1 MDIGLGS
8 ITQQAR
14 ELQTILSSAFN
25 QDTGKL
31 DLLTFSNSLEKS
43 GKTLQDYGQTLS
55 SLGPTGQEAFG
66 QVVRAISMADAPLVR
81 TNKLFDQLWITM
93 KNTMR
98 WQITS
103 SALNSFIGSLETA
116 YGYAQDLNESLT
128 NIRIVTENSAEWM
141 ADFAKQANEAA
152 KALSTTTTDY
162 TDAALIYYQQGLSEQ
177 EVIDR
182 TETTIKMANAAGV
195 SAQTASDQLTAVWN
209 NFYDGSKSL
218 EYYADV
224 MVRLG
229 ADTASSTDEISE
241 GIQQFASV
249 ADTVGLSYEY
259 AASALATVTATTRE
273 SANIVGTAFRTLFA
287 RIQGLNL
294 GETLDDG
301 TTLNKYSQALEK
313 VGISIYD
320 VNGEIR
326 SMDSLLDEM
335 GAKWETLSNDQQIAL
350 AQTVAGV
357 RQYTRLIALM
367 DNWDFFQENLA
378 SAYGAEGSLQEQ
390 ADIYAESWEAAR
402 DRVRASAEDIYDSV
416 INDDF
421 FIGVDNALSPFLS
434 GVADV
439 IDGMGGLNGILLTT
453 ATLITSVYG
462 DKIAQGMRDMAT
474 NISIITGVEAKRAEI
489 LRTNAI
495 STLQNLESTYA
506 AGDAE
511 AYRLNI
517 IYREAEVQQLY
528 NQNYNSMTKQQRAS
542 IQLEQQA
549 LNILRD
555 ENLVI
560 ADSIQKLQKQ
570 TTEGYNSIF
579 INIPQGKDGWQ
590 QQLQD
595 QINNWNSKVG
605 KNYRINLQ
613 IGADTTVEKV
623 FSDISKQLDQLTKKH
638 ASLRLITNQFQNLDS
653 SSERYEQNLREL
665 IATYTNLDTSSKTV
679 QQMESYLRGLG
690 TRAENTES
698 QIRELGN
705 VLISLGANN
714 TNITKYIEALIQL
727 ELQLKRGEIT
737 QEQYNAAVANLKT
750 SIETASNAT
759 KDWAARIVSVGNGI
773 SSLLMAVN
781 GLKSIGRVFSD
792 EDMTSGERLIT
803 ILTGLSM
810 IIPSLTTVVGLLN
823 KEKAAGVVIDGLS
836 VTVTKSGM
844 VADLAKA
851 AVNKILAV
859 SEGQVATATQVSNA
873 AMAARLIMMAPYIIA
888 IAAVAAGIY
897 GLVKLYNADADA
909 AKAAAEESEKLTKV
923 HENLQNSYE
932 ELTSTIA
939 DYQEAVEGLQE
950 LTKGTQEYED
960 ALNSAN
966 EAAEELVK
974 NNSELQ
980 SQARRNSEGLI
991 VFNDLEGYQQQQ
1003 ERITANSAIAD
1014 YVGQQRANNAQI
1026 KADTTEVRRSITYTT
1041 DTGASATINS
1051 TQLNQVLQV
1060 IQKTGG
1066 LIASDLDQFTNMTD
1080 GLKSSIMSH
1089 SDDLIKLANS
1099 MDQLTAANNFL
1110 AQEIVRNYAG
1120 ANNSN
1125 YQELDA
1131 AEQSAVDAAIAGIDT
1146 EQIKQDALDYY
1157 NSLTDE
1163 EVHKEYAEQ
1172 QGLIYDHNGNWF
1184 GNAGRGFFI
1193 DSEGNDVDF
1202 DDKYIRDYLAQQ
1214 KVLEEIA
1221 GEESDVADM
1230 AIEAVTKLQE
1240 IGDEFGEGLGNELLG
1255 FIQQQDTAFDN
1266 IGELSP
1272 EQVQNI
1278 LSNLESS
1285 LSGISEEEWATLGYE
1300 NAEDYANAV
1309 ARALNDYDPIG
1320 YYLGQASK
1328 SQANADD
1335 IGELLSAY
1343 QNEQELDED
1352 QLAYVDELIAKYDY
1366 LGELRLTNTHD
1377 YLEALRDIQ
1386 EQEESAATSS
1396 LESAAEEQR
1405 KQIQE
1410 LEEEIANLQN
1420 FQDGGG
1426 FLNSVLTDNPIFE
1439 GILQRKI
1446 EELQEKL
1453 EELTSTEYKIQVSID
1468 EDLASDVD
1476 QAFGLANEIDQLRG
1490 YLEDGLE
1497 ITYDRAQEIIAA
1509 GYGAMLTNAQE
1520 TANSTILLN
1529 KQVVNDFIDGKQ
1541 TEIEVDRQARIKQLE
1556 TERAALEAKR
1566 NSIDQGIAAL
1576 QAGLKSQDAATKA
1589 SALATAAAYKA
1600 EADSKEVAAEK
1611 EADAADQSNLE
1622 ISEDAAKLVDALGLM
1637 HETNAENAQQAYD
1650 DAEEAANQSAASQI
1664 NALNQIQLA
1673 AVRMSEAIANAP
1685 DGSAVYNPVSFQGTN
1700 NVEVG
1705 ATGSQSG
1712 ENTYSIT
1719 EADIDT
1725 LTDDILEAAN
1735 NNTDILDEAI
1745 QQGLEQLELERNQI
1759 NAQIGAIDAGIAALK
1774 SADLSLDKTQ
1784 RELGTETSG
1793 GDNEGTVYD
1802 PEAEKTL
1809 EDIEDRYHEI
1819 NREIED
1825 QNSLL
1830 EDVGNN
1836 IERAYGNR
1844 RLQAYEKELQE
1855 LNKQQENYNKKLAEA
1870 ETYLDFD
1877 RTNLQSLFGNSLTFD
1892 ENGEIQ
1898 GYQQVLQSMIDDY
1911 NNNFLADY
1919 NAFLAEFS
1927 ALTKAEQ
1934 EARQAEYDSWQQQK
1948 TVADELFQKRQD
1960 ALAQYEDT
1968 LDTIQEIRDSQ
1979 EEIARNIVDNRLSQ
1993 IEYKLE
1999 VVLDVK
2005 EAKDAVLELT
2015 RDIAES
2021 FGDMLTH
2028 GIQSTNIGWEE
2039 ALGNMNVIDD
2049 YYDALNSYQNELA
2062 NATDATDIARI
2073 MDNLADLQS
2082 QAISTAD
2089 ALLEWVE
2096 SLETLLPDALDDA
2109 SERFA
2114 QFTDQLEH
2122 NESVLGLIEELYA
2135 LQGVTYK
2142 TQEGFDQLQKVG
2154 QETMEAQVAQAQ
2166 LHRSWYENSR
2176 QELLEAQAALDAL
2189 GGDETDPAYDGLKAN
2204 RDALLEEFNEAQEAM
2219 LSSAQAAMETAQE
2232 MYTQAIERAVYEF
2245 GQTVSGGVGLDLL
2258 QDKFDHYIDQEGRY
2272 LDTVNEAYEVASW
2285 YNKLQEDIDKTTN
2298 SKLRDQLKNLQE
2310 EIDLRRE
2317 NNTLSEYDLEIL
2329 EAKYNVLQAQIALED
2344 AQNAKN
2350 ELRLVRDRQGNWN
2363 YQYTADPS
2371 QIADAEQNLLDAEN
2385 EWYNIAK
2392 QQVEDV
2398 TGEIIST
2405 WQECQSAIEEIYN
2418 DMSLTDEE
2426 RAARAEEIYAYYTQ
2440 KIKDLENEKQVAIAD
2455 MTEAGNKSLFD
2466 MAVVAGDEVSDLTG
2480 ITSQE
2485 IQDIIANS
2493 GMSIIELLMA
2503 DNEQIKDIVGSNT
2516 QLIDLF
2522 DNVFAKD
2529 LANMTANAGNFED
2542 YLSQAM
2548 SEAEGAMTQYQD
2560 TVSSVADETGTNLDD
2575 LSGYIDDVS
2584 TSTDICRDAG
2594 LEATEMMWD
2603 QIDAIQ
2609 DLSQYYLDLADSVY
2623 EYIEALRD
2631 LARETAQTMENEAN
2645 RTDDLPSATVPD
2657 RTDTDDSSNTGGN
2670 GSEGGGNQGS
2680 GGGTISH
2687 SDMVQLVYDIG
2698 RGVYDNNPVRRKQVE
2713 AKYPGAY
2720 SQAQSILNRAIA
2732 QDEYNY
2738 RHNGT
2743 AWRKTIEKLVS
2754 AAGFDTGGYTGEFD
2768 NAKLAFLHEK
2778 ELVLNQEDTKNILSA
2793 VSAMRA
2799 LGPEFIA
2806 SIESALDNN
2815 ALSAKGLMASRLG
2828 NNTQVAPANDTI
2840 EQRVTIEHV
2849 EFPNVTS
2856 SDEIQDA
2863 LRSLVDDAAQ
2873 WANRRKG

>member
-1 MDIGLGS
+1 M
-8 ITQQAR
+8 
-14 ELQTILSSAFN
+14 SAE
-25 QDTGKL
+25 T
-31 DLLTFSNSLEKS
+31 
-43 GKTLQDYGQTLS
+43 
-55 SLGPTGQEAFG
+55 
-66 QVVRAISMADAPLVR
+66 PLIR
-81 TNKLFDQLWITM
+81 TNKLMSDLWITM
-93 KNTMR
+93 KNTVR

-103 SALNSFIGSLETA
+103 SALQGFIGSLETA

-128 NIRIVTENSAEWM
+128 NIRIVTENSAEDM
-141 ADFAKQANEAA
+141 ANFAKQANEAA
-152 KALSTTTTDY
+152 KALSTTTVDY

-177 EVIDR
+177 EVLDR

-273 SANIVGTAFRTLFA
+273 SANTVGTAFRTLFA

-313 VGISIYD
+313 VGINIFD
-320 VNGEIR
+320 INGEIK

-335 GAKWETLSNDQQIAL
+335 GEKWETLSNDQQIAL

-378 SAYGAEGSLQEQ
+378 SAYGSEGSLQEQ
-390 ADIYAESWEAAR
+390 ANIYAESWEAAR
-402 DRVRASAEDIYDSV
+402 DRVRASAEDIYDSL
-416 INDDF
+416 INSDF
-421 FIGVDNALSPFLS
+421 YISVDNILTPILTVTADIIDGLGGMS
-434 GVADV
+434 GVLA
-439 IDGMGGLNGILLTT
+439 TT
-453 ATLITSVYG
+453 ALLMNRAFG
-462 DKIAQGMRDMAT
+462 DKIAQGMRDIAANLGIIGKREKERAQDLRTQAAAMADIIAKSTLEDTIQGRMVGTQAEIVRLQGESAAAATQLSERQAGLLQQDLDRVKTLQTQVNLIGQQVTESDKLITSYTNSLSEHLGSNSNWRNKLLEGLVQEDANSFSLYGDIEEGVLYNDQLKSNQDALSALISKLKDASVNLSRFQEVQRLVGSGTDQISQSTIDLVRNLNLFEGAQNAT
-474 NISIITGVEAKRAEI
+474 NQEIIEYLSAQGQFSADTRMAAQDVAALTRVISSLGDGSIRFRNDLSGLVAAFKNNEISSQAFEQGLARLKQEMDQVTQGLRNNRYASLDWAETLVKVGTSLSQITMGMTSINSIFSTFSDSIKEGEFTLEDFNIILTNLGMLLPALSTLFKQNALQNSLTAISYLTVGASAKTAALGITGI
-489 LRTNAI
+489 GTAI
-495 STLQNLESTYA
+495 STALPLIGLITLGVTLLVNIISALVVTEEEAREKISDATQAYEDQKSALES
-506 AGDAE
+506 
-511 AYRLNI
+511 L
-517 IYREAEVQQLY
+517 
-528 NQNYNSMTKQQRAS
+528 
-542 IQLEQQA
+542 
-549 LNILRD
+549 
-555 ENLVI
+555 
-560 ADSIQKLQKQ
+560 
-570 TTEGYNSIF
+570 
-579 INIPQGKDGWQ
+579 
-590 QQLQD
+590 
-595 QINNWNSKVG
+595 
-605 KNYRINLQ
+605 
-613 IGADTTVEKV
+613 
-623 FSDISKQLDQLTKKH
+623 
-638 ASLRLITNQFQNLDS
+638 
-653 SSERYEQNLREL
+653 
-665 IATYTNLDTSSKTV
+665 
-679 QQMESYLRGLG
+679 
-690 TRAENTES
+690 
-698 QIRELGN
+698 
-705 VLISLGANN
+705 
-714 TNITKYIEALIQL
+714 
-727 ELQLKRGEIT
+727 
-737 QEQYNAAVANLKT
+737 
-750 SIETASNAT
+750 
-759 KDWAARIVSVGNGI
+759 
-773 SSLLMAVN
+773 
-781 GLKSIGRVFSD
+781 
-792 EDMTSGERLIT
+792 
-803 ILTGLSM
+803 
-810 IIPSLTTVVGLLN
+810 
-823 KEKAAGVVIDGLS
+823 
-836 VTVTKSGM
+836 
-844 VADLAKA
+844 
-851 AVNKILAV
+851 
-859 SEGQVATATQVSNA
+859 
-873 AMAARLIMMAPYIIA
+873 
-888 IAAVAAGIY
+888 
-897 GLVKLYNADADA
+897 
-909 AKAAAEESEKLTKV
+909 
-923 HENLQNSYE
+923 
-932 ELTSTIA
+932 
-939 DYQEAVEGLQE
+939 
-950 LTKGTQEYED
+950 
-960 ALNSAN
+960 
-966 EAAEELVK
+966 
-974 NNSELQ
+974 NSELQ
-980 SQARRNSEGLI
+980 TTK
-991 VFNDLEGYQQQQ
+991 D
-1003 ERITANSAIAD
+1003 RIEEL
-1014 YVGQQRANNAQI
+1014 NN
-1026 KADTTEVRRSITYTT
+1026 
-1041 DTGASATINS
+1041 
-1051 TQLNQVLQV
+1051 
-1060 IQKTGG
+1060 
-1066 LIASDLDQFTNMTD
+1066 
-1080 GLKSSIMSH
+1080 
-1089 SDDLIKLANS
+1089 
-1099 MDQLTAANNFL
+1099 
-1110 AQEIVRNYAG
+1110 
-1120 ANNSN
+1120 
-1125 YQELDA
+1125 
-1131 AEQSAVDAAIAGIDT
+1131 
-1146 EQIKQDALDYY
+1146 
-1157 NSLTDE
+1157 
-1163 EVHKEYAEQ
+1163 
-1172 QGLIYDHNGNWF
+1172 
-1184 GNAGRGFFI
+1184 
-1193 DSEGNDVDF
+1193 
-1202 DDKYIRDYLAQQ
+1202 
-1214 KVLEEIA
+1214 
-1221 GEESDVADM
+1221 
-1230 AIEAVTKLQE
+1230 
-1240 IGDEFGEGLGNELLG
+1240 
-1255 FIQQQDTAFDN
+1255 QDT
-1266 IGELSP
+1266 
-1272 EQVQNI
+1272 
-1278 LSNLESS
+1278 
-1285 LSGISEEEWATLGYE
+1285 
-1300 NAEDYANAV
+1300 
-1309 ARALNDYDPIG
+1309 
-1320 YYLGQASK
+1320 
-1328 SQANADD
+1328 
-1335 IGELLSAY
+1335 
-1343 QNEQELDED
+1343 
-1352 QLAYVDELIAKYDY
+1352 
-1366 LGELRLTNTHD
+1366 LT
-1377 YLEALRDIQ
+1377 IV
-1386 EQEESAATSS
+1386 EQEELTK
-1396 LESAAEEQR
+1396 LEQAE
-1405 KQIQE
+1405 
-1410 LEEEIANLQN
+1410 A
-1420 FQDGGG
+1420 
-1426 FLNSVLTDNPIFE
+1426 S
-1439 GILQRKI
+1439 LQRQV
-1446 EELQEKL
+1446 ELQEKL
-1453 EELTSTEYKIQVSID
+1453 
-1468 EDLASDVD
+1468 
-1476 QAFGLANEIDQLRG
+1476 
-1490 YLEDGLE
+1490 
-1497 ITYDRAQEIIAA
+1497 AQEAQKAQAQTIEENYEKFTGSLAE
-1509 GYGAMLTNAQE
+1509 GPDLNQEMVYRVDNGADE
-1520 TANSTILLN
+1520 W
-1529 KQVVNDFIDGKQ
+1529 
-1541 TEIEVDRQARIKQLE
+1541 
-1556 TERAALEAKR
+1556 
-1566 NSIDQGIAAL
+1566 
-1576 QAGLKSQDAATKA
+1576 
-1589 SALATAAAYKA
+1589 Y
-1600 EADSKEVAAEK
+1600 
-1611 EADAADQSNLE
+1611 
-1622 ISEDAAKLVDALGLM
+1622 
-1637 HETNAENAQQAYD
+1637 QQA
-1650 DAEEAANQSAASQI
+1650 
-1664 NALNQIQLA
+1664 L
-1673 AVRMSEAIANAP
+1673 ANAP
-1685 DGSAVYNPVSFQGTN
+1685 EGDEYYKTTLKNEYDRMLADQW
-1700 NVEVG
+1700 
-1705 ATGSQSG
+1705 QSG
-1712 ENTYSIT
+1712 YV
-1719 EADIDT
+1719 DIDT
-1725 LTDDILEAAN
+1725 WFNSVTQG
-1735 NNTDILDEAI
+1735 LDKTSDAYRDYLVQYQDWAKQNEEITAQWVTENSEAI
-1745 QQGLEQLELERNQI
+1745 QQAESDYTAYIQAIVDGAIDYNPETVANMQEQLAQIRKNLYGSQGEYEQVILEPILDNQSVKQISSELYSVLANSDIDAASGLISESIQNELMLAGVSVDEFLTFINDRVDSTKEEIENKFSNFDFDSLTSEDWEILMNVNIDNFDTVEELQEFLDNYKQNEISINVVGIEDLKSILEQLNESQTALESALQSYKDQGYLTMDQVQELIAADESYAQYIIKVGDAYKLTNQSLQAFLESERQEEQILDSTIESMKEKAGVNTDYVQNYTSMWDELVSRASEADALNNYTFTSEQDVELFKQRTQALSDNAKAYQEGSISAAEYFDTINERISGI
-1759 NAQIGAIDAGIAALK
+1759 NAGFHRLDEEISDNIEETDLYEATLVAATGSIADGLVDLNKQFKSGSINMDDYYEGTIAATQALITSQSKLNKNIKQNSDGTWELKDGVDQTTLSAEEYQRVITDIANLNTWEKQVSDAQSMMGLVNTLVDNYDYLLDYADSFGAIDFTIDNNFDTTATQFQTMVASMGAELTTLEQTNNEAYKRILQGVLDQGITLANGLNTSADTLMQAMSTDASIAGAVINSTMSESANTISSTSQAAGAVLTALGDLISNFEYDLGFTPYVKSWGKLQIADWLEGKATLPFELPTLGLKISGEGGEGLTNFTNALK
-1774 SADLSLDKTQ
+1774 DAGTYLSSQGTGSGQNGIYDYGQEPITFDPNGVLDPDKISTDNI
-1784 RELGTETSG
+1784 RDDTSG

-1819 NREIED
+1819 NRKIED

-1877 RTNLQSLFGNSLTFD
+1877 KANLQSLFGNSLVFD

-1979 EEIARNIVDNRLSQ
+1979 EEIARNIADNRLSQ

-2142 TQEGFDQLQKVG
+2142 TQEGFDQLQKVS

-2440 KIKDLENEKQVAIAD
+2440 KIQDLENEKQVAIAD

-2603 QIDAIQ
+2603 QIDAIH

-2631 LARETAQTMENEAN
+2631 LARETAQTMEDEAN
-2645 RTDDLPSATVPD
+2645 RTDDLPSATIPD
-2657 RTDTDDSSNTGGN
+2657 RTDTGDSSNTGGN

-2815 ALSAKGLMASRLG
+2815 VLSAKGLMASRLG

>member
-1 MDIGLGS
+1 MR
-8 ITQQAR
+8 T
-14 ELQTILSSAFN
+14 AFN

-31 DLLTFSNSLEKS
+31 DLMAFDNSLKAS
-43 GKTLQDYGQTLS
+43 GKTLDNYAKSLMSIGADGQA
-55 SLGPTGQEAFG
+55 AFLNVATAI
-66 QVVRAISMADAPLVR
+66 QRAELPILR
-81 TNKLFDQLWITM
+81 TSKLFDQLWITM

-98 WQITS
+98 WQLTS
-103 SALNSFIGSLETA
+103 TALNSFVGTLETA

-128 NIRIVTENSAEWM
+128 NIRIVTENSAEEM
-141 ADFAKQANEAA
+141 ANFAKQANEAA

-177 EVIDR
+177 EVLDR

-195 SAQTASDQLTAVWN
+195 SAQTVSDQLTAVWN

-273 SANIVGTAFRTLFA
+273 SANTVGTAFRTLFA

-313 VGISIYD
+313 VGINIFD
-320 VNGEIR
+320 INGEIK

-378 SAYGAEGSLQEQ
+378 SAYGSEGSLQEQ
-390 ADIYAESWEAAR
+390 ANIYAESWEAAR
-402 DRVRASAEDIYDSV
+402 DRVSAAAEDIYDSV
-416 INDDF
+416 INPDL
-421 FIGVDNALSPFLS
+421 FINADNVLTPFLS

-439 IDGMGGLNGILLTT
+439 ADAMGGLNGILAT
-453 ATLITSVYG
+453 ASLLINNIYG
-462 DKIAQGMRDMAT
+462 NRIAESMRSM
-474 NISIITGVEAKRAEI
+474 V
-489 LRTNAI
+489 
-495 STLQNLESTYA
+495 QNVRVL
-506 AGDAE
+506 AG
-511 AYRLNI
+511 
-517 IYREAEVQQLY
+517 
-528 NQNYNSMTKQQRAS
+528 
-542 IQLEQQA
+542 LEQNRARQLQESAARLTSQLGLTDAMTQA
-549 LNILRD
+549 ERNLFNIKVNEATIQGQINSAYDRMDANGRRLVETEQLKLNILQD
-555 ENLVI
+555 QLKTY
-560 ADSIQKLQKQ
+560 SQQQIQSQQ
-570 TTEGYNSIF
+570 NVTDYRNTIYMDIGIRE
-579 INIPQGKDGWQ
+579 GWQ
-590 QQLQD
+590 TKVKEEINKFNTRNRDNQIQLNIRANSNLDRVYNDVTQQLTRLIQQSTKLD
-595 QINNWNSKVG
+595 AVYQEFK
-605 KNYRINLQ
+605 KLE
-613 IGADTTVEKV
+613 GAGNATRD
-623 FSDISKQLDQLTKKH
+623 
-638 ASLRLITNQFQNLDS
+638 SLRQLLS
-653 SSERYEQNLREL
+653 SVTGQEHNYAQIEWLTQQLEGLRNKSQD
-665 IATYTNLDTSSKTV
+665 AKN
-679 QQMESYLRGLG
+679 
-690 TRAENTES
+690 
-698 QIRELGN
+698 QIRELGR
-705 VLISLGANN
+705 VLQAMGADPKVVTSYINELTRLESITARTTEQEARYQELLAKFPGVIAKALIPTRDWATTLVQVGSSLSSLTMIINSLQNLGSIFTDEDMTTTERMVTLFTSLGMLLPAILSIYRTLN
-714 TNITKYIEALIQL
+714 TLTTAHAVAAAADAAATTVEALATEQL
-727 ELQLKRGEIT
+727 AAAKQKAAMASGILTAAIMVAIIAVTAIVNAVNTYHEATLAAAQASIDAANAQKEEADANRELLQQTQSALATYKESGDNKEELDDLTRQLAEAYDLEGSALARLSGEYADYESVLKSAQQAQRRELEET
-737 QEQYNAAVANLKT
+737 LQAQEQALNAYNTKILETAREGVGHVYFGGNYEGSFSGWNIGNNEEQEAYNILDSVVNDDFIRSSSGAAPGRSIFDFTVDPNDASQMVKFYDQIDEAINSMQSSMTASELGASGIYNAAVEWRDKMSEVVSEYKETEDSVNAIKAALGEFNNQTIDEQDISSLSQYKTWVDEVTIALTDMGYEGEEISDIINNIVSSSTNPDLSGFKEIYDAILEVEELVSDDELKNNLDTIFTSDNYDSAVLGILNWGALTQETFQDAYDSAKRYTDAISSVQSATESLTAAQSALDTLGDGDLDQEGLETLSTAIDWGNQEQEIIEFNQFLSMTLVEQQNYLQRIINDSYQAVNDGLIDQISEAEQRIAEQQDILEQYSASELEQAQDIVYAWEQVQEAYNDYQGSLNGGEEFNLENYDIDWDLLGENFDWESFKNKT
-750 SIETASNAT
+750 GEEVASAFEYGTKEAQEKIDTVDLAEQLIGSLQEDIDSSKAQLQINAELNFENQLNQIENSV
-759 KDWAARIVSVGNGI
+759 DGIVSVFDAI
-773 SSLLMAVN
+773 SDGVTQTTNSAGEQVW
-781 GLKSIGRVFSD
+781 SFSR
-792 EDMTSGERLIT
+792 E
-803 ILTGLSM
+803 
-810 IIPSLTTVVGLLN
+810 
-823 KEKAAGVVIDGLS
+823 
-836 VTVTKSGM
+836 
-844 VADLAKA
+844 
-851 AVNKILAV
+851 
-859 SEGQVATATQVSNA
+859 
-873 AMAARLIMMAPYIIA
+873 
-888 IAAVAAGIY
+888 
-897 GLVKLYNADADA
+897 A
-909 AKAAAEESEKLTKV
+909 AKAIESIYPGFIANAELLRDGTFALTDDMYQAFLDSSQGQLAVDADTKSQM
-923 HENLQNSYE
+923 LQNIITMLEQKRDEAQASLE
-932 ELTSTIA
+932 IANQLAKGEITIDELSDEQKRTLLAGYVNAQNLANGEMLDDQVDSLTAQDQNQQTLWTNVSEYSDQGARNMSTN
-939 DYQEAVEGLQE
+939 V
-950 LTKGTQEYED
+950 
-960 ALNSAN
+960 ALNTQNVLANLEKIRDAAYATGIQVSQIGTDNVTKQDFDTSAVSFTGSGATTIDTSNPDDFLDSVTANLDTEPVTAEDLFVYGDAN
-966 EAAEELVK
+966 EALKAK
-974 NNSELQ
+974 Q
-980 SQARRNSEGLI
+980 SQAVGEAL
-991 VFNDLEGYQQQQ
+991 
-1003 ERITANSAIAD
+1003 SAI
-1014 YVGQQRANNAQI
+1014 
-1026 KADTTEVRRSITYTT
+1026 
-1041 DTGASATINS
+1041 
-1051 TQLNQVLQV
+1051 
-1060 IQKTGG
+1060 
-1066 LIASDLDQFTNMTD
+1066 
-1080 GLKSSIMSH
+1080 
-1089 SDDLIKLANS
+1089 
-1099 MDQLTAANNFL
+1099 
-1110 AQEIVRNYAG
+1110 
-1120 ANNSN
+1120 
-1125 YQELDA
+1125 YQ
-1131 AEQSAVDAAIAGIDT
+1131 G
-1146 EQIKQDALDYY
+1146 
-1157 NSLTDE
+1157 
-1163 EVHKEYAEQ
+1163 
-1172 QGLIYDHNGNWF
+1172 
-1184 GNAGRGFFI
+1184 
-1193 DSEGNDVDF
+1193 
-1202 DDKYIRDYLAQQ
+1202 
-1214 KVLEEIA
+1214 
-1221 GEESDVADM
+1221 
-1230 AIEAVTKLQE
+1230 
-1240 IGDEFGEGLGNELLG
+1240 
-1255 FIQQQDTAFDN
+1255 
-1266 IGELSP
+1266 
-1272 EQVQNI
+1272 
-1278 LSNLESS
+1278 
-1285 LSGISEEEWATLGYE
+1285 
-1300 NAEDYANAV
+1300 
-1309 ARALNDYDPIG
+1309 
-1320 YYLGQASK
+1320 
-1328 SQANADD
+1328 
-1335 IGELLSAY
+1335 
-1343 QNEQELDED
+1343 
-1352 QLAYVDELIAKYDY
+1352 
-1366 LGELRLTNTHD
+1366 
-1377 YLEALRDIQ
+1377 
-1386 EQEESAATSS
+1386 
-1396 LESAAEEQR
+1396 
-1405 KQIQE
+1405 
-1410 LEEEIANLQN
+1410 
-1420 FQDGGG
+1420 
-1426 FLNSVLTDNPIFE
+1426 
-1439 GILQRKI
+1439 
-1446 EELQEKL
+1446 
-1453 EELTSTEYKIQVSID
+1453 SID
-1468 EDLASDVD
+1468 
-1476 QAFGLANEIDQLRG
+1476 
-1490 YLEDGLE
+1490 
-1497 ITYDRAQEIIAA
+1497 
-1509 GYGAMLTNAQE
+1509 
-1520 TANSTILLN
+1520 
-1529 KQVVNDFIDGKQ
+1529 
-1541 TEIEVDRQARIKQLE
+1541 
-1556 TERAALEAKR
+1556 
-1566 NSIDQGIAAL
+1566 
-1576 QAGLKSQDAATKA
+1576 
-1589 SALATAAAYKA
+1589 AY
-1600 EADSKEVAAEK
+1600 
-1611 EADAADQSNLE
+1611 N
-1622 ISEDAAKLVDALGLM
+1622 
-1637 HETNAENAQQAYD
+1637 
-1650 DAEEAANQSAASQI
+1650 
-1664 NALNQIQLA
+1664 
-1673 AVRMSEAIANAP
+1673 EAIA
-1685 DGSAVYNPVSFQGTN
+1685 SAKI
-1700 NVEVG
+1700 
-1705 ATGSQSG
+1705 AQSKLLD
-1712 ENTYSIT
+1712 SI
-1719 EADIDT
+1719 
-1725 LTDDILEAAN
+1725 DD
-1735 NNTDILDEAI
+1735 AI
-1745 QQGLEQLELERNQI
+1745 EGVRDS
-1759 NAQIGAIDAGIAALK
+1759 GD
-1774 SADLSLDKTQ
+1774 
-1784 RELGTETSG
+1784 TSG

-1809 EDIEDRYHEI
+1809 KDIEDRYHEI

-1979 EEIARNIVDNRLSQ
+1979 EEIARNIADNRLSQ

>member
-1 MDIGLGS
+1 MS
-8 ITQQAR
+8 AVNTN
-14 ELQTILSSAFN
+14 LSSDLFEAAKAAQQLN
-25 QDTGKL
+25 QFLLNATTSTGSL
-31 DLLTFSNSLEKS
+31 DLSKFNASLQQS
-43 GKTLQDYGQTLS
+43 GMELKDYANRLIAIGPQGEEAFLRVAAAIGRAETPLIRTS
-55 SLGPTGQEAFG
+55 SL
-66 QVVRAISMADAPLVR
+66 M
-81 TNKLFDQLWITM
+81 DQLWITM

-103 SALNSFIGSLETA
+103 SALQGFIGSLQTA

-128 NIRIVTENSAEWM
+128 NIRIVTERSAEDM
-141 ADFAKQANEAA
+141 ANFAKQANESA

-273 SANIVGTAFRTLFA
+273 SANTVGTAFRTLFA

-313 VGISIYD
+313 VGIDIFD
-320 VNGEIR
+320 VNGEIKT
-326 SMDSLLDEM
+326 MDTLLDEM
-335 GAKWETLSNDQQIAL
+335 GAKWNTLSNDQQIAL

-357 RQYTRLIALM
+357 RQYTRIIALM

-378 SAYGAEGSLQEQ
+378 SAYGSEGSLQEQ

-402 DRVRASAEDIYDSV
+402 DRVTAAAEDIYDSV
-416 INDDF
+416 FNPDLFIAIDDTITPLLGGIADVTDALGGLPGILNIVGSFMTSAFSDKISKSIRDMAYNINLLRGNITKIQNDMRTDAGNIALSLARDSARAASSNSNIATEQGYTIAKTQIQSEDIMLQNTLSSQARLMTEEQQKQLSAYKDIITQIKLIGLEQARNAATEKEHSDVLSQQIIQQEQLTKSTISYQNTLRGISGLLGKNGITIPGLDVSKNVNSVNTMVQSFKQLSIASGQIEQIQVEMKALADDG
-421 FIGVDNALSPFLS
+421 IETSAVVDNLKKRFQQLTGINISNSSMKDSLQVIGDTAIA
-434 GVADV
+434 VADAIGRLQTSLRNNTNFANDEELQNFINQLQRLGDTSRQV
-439 IDGMGGLNGILLTT
+439 GASLESSKYSTDTAAQETEKYLLSVYNATLKQRDWASTIVTTANQLMNLGLVFSSIQNLIQTWNNEDFTFGEKMLSTLTSIGMIAPQVVSAIQLLNSAKTSYATITIAGTT
-453 ATLITSVYG
+453 AT
-462 DKIAQGMRDMAT
+462 
-474 NISIITGVEAKRAEI
+474 NEEI
-489 LRTNAI
+489 L
-495 STLQNLESTYA
+495 SQYA
-506 AGDAE
+506 ATTASKAHTTSKVVETKTVEGNTVAVIANTTAWYDNPIFWIIATITAVVAAFSAYTSAVEENTKKQIENAKATAE
-511 AYRLNI
+511 A
-517 IYREAEVQQLY
+517 
-528 NQNYNSMTKQQRAS
+528 
-542 IQLEQQA
+542 
-549 LNILRD
+549 
-555 ENLVI
+555 
-560 ADSIQKLQKQ
+560 
-570 TTEGYNSIF
+570 
-579 INIPQGKDGWQ
+579 
-590 QQLQD
+590 
-595 QINNWNSKVG
+595 
-605 KNYRINLQ
+605 
-613 IGADTTVEKV
+613 
-623 FSDISKQLDQLTKKH
+623 
-638 ASLRLITNQFQNLDS
+638 
-653 SSERYEQNLREL
+653 
-665 IATYTNLDTSSKTV
+665 
-679 QQMESYLRGLG
+679 
-690 TRAENTES
+690 
-698 QIRELGN
+698 
-705 VLISLGANN
+705 
-714 TNITKYIEALIQL
+714 
-727 ELQLKRGEIT
+727 
-737 QEQYNAAVANLKT
+737 
-750 SIETASNAT
+750 
-759 KDWAARIVSVGNGI
+759 
-773 SSLLMAVN
+773 
-781 GLKSIGRVFSD
+781 
-792 EDMTSGERLIT
+792 
-803 ILTGLSM
+803 
-810 IIPSLTTVVGLLN
+810 
-823 KEKAAGVVIDGLS
+823 
-836 VTVTKSGM
+836 
-844 VADLAKA
+844 
-851 AVNKILAV
+851 
-859 SEGQVATATQVSNA
+859 
-873 AMAARLIMMAPYIIA
+873 
-888 IAAVAAGIY
+888 
-897 GLVKLYNADADA
+897 
-909 AKAAAEESEKLTKV
+909 
-923 HENLQNSYE
+923 
-932 ELTSTIA
+932 
-939 DYQEAVEGLQE
+939 
-950 LTKGTQEYED
+950 
-960 ALNSAN
+960 
-966 EAAEELVK
+966 
-974 NNSELQ
+974 
-980 SQARRNSEGLI
+980 
-991 VFNDLEGYQQQQ
+991 
-1003 ERITANSAIAD
+1003 
-1014 YVGQQRANNAQI
+1014 
-1026 KADTTEVRRSITYTT
+1026 
-1041 DTGASATINS
+1041 
-1051 TQLNQVLQV
+1051 
-1060 IQKTGG
+1060 
-1066 LIASDLDQFTNMTD
+1066 
-1080 GLKSSIMSH
+1080 
-1089 SDDLIKLANS
+1089 
-1099 MDQLTAANNFL
+1099 
-1110 AQEIVRNYAG
+1110 
-1120 ANNSN
+1120 
-1125 YQELDA
+1125 
-1131 AEQSAVDAAIAGIDT
+1131 
-1146 EQIKQDALDYY
+1146 
-1157 NSLTDE
+1157 
-1163 EVHKEYAEQ
+1163 
-1172 QGLIYDHNGNWF
+1172 
-1184 GNAGRGFFI
+1184 
-1193 DSEGNDVDF
+1193 
-1202 DDKYIRDYLAQQ
+1202 
-1214 KVLEEIA
+1214 
-1221 GEESDVADM
+1221 
-1230 AIEAVTKLQE
+1230 
-1240 IGDEFGEGLGNELLG
+1240 
-1255 FIQQQDTAFDN
+1255 
-1266 IGELSP
+1266 
-1272 EQVQNI
+1272 
-1278 LSNLESS
+1278 
-1285 LSGISEEEWATLGYE
+1285 
-1300 NAEDYANAV
+1300 
-1309 ARALNDYDPIG
+1309 
-1320 YYLGQASK
+1320 
-1328 SQANADD
+1328 SQANADAVKEERDNIASLYQEYIDLRSRIDESSQVKEDLKEKTEELCAALGIEWDALDKLQGKYDEVNKQIAEANRNAILESIDETNKAIEDTQYSIARQAAEYDSSMATSEGYEGLAYTVDFGAELSGADEQEIKQLIEDTLVESGYDGIITTGANAGIQIHAENAEQVIQMYELISQAVSTAMEDLDENTRNESEVFQNAYEWVRNYSTEYDKIVQYQKDLANYAEQLAEAEAAVTGYDLADVTTYEEYSQYEDQYIQRLRESYEKAGILTNEMTEEYFRD
-1335 IGELLSAY
+1335 IARKYLSEYSNLADQTAEADVADAILQEVGEENRDKVQEIIDSGNYDLSILGNLQWDFIFNQEDVDTALEEQYNKVKARIDAANFEELLPQVNSIMSDLSEG
-1343 QNEQELDED
+1343 NDLTED
-1352 QLAYVDELIAKYDY
+1352 QITQLEALESEYTKLASIRDRGSAQYIQ
-1366 LGELRLTNTHD
+1366 
-1377 YLEALRDIQ
+1377 ALRDIREGMENVISTNAMNELQDAWDQLAMISKEGSTRRNWIIGVDLDDADFQ
-1386 EQEESAATSS
+1386 ENMKAILDADYAVQVAIEADLKSDVDDVLDYASAIQQATS
-1396 LESAAEEQR
+1396 L
-1405 KQIQE
+1405 IQE
-1410 LEEEIANLQN
+1410 GFKVSYDDIDALTAVFPGILAGYTTTADGMIQLNSEIAQ
-1420 FQDGGG
+1420 
-1426 FLNSVLTDNPIFE
+1426 S
-1439 GILQRKI
+1439 
-1446 EELQEKL
+1446 
-1453 EELTSTEYKIQVSID
+1453 SI
-1468 EDLASDVD
+1468 DLASTQIAADRDAARQNIESYQQVLLAKAAAMRLIAEGLWELTQTSED
-1476 QAFGLANEIDQLRG
+1476 NADAQAKIDEGITNFKSACADEQSLISEGLAESEIDDSNQIMAAN
-1490 YLEDGLE
+1490 EN
-1497 ITYDRAQEIIAA
+1497 AA
-1509 GYGAMLTNAQE
+1509 GTSANNWANAYDSM
-1520 TANSTILLN
+1520 AKNSA
-1529 KQVVNDFIDGKQ
+1529 
-1541 TEIEVDRQARIKQLE
+1541 EWARI
-1556 TERAALEAKR
+1556 
-1566 NSIDQGIAAL
+1566 
-1576 QAGLKSQDAATKA
+1576 
-1589 SALATAAAYKA
+1589 
-1600 EADSKEVAAEK
+1600 
-1611 EADAADQSNLE
+1611 
-1622 ISEDAAKLVDALGLM
+1622 
-1637 HETNAENAQQAYD
+1637 
-1650 DAEEAANQSAASQI
+1650 
-1664 NALNQIQLA
+1664 
-1673 AVRMSEAIANAP
+1673 AIANAN
-1685 DGSAVYNPVSFQGTN
+1685 AVAQTMKGAEEGRVVKPEVTSGGIASSYAGTTEDYVYSGTYESRGQD
-1700 NVEVG
+1700 NVDWFDYYE
-1705 ATGSQSG
+1705 SG
-1712 ENTYSIT
+1712 DYQAAY
-1719 EADIDT
+1719 EA
-1725 LTDDILEAAN
+1725 
-1735 NNTDILDEAI
+1735 AI
-1745 QQGLEQLELERNQI
+1745 QQAEGYEQ
-1759 NAQIGAIDAGIAALK
+1759 AAAALSGMLAK
-1774 SADLSLDKTQ
+1774 LDGAASTVDNLVNTVG
-1784 RELGTETSG
+1784 RDTSG
-1793 GDNEGTVYD
+1793 SEDDNEGTVYD

-1809 EDIEDRYHEI
+1809 KDIEDRYHEI

-1844 RLQAYEKELQE
+1844 KLQAYEKELQE

-1877 RTNLQSLFGNSLTFD
+1877 KTNLQSLFGNSLTFD

-1927 ALTKAEQ
+1927 ALTKVEQ

-1960 ALAQYEDT
+1960 TLAQYEDT

-1979 EEIARNIVDNRLSQ
+1979 EEIARNIADNRLSQ

-2021 FGDMLTH
+2021 FGDILTH

-2142 TQEGFDQLQKVG
+2142 TQEGFDQLQRVG

-2245 GQTVSGGVGLDLL
+2245 GQVVSGGVGLDLL

-2298 SKLRDQLKNLQE
+2298 SATKERLKALQE
-2310 EIDLRRE
+2310 EIDIRRE

-2418 DMSLTDEE
+2418 DMTLTDEE

-2440 KIKDLENEKQVAIAD
+2440 KIQDLENEKQVAIAD

-2560 TVSSVADETGTNLDD
+2560 TVSSVADETGTSLDD

-2584 TSTDICRDAG
+2584 TSTDICRDTG

-2657 RTDTDDSSNTGGN
+2657 RTDTDNSSNTGGN
-2670 GSEGGGNQGS
+2670 GPEGGGNQGS
-2680 GGGTISH
+2680 SGGTISH

-2738 RHNGT
+2738 RHNRT

>member
-1 MDIGLGS
+1 MS
-8 ITQQAR
+8 AVNTN
-14 ELQTILSSAFN
+14 LSSDLFEAAKAAQQLN
-25 QDTGKL
+25 QFLLNATTSTGSL
-31 DLLTFSNSLEKS
+31 DLSKFNASLQQS
-43 GKTLQDYGQTLS
+43 GMELKDYANRLIAIGPQGEEAFLRVAAAIGRAETPLIRTS
-55 SLGPTGQEAFG
+55 SL
-66 QVVRAISMADAPLVR
+66 M
-81 TNKLFDQLWITM
+81 DQLWITM

-103 SALNSFIGSLETA
+103 SALQGFIGSLQTA

-128 NIRIVTENSAEWM
+128 NIRIVTENSQEDM
-141 ADFAKQANEAA
+141 AKFAKQANEAA
-152 KALSTTTTDY
+152 KALSTTTVDY

-177 EVIDR
+177 EVLDR

-273 SANIVGTAFRTLFA
+273 SANTVGTAFRTLFA

-313 VGISIYD
+313 VGIDIFD
-320 VNGEIR
+320 VNGEIK
-326 SMDSLLDEM
+326 SMDTLLDEM
-335 GAKWETLSNDQQIAL
+335 GAKWNSLSNDQQIAL

-378 SAYGAEGSLQEQ
+378 SAYGSEGSLQEQ

-402 DRVRASAEDIYDSV
+402 DRVTAAAEDIYDSV
-416 INDDF
+416 FNPDLFIAIDDTITPLLGGIADVTDALGGLPGILNIVGSFMTSAFSDKISKSIRDMAYNINLLRGNITKIQNDMRTDAGNIALSLARDSARAASSNSNIATEQGYTIAKTQIQSEDIMLQNTLSSQARLMTEEQQKQLSAYKDIITQIKLIGLEQARNAAAEKDHSDVLSQQIIQQEQLTKSTISYQNTLRGISGLLGKNGITIPGLNVSKNVNSVNTMVQSFKQLSIASGQIEQIQVEMKALADDG
-421 FIGVDNALSPFLS
+421 IETSAVVDNLKKRFQQLTGINISNSSMKDSLQVIGDTAIA
-434 GVADV
+434 VADAIGRLQNSLRNNTSFANDEELQNFINQLQRLGDTSRQV
-439 IDGMGGLNGILLTT
+439 GASLESSRYATDTAAQETEKYLLSVYNATLKQRDWASTIVTTANQLMNLGLVFSSIQNLIQTWNNEDFTFGEKMISTLTSIGMIAPQIVSAIQLINQAKTSYATITVAGTT
-453 ATLITSVYG
+453 ATNEEIISQY
-462 DKIAQGMRDMAT
+462 AAT
-474 NISIITGVEAKRAEI
+474 NASKAHTTSKVVETKTVEGNTVAVIANTTAWYANPIFWIVATITAVVAAYSAYTSAVEENTKKQIENAKA
-489 LRTNAI
+489 T
-495 STLQNLESTYA
+495 
-506 AGDAE
+506 AE
-511 AYRLNI
+511 A
-517 IYREAEVQQLY
+517 
-528 NQNYNSMTKQQRAS
+528 
-542 IQLEQQA
+542 
-549 LNILRD
+549 
-555 ENLVI
+555 
-560 ADSIQKLQKQ
+560 
-570 TTEGYNSIF
+570 
-579 INIPQGKDGWQ
+579 
-590 QQLQD
+590 
-595 QINNWNSKVG
+595 
-605 KNYRINLQ
+605 
-613 IGADTTVEKV
+613 
-623 FSDISKQLDQLTKKH
+623 
-638 ASLRLITNQFQNLDS
+638 
-653 SSERYEQNLREL
+653 
-665 IATYTNLDTSSKTV
+665 
-679 QQMESYLRGLG
+679 
-690 TRAENTES
+690 
-698 QIRELGN
+698 
-705 VLISLGANN
+705 
-714 TNITKYIEALIQL
+714 
-727 ELQLKRGEIT
+727 
-737 QEQYNAAVANLKT
+737 
-750 SIETASNAT
+750 
-759 KDWAARIVSVGNGI
+759 
-773 SSLLMAVN
+773 
-781 GLKSIGRVFSD
+781 
-792 EDMTSGERLIT
+792 
-803 ILTGLSM
+803 
-810 IIPSLTTVVGLLN
+810 
-823 KEKAAGVVIDGLS
+823 
-836 VTVTKSGM
+836 
-844 VADLAKA
+844 
-851 AVNKILAV
+851 
-859 SEGQVATATQVSNA
+859 
-873 AMAARLIMMAPYIIA
+873 
-888 IAAVAAGIY
+888 
-897 GLVKLYNADADA
+897 
-909 AKAAAEESEKLTKV
+909 
-923 HENLQNSYE
+923 
-932 ELTSTIA
+932 
-939 DYQEAVEGLQE
+939 
-950 LTKGTQEYED
+950 
-960 ALNSAN
+960 
-966 EAAEELVK
+966 
-974 NNSELQ
+974 
-980 SQARRNSEGLI
+980 
-991 VFNDLEGYQQQQ
+991 
-1003 ERITANSAIAD
+1003 
-1014 YVGQQRANNAQI
+1014 
-1026 KADTTEVRRSITYTT
+1026 
-1041 DTGASATINS
+1041 
-1051 TQLNQVLQV
+1051 
-1060 IQKTGG
+1060 
-1066 LIASDLDQFTNMTD
+1066 
-1080 GLKSSIMSH
+1080 
-1089 SDDLIKLANS
+1089 
-1099 MDQLTAANNFL
+1099 
-1110 AQEIVRNYAG
+1110 
-1120 ANNSN
+1120 
-1125 YQELDA
+1125 
-1131 AEQSAVDAAIAGIDT
+1131 
-1146 EQIKQDALDYY
+1146 
-1157 NSLTDE
+1157 
-1163 EVHKEYAEQ
+1163 
-1172 QGLIYDHNGNWF
+1172 
-1184 GNAGRGFFI
+1184 
-1193 DSEGNDVDF
+1193 
-1202 DDKYIRDYLAQQ
+1202 
-1214 KVLEEIA
+1214 
-1221 GEESDVADM
+1221 
-1230 AIEAVTKLQE
+1230 
-1240 IGDEFGEGLGNELLG
+1240 
-1255 FIQQQDTAFDN
+1255 
-1266 IGELSP
+1266 
-1272 EQVQNI
+1272 
-1278 LSNLESS
+1278 
-1285 LSGISEEEWATLGYE
+1285 
-1300 NAEDYANAV
+1300 
-1309 ARALNDYDPIG
+1309 
-1320 YYLGQASK
+1320 
-1328 SQANADD
+1328 SQANADAVKEERDNIASLYQEYIDLRSRIDESSQVKEDLKEKTEELCAALGIEWDALDKLQGKYDEVNKEIAEANRNAILESIDETNKAIEDTQYSIARQAAEYDSSMATTEGYESLAYTVDFGAGLSGADEQEIKQLIEDTLVESGYDGIITTGANAGIQIHAENAEQVIQMYELISQAVNTAMEDLDENTRNESEVFQNAYEWVRNYSTEYDKIVQYQKDLANYAEQLAEAEAAVTGYDLADVTTYEEYSQYEDQYIQRLRESYEKAGILTNEMTEEYFRD
-1335 IGELLSAY
+1335 IARKYLSEYSNLTDQTAEADVADAILQEVGEENRDKVQEIIDSGNYDLSILGNLQWDFIFNQEDVDIALEEQYNKVKAQIDAANFEELLPQVNSIMSDLSEG
-1343 QNEQELDED
+1343 NDLTED
-1352 QLAYVDELIAKYDY
+1352 QITQLEALESEYTKLASIRDRGSAQYIQ
-1366 LGELRLTNTHD
+1366 
-1377 YLEALRDIQ
+1377 ALRDIREGMENVISTNAMNELQDAWDQLAMISKEGSTRRNWIIGVDLDDADFQ
-1386 EQEESAATSS
+1386 ENMKAILDADYAVQVAIEADLKSDVDDVLDYASAVRQATS
-1396 LESAAEEQR
+1396 L
-1405 KQIQE
+1405 IQE
-1410 LEEEIANLQN
+1410 GFKVSYDDIDALTAVFPGILAGYTTTADGMIQLNSEIAQ
-1420 FQDGGG
+1420 
-1426 FLNSVLTDNPIFE
+1426 S
-1439 GILQRKI
+1439 
-1446 EELQEKL
+1446 
-1453 EELTSTEYKIQVSID
+1453 SI
-1468 EDLASDVD
+1468 DLASTQIAADRDAARQNIESYQQVLLAKAAAMRLIAEGLWELTQTSED
-1476 QAFGLANEIDQLRG
+1476 NADAQAKIDEGITNFKSACADEQNLISEGLAESEIDDSNQIMAAN
-1490 YLEDGLE
+1490 EN
-1497 ITYDRAQEIIAA
+1497 AA
-1509 GYGAMLTNAQE
+1509 GTSANNWANAYDSM
-1520 TANSTILLN
+1520 AKNSA
-1529 KQVVNDFIDGKQ
+1529 
-1541 TEIEVDRQARIKQLE
+1541 EWARI
-1556 TERAALEAKR
+1556 
-1566 NSIDQGIAAL
+1566 
-1576 QAGLKSQDAATKA
+1576 
-1589 SALATAAAYKA
+1589 
-1600 EADSKEVAAEK
+1600 
-1611 EADAADQSNLE
+1611 
-1622 ISEDAAKLVDALGLM
+1622 
-1637 HETNAENAQQAYD
+1637 
-1650 DAEEAANQSAASQI
+1650 
-1664 NALNQIQLA
+1664 
-1673 AVRMSEAIANAP
+1673 AIANAN
-1685 DGSAVYNPVSFQGTN
+1685 AVAKAMKGAEEGQVVKPEVTSGGIASSYAGTTEDYVYSGTYESRGQD
-1700 NVEVG
+1700 NVDWFDYYE
-1705 ATGSQSG
+1705 SG
-1712 ENTYSIT
+1712 DYQAAY
-1719 EADIDT
+1719 EA
-1725 LTDDILEAAN
+1725 
-1735 NNTDILDEAI
+1735 AI
-1745 QQGLEQLELERNQI
+1745 QQAEGYEQ
-1759 NAQIGAIDAGIAALK
+1759 AAAALSGMLAK
-1774 SADLSLDKTQ
+1774 LDGAASTVDNLVNTVG
-1784 RELGTETSG
+1784 RDTSG
-1793 GDNEGTVYD
+1793 SEDDNEGTVYD

-1844 RLQAYEKELQE
+1844 KLQAYEKELQE

-1877 RTNLQSLFGNSLTFD
+1877 RTNLQSLFGNSLIFD

-1979 EEIARNIVDNRLSQ
+1979 EEIARNIADNRLSQ

-2440 KIKDLENEKQVAIAD
+2440 KIQDLENEKQVAIAD

-2485 IQDIIANS
+2485 IQDIISNS

-2584 TSTDICRDAG
+2584 TSTNICRDTG

-2609 DLSQYYLDLADSVY
+2609 NLSQYYLDLADSVY

-2670 GSEGGGNQGS
+2670 GPEGGGNQGS

-2856 SDEIQDA
+2856 SDEIQEA
-2863 LRSLVDDAAQ
+2863 FRSLIDDAAQ

>member
-1 MDIGLGS
+1 MS
-8 ITQQAR
+8 AVNTN
-14 ELQTILSSAFN
+14 LSSDLFEAAKAAQQLN
-25 QDTGKL
+25 QFLLNATTSTGSL
-31 DLLTFSNSLEKS
+31 DLSKFNASLQQS
-43 GKTLQDYGQTLS
+43 GMELKDYANRLIAIGPQGEEAFLRVAAAIGRAETPLIRTS
-55 SLGPTGQEAFG
+55 SL
-66 QVVRAISMADAPLVR
+66 M
-81 TNKLFDQLWITM
+81 DQLWITM

-103 SALNSFIGSLETA
+103 SALQGFIGSLQTA

-128 NIRIVTENSAEWM
+128 NIRIVTERSAEDM
-141 ADFAKQANEAA
+141 ANFAKQANESA

-273 SANIVGTAFRTLFA
+273 SANTVGTAFRTLFA

-313 VGISIYD
+313 VGIDIFD
-320 VNGEIR
+320 VNGEIKT
-326 SMDSLLDEM
+326 MDTLLDEM
-335 GAKWETLSNDQQIAL
+335 GAKWNTLSNDQQIAL

-357 RQYTRLIALM
+357 RQYTRIIALM

-378 SAYGAEGSLQEQ
+378 SAYGSEGSLQEQ

-402 DRVRASAEDIYDSV
+402 DRVTAAAEDIYDSV
-416 INDDF
+416 FNPDLFIAIDDTITPLLGGIADVTDALGGLPGILNIVGSFMTSAFSDKISKSIRDMAYNINLLRGNITKIQNDMRTDAGNIALSLARDSARAASSNSNIATEQGYTIAKTQIQSEDIMLQNTLSSQARLMTEEQQKQLSAYKDIITQIKLIGLEQARNAATEKEHSDVLSQQIIQQEQLTKSTISYQNTLRGISGLLGKNGITIPGLDVSKNVNSVNTMVQSFKQLSIASGQIEQIQVEMKALADDG
-421 FIGVDNALSPFLS
+421 IETSAVVDNLKKRFQQLTGINISNSSMKDSLQVIGDTAIA
-434 GVADV
+434 VADAIGRLQTSLRNNTNFANDEELQNFINQLQRLGDTSRQV
-439 IDGMGGLNGILLTT
+439 GASLESSKYSTDTAAQETEKYLLSVYNATLKQRDWASTIVTTANQLMNLGLVFSSIQNLIQTWNNEDFTFGEKMLSTLTSIGMIAPQVVSAIQLLNSAKTSYATITIAGTT
-453 ATLITSVYG
+453 AT
-462 DKIAQGMRDMAT
+462 
-474 NISIITGVEAKRAEI
+474 NEEI
-489 LRTNAI
+489 L
-495 STLQNLESTYA
+495 SQYA
-506 AGDAE
+506 ATTASKAHTTSKVVETKTVEGNTVAVIANTTAWYDNPIFWIIATITAVVAAFSAYTSAVEENTKKQIENAKATAE
-511 AYRLNI
+511 A
-517 IYREAEVQQLY
+517 
-528 NQNYNSMTKQQRAS
+528 
-542 IQLEQQA
+542 
-549 LNILRD
+549 
-555 ENLVI
+555 
-560 ADSIQKLQKQ
+560 
-570 TTEGYNSIF
+570 
-579 INIPQGKDGWQ
+579 
-590 QQLQD
+590 
-595 QINNWNSKVG
+595 
-605 KNYRINLQ
+605 
-613 IGADTTVEKV
+613 
-623 FSDISKQLDQLTKKH
+623 
-638 ASLRLITNQFQNLDS
+638 
-653 SSERYEQNLREL
+653 
-665 IATYTNLDTSSKTV
+665 
-679 QQMESYLRGLG
+679 
-690 TRAENTES
+690 
-698 QIRELGN
+698 
-705 VLISLGANN
+705 
-714 TNITKYIEALIQL
+714 
-727 ELQLKRGEIT
+727 
-737 QEQYNAAVANLKT
+737 
-750 SIETASNAT
+750 
-759 KDWAARIVSVGNGI
+759 
-773 SSLLMAVN
+773 
-781 GLKSIGRVFSD
+781 
-792 EDMTSGERLIT
+792 
-803 ILTGLSM
+803 
-810 IIPSLTTVVGLLN
+810 
-823 KEKAAGVVIDGLS
+823 
-836 VTVTKSGM
+836 
-844 VADLAKA
+844 
-851 AVNKILAV
+851 
-859 SEGQVATATQVSNA
+859 
-873 AMAARLIMMAPYIIA
+873 
-888 IAAVAAGIY
+888 
-897 GLVKLYNADADA
+897 
-909 AKAAAEESEKLTKV
+909 
-923 HENLQNSYE
+923 
-932 ELTSTIA
+932 
-939 DYQEAVEGLQE
+939 
-950 LTKGTQEYED
+950 
-960 ALNSAN
+960 
-966 EAAEELVK
+966 
-974 NNSELQ
+974 
-980 SQARRNSEGLI
+980 
-991 VFNDLEGYQQQQ
+991 
-1003 ERITANSAIAD
+1003 
-1014 YVGQQRANNAQI
+1014 
-1026 KADTTEVRRSITYTT
+1026 
-1041 DTGASATINS
+1041 
-1051 TQLNQVLQV
+1051 
-1060 IQKTGG
+1060 
-1066 LIASDLDQFTNMTD
+1066 
-1080 GLKSSIMSH
+1080 
-1089 SDDLIKLANS
+1089 
-1099 MDQLTAANNFL
+1099 
-1110 AQEIVRNYAG
+1110 
-1120 ANNSN
+1120 
-1125 YQELDA
+1125 
-1131 AEQSAVDAAIAGIDT
+1131 
-1146 EQIKQDALDYY
+1146 
-1157 NSLTDE
+1157 
-1163 EVHKEYAEQ
+1163 
-1172 QGLIYDHNGNWF
+1172 
-1184 GNAGRGFFI
+1184 
-1193 DSEGNDVDF
+1193 
-1202 DDKYIRDYLAQQ
+1202 
-1214 KVLEEIA
+1214 
-1221 GEESDVADM
+1221 
-1230 AIEAVTKLQE
+1230 
-1240 IGDEFGEGLGNELLG
+1240 
-1255 FIQQQDTAFDN
+1255 
-1266 IGELSP
+1266 
-1272 EQVQNI
+1272 
-1278 LSNLESS
+1278 
-1285 LSGISEEEWATLGYE
+1285 
-1300 NAEDYANAV
+1300 
-1309 ARALNDYDPIG
+1309 
-1320 YYLGQASK
+1320 
-1328 SQANADD
+1328 SQANADAVKEERDNIASLYQEYIDLRSRIDESSQVKEDLKEKTEELCAALGIEWDALDKLQGKYDEVNKQIAEANRNAILESIDETNKAIEDTQYSIARQAAEYDSSMATSEGYEGLAYTVDFGAELSGADEQEIKQLIEDTLVESGYDGIITTGANAGIQIHAENAEQVIQMYELISQAVSTAMEDLDENTRNESEVFQNAYEWVRNYSTEYDKIVQYQKDLANYAEQLAEAEAAVTGYDLADVTTYEEYSQYEDQYIQRLRESYEKAGILTNEMTEEYFRD
-1335 IGELLSAY
+1335 IARKYLSEYSNLADQTAEADVADAILQEVGEENRDKVQEIIDSGNYDLSILGNLQWDFIFNQEDVDTALEEQYNKVKARIDAANFEELLPQVNSIMSDLSEG
-1343 QNEQELDED
+1343 NDLTED
-1352 QLAYVDELIAKYDY
+1352 QITQLEALESEYTKLASIRDRGSAQYIQ
-1366 LGELRLTNTHD
+1366 
-1377 YLEALRDIQ
+1377 ALRDIREGMENVISTNAMNELQDAWDQLAMISKEGSTRRNWIIGVDLDDADFQ
-1386 EQEESAATSS
+1386 ENMKAILDADYAVQVAIEADLKSDVDDVLDYASAIQQATS
-1396 LESAAEEQR
+1396 L
-1405 KQIQE
+1405 IQE
-1410 LEEEIANLQN
+1410 GFKVSYDDIDALTAVFPGILAGYTTTADGMIQLNSEIAQ
-1420 FQDGGG
+1420 
-1426 FLNSVLTDNPIFE
+1426 S
-1439 GILQRKI
+1439 
-1446 EELQEKL
+1446 
-1453 EELTSTEYKIQVSID
+1453 SI
-1468 EDLASDVD
+1468 DLASTQIAADRDAARQNIESYQQVLLAKAAAMRLIAEGLWELTQTSED
-1476 QAFGLANEIDQLRG
+1476 NADAQAKIDEGITNFKSACADEQSLISEGLAESEIDDSNQIMAAN
-1490 YLEDGLE
+1490 EN
-1497 ITYDRAQEIIAA
+1497 AA
-1509 GYGAMLTNAQE
+1509 GTSANNWANAYDSM
-1520 TANSTILLN
+1520 AKNSA
-1529 KQVVNDFIDGKQ
+1529 
-1541 TEIEVDRQARIKQLE
+1541 EWARI
-1556 TERAALEAKR
+1556 
-1566 NSIDQGIAAL
+1566 
-1576 QAGLKSQDAATKA
+1576 
-1589 SALATAAAYKA
+1589 
-1600 EADSKEVAAEK
+1600 
-1611 EADAADQSNLE
+1611 
-1622 ISEDAAKLVDALGLM
+1622 
-1637 HETNAENAQQAYD
+1637 
-1650 DAEEAANQSAASQI
+1650 
-1664 NALNQIQLA
+1664 
-1673 AVRMSEAIANAP
+1673 AIANAN
-1685 DGSAVYNPVSFQGTN
+1685 AVAQAMKGAEEGRVVKPEVTSGGIASSYAGTTEDYVYSGTYESRGQD
-1700 NVEVG
+1700 NVDWFDYYE
-1705 ATGSQSG
+1705 SG
-1712 ENTYSIT
+1712 DYQAAY
-1719 EADIDT
+1719 EA
-1725 LTDDILEAAN
+1725 
-1735 NNTDILDEAI
+1735 AI
-1745 QQGLEQLELERNQI
+1745 QQAEGYEQ
-1759 NAQIGAIDAGIAALK
+1759 AAAALSGMLAK
-1774 SADLSLDKTQ
+1774 LDGAASTVDNLVNTVG
-1784 RELGTETSG
+1784 RDTSG
-1793 GDNEGTVYD
+1793 SEDDNEGTVYD

-1809 EDIEDRYHEI
+1809 KDIEDRYHEI

-1844 RLQAYEKELQE
+1844 KLQAYEKELQE

-1877 RTNLQSLFGNSLTFD
+1877 KTNLQSLFGNSLTFD

-1927 ALTKAEQ
+1927 ALTKVEQ

-1960 ALAQYEDT
+1960 TLAQYEDT

-1979 EEIARNIVDNRLSQ
+1979 EEIARNIADNRLSQ

-2021 FGDMLTH
+2021 FGDILTH

-2142 TQEGFDQLQKVG
+2142 TQEGFDQLQRVG

-2245 GQTVSGGVGLDLL
+2245 GQVVSGGVGLDLL

-2298 SKLRDQLKNLQE
+2298 SATKERLKALQE
-2310 EIDLRRE
+2310 EIDIRRE

-2418 DMSLTDEE
+2418 DMTLTDEE

-2440 KIKDLENEKQVAIAD
+2440 KIQDLENEKQVAIAD

-2560 TVSSVADETGTNLDD
+2560 TVSSVADETGTSLDD

-2584 TSTDICRDAG
+2584 TSTDICRDTG

-2657 RTDTDDSSNTGGN
+2657 RTDTDNSSNTGGN
-2670 GSEGGGNQGS
+2670 GPEGGGNQGS
-2680 GGGTISH
+2680 SGGTISH

-2738 RHNGT
+2738 RHNRT

>member
-1 MDIGLGS
+1 MS
-8 ITQQAR
+8 AVNTN
-14 ELQTILSSAFN
+14 LSSDLFEAAKAAQQLN
-25 QDTGKL
+25 QFLLNATTSTGSL
-31 DLLTFSNSLEKS
+31 DLSKFNASLQQS
-43 GKTLQDYGQTLS
+43 GMELKDYANRLIAIGPQGEEAFLRVAAAIGRAETPLIRTS
-55 SLGPTGQEAFG
+55 SL
-66 QVVRAISMADAPLVR
+66 M
-81 TNKLFDQLWITM
+81 DQLWITM

-103 SALNSFIGSLETA
+103 SALQGFIGSLQTA

-128 NIRIVTENSAEWM
+128 NIRIVTERSAEDM
-141 ADFAKQANEAA
+141 ANFAKQANESA

-177 EVIDR
+177 EVLDR

-195 SAQTASDQLTAVWN
+195 SAQTVSDQLTAVWN

-273 SANIVGTAFRTLFA
+273 SANTVGTAFRTLFA

-313 VGISIYD
+313 VGIDIFD
-320 VNGEIR
+320 VNGEIKT
-326 SMDSLLDEM
+326 MDTLLDEM
-335 GAKWETLSNDQQIAL
+335 GAKWNTLSNDQQIAL

-367 DNWDFFQENLA
+367 DNWGFFQENLA

-402 DRVRASAEDIYDSV
+402 DRVTAAAEDIYDSV
-416 INDDF
+416 FNPDLFIAIDDT
-421 FIGVDNALSPFLS
+421 ITPLLS
-434 GVADV
+434 GIADV
-439 IDGMGGLNGILLTT
+439 TDALGGLPGILNVVGSFM
-453 ATLITSVYG
+453 TSAFS
-462 DKIAQGMRDMAT
+462 DKISKSIRDMAY
-474 NISIITGVEAKRAEI
+474 NINLLRGNITKIQNDMRTDAGNIALSLARDSARAASSNSNIATEQGYTIAKTQIQSEDIMLQNTLSSQARLMTEEQQKQLSAYKDIITQIKLIG
-489 LRTNAI
+489 
-495 STLQNLESTYA
+495 
-506 AGDAE
+506 
-511 AYRLNI
+511 
-517 IYREAEVQQLY
+517 
-528 NQNYNSMTKQQRAS
+528 
-542 IQLEQQA
+542 LEQA
-549 LNILRD
+549 RN
-555 ENLVI
+555 
-560 ADSIQKLQKQ
+560 AA
-570 TTEGYNSIF
+570 TE
-579 INIPQGKDGWQ
+579 K
-590 QQLQD
+590 
-595 QINNWNSKVG
+595 
-605 KNYRINLQ
+605 
-613 IGADTTVEKV
+613 EH
-623 FSDISKQLDQLTKKH
+623 SDILSQEIIQQEQLTKSTISYQNTLRGISGLLGKNGITIPGLDVSKNVNSVNTMVQSFKQLSI
-638 ASLRLITNQFQNLDS
+638 ASGQIEQIQIEMKALADDGIETSAVVDNLKKRFQQLTGINISNSSMKDSLQVIGDTAIAVADAIGRLQTSLR
-653 SSERYEQNLREL
+653 
-665 IATYTNLDTSSKTV
+665 
-679 QQMESYLRGLG
+679 
-690 TRAENTES
+690 
-698 QIRELGN
+698 
-705 VLISLGANN
+705 NN
-714 TNITKYIEALIQL
+714 TNFANDEELQNFINQLQRLGDTSRQVGASLESSKYSTDIAAQETEKYLLSVYNATLKQRDWASTIVTTANQLMNLGLVFSSIQNLIQTWNN
-727 ELQLKRGEIT
+727 EDFTFGEKMVST
-737 QEQYNAAVANLKT
+737 LT
-750 SIETASNAT
+750 SIGMIAPQ
-759 KDWAARIVSVGNGI
+759 VI
-773 SSLLMAVN
+773 S
-781 GLKSIGRVFSD
+781 
-792 EDMTSGERLIT
+792 
-803 ILTGLSM
+803 
-810 IIPSLTTVVGLLN
+810 
-823 KEKAAGVVIDGLS
+823 
-836 VTVTKSGM
+836 
-844 VADLAKA
+844 
-851 AVNKILAV
+851 
-859 SEGQVATATQVSNA
+859 
-873 AMAARLIMMAPYIIA
+873 A
-888 IAAVAAGIY
+888 IQ
-897 GLVKLYNADADA
+897 L
-909 AKAAAEESEKLTKV
+909 
-923 HENLQNSYE
+923 
-932 ELTSTIA
+932 
-939 DYQEAVEGLQE
+939 
-950 LTKGTQEYED
+950 
-960 ALNSAN
+960 LNSAKTSYATITIAGTMATN
-966 EAAEELVK
+966 EEILSQYAATTASKAHTTSKVVETKTV
-974 NNSELQ
+974 
-980 SQARRNSEGLI
+980 EGNTVAVI
-991 VFNDLEGYQQQQ
+991 ANTTAWYANPIFWIIAT
-1003 ERITANSAIAD
+1003 ITAVVAAFSA
-1014 YVGQQRANNAQI
+1014 
-1026 KADTTEVRRSITYTT
+1026 YT
-1041 DTGASATINS
+1041 
-1051 TQLNQVLQV
+1051 
-1060 IQKTGG
+1060 
-1066 LIASDLDQFTNMTD
+1066 
-1080 GLKSSIMSH
+1080 
-1089 SDDLIKLANS
+1089 
-1099 MDQLTAANNFL
+1099 
-1110 AQEIVRNYAG
+1110 
-1120 ANNSN
+1120 
-1125 YQELDA
+1125 
-1131 AEQSAVDAAIAGIDT
+1131 SAVEENT
-1146 EQIKQDALDYY
+1146 KKQI
-1157 NSLTDE
+1157 
-1163 EVHKEYAEQ
+1163 
-1172 QGLIYDHNGNWF
+1172 
-1184 GNAGRGFFI
+1184 
-1193 DSEGNDVDF
+1193 
-1202 DDKYIRDYLAQQ
+1202 
-1214 KVLEEIA
+1214 
-1221 GEESDVADM
+1221 
-1230 AIEAVTKLQE
+1230 
-1240 IGDEFGEGLGNELLG
+1240 
-1255 FIQQQDTAFDN
+1255 
-1266 IGELSP
+1266 
-1272 EQVQNI
+1272 
-1278 LSNLESS
+1278 
-1285 LSGISEEEWATLGYE
+1285 E
-1300 NAEDYANAV
+1300 NAKATAEA
-1309 ARALNDYDPIG
+1309 
-1320 YYLGQASK
+1320 
-1328 SQANADD
+1328 SQANADAVKEERDNIASLYQEYIDLRSRIDESSQVKEDLKEKTEELCAALGIEWDALDKLQGKYDEVNKQIAEANRNAILESIDETNKAIEDTQYSIARQAAEYDSSMATSEGYESLAYTVDFGAGFSGADEQEIKQLIEDTLVESGYDGIITTGANAGIQIHAENAEQVIQMYELISQAVSAAMEDLDENTRNESEVFQNAYEWVRNYSTEYDKIVQYQKDLANYAEQLAEAEAAVTGYDLADVTTYEEYSKYEDQYIQRLRESYEKAGILTNEMTEEYFRD
-1335 IGELLSAY
+1335 IARKYLSEYSNLADQTAEADVADAILEQVGEENRNKVQEIIDSGDYDLSILGNLQWDFIFSQEDVDAALEEQYNKVKAQIDAASFEELLPQVNSIMSDLSEG
-1343 QNEQELDED
+1343 NDLTED
-1352 QLAYVDELIAKYDY
+1352 QITQLEALESEYTKLASIRDRGSAQYIQ
-1366 LGELRLTNTHD
+1366 
-1377 YLEALRDIQ
+1377 ALRDIREGMENVISTNAMNELQDAWNQLAMISKEGSTRRNWIIGVDFDDADFQ
-1386 EQEESAATSS
+1386 ENMKAILDADYAVQVAIEADLKSDVDDVLDYASAVQQATS
-1396 LESAAEEQR
+1396 L
-1405 KQIQE
+1405 IQE
-1410 LEEEIANLQN
+1410 GFKVSYDDIDALTAVFPGILAGYTTTADGMIQLNSEIAQ
-1420 FQDGGG
+1420 
-1426 FLNSVLTDNPIFE
+1426 S
-1439 GILQRKI
+1439 
-1446 EELQEKL
+1446 
-1453 EELTSTEYKIQVSID
+1453 SI
-1468 EDLASDVD
+1468 DLASTQIAADRDAARKNIESYQQVLLAKAAAMRLIAEGLWELTQTSED
-1476 QAFGLANEIDQLRG
+1476 NADAQAKIDEGITNFKSACADEQNLISEGLAESEIDDSNQIMAAN
-1490 YLEDGLE
+1490 EN
-1497 ITYDRAQEIIAA
+1497 AA
-1509 GYGAMLTNAQE
+1509 GTSANNWANAYDSM
-1520 TANSTILLN
+1520 AKNSA
-1529 KQVVNDFIDGKQ
+1529 
-1541 TEIEVDRQARIKQLE
+1541 EWARI
-1556 TERAALEAKR
+1556 
-1566 NSIDQGIAAL
+1566 
-1576 QAGLKSQDAATKA
+1576 
-1589 SALATAAAYKA
+1589 
-1600 EADSKEVAAEK
+1600 
-1611 EADAADQSNLE
+1611 
-1622 ISEDAAKLVDALGLM
+1622 
-1637 HETNAENAQQAYD
+1637 
-1650 DAEEAANQSAASQI
+1650 
-1664 NALNQIQLA
+1664 
-1673 AVRMSEAIANAP
+1673 AIANAN
-1685 DGSAVYNPVSFQGTN
+1685 AVAQAMKGAEEGRVVKPEVTSGGIASSYAGTTEDYVYSGTYESRGQD
-1700 NVEVG
+1700 NVDWFDYYE
-1705 ATGSQSG
+1705 SG
-1712 ENTYSIT
+1712 DYQAAY
-1719 EADIDT
+1719 EA
-1725 LTDDILEAAN
+1725 
-1735 NNTDILDEAI
+1735 AI
-1745 QQGLEQLELERNQI
+1745 QQAEGYEQ
-1759 NAQIGAIDAGIAALK
+1759 AAAALTGMLAK
-1774 SADLSLDKTQ
+1774 LDGAASTVDNLVNTVG
-1784 RELGTETSG
+1784 RDTSG
-1793 GDNEGTVYD
+1793 SDSNNEGTVYD

-1844 RLQAYEKELQE
+1844 KLQAYEKELQE

-1870 ETYLDFD
+1870 ETYLNFD
-1877 RTNLQSLFGNSLTFD
+1877 KTNLQSLFGNSLTFD

-1898 GYQQVLQSMIDDY
+1898 GYQQVLQSMINDY

-1927 ALTKAEQ
+1927 ALTKEEQ

-1979 EEIARNIVDNRLSQ
+1979 EEIARNIADNRLSQ

-2232 MYTQAIERAVYEF
+2232 MYTQAIERAVHEF

-2440 KIKDLENEKQVAIAD
+2440 KIQDLENEKQVAIAD

-2575 LSGYIDDVS
+2575 LSGYIDNVS

-2603 QIDAIQ
+2603 QISAIQ
-2609 DLSQYYLDLADSVY
+2609 DLSQYYLELADSVY

-2657 RTDTDDSSNTGGN
+2657 RTDTDDGSNTGGN

-2815 ALSAKGLMASRLG
+2815 VLSAKGLMASRLG

>member
-1 MDIGLGS
+1 MS
-8 ITQQAR
+8 AVNTN
-14 ELQTILSSAFN
+14 LSSDLFEAAKAAQQLN
-25 QDTGKL
+25 QFLLNATTSTGSL
-31 DLLTFSNSLEKS
+31 DLSKFNASLQQS
-43 GKTLQDYGQTLS
+43 GMELKDYANRLIAIGPQGEEAFLRVAAAIGRAETPLIRTS
-55 SLGPTGQEAFG
+55 SL
-66 QVVRAISMADAPLVR
+66 M
-81 TNKLFDQLWITM
+81 DQLWITM

-103 SALNSFIGSLETA
+103 SALQGFIGSLQTA

-128 NIRIVTENSAEWM
+128 NIRIVTERSAEDM
-141 ADFAKQANEAA
+141 ANFAKQANESA

-177 EVIDR
+177 EVLDR

-195 SAQTASDQLTAVWN
+195 SAQTVSDQLTAVWN

-273 SANIVGTAFRTLFA
+273 SANTVGTAFRTLFA

-313 VGISIYD
+313 VGIDIFD
-320 VNGEIR
+320 VNGEIKT
-326 SMDSLLDEM
+326 MDTLLNEM
-335 GAKWETLSNDQQIAL
+335 GAKWNTLSNDQQIAL

-402 DRVRASAEDIYDSV
+402 DRVTAAAEDIYDSV
-416 INDDF
+416 FNPDLFIAIDDTITPLLSGIADVTDALGGLPGILNVVGSFMTSAFSDKISKSIRDMAYNINLLRGNITKIQNDMRTDAGNIALSLARDSARAASSNSNIATEQGYTIAKTQIQSEDIMLQNTLSSQARLMTEEQQKQLSAYKDIITQIKLIGLEQARNAATEKDHSDVLSQQIIQQEQLTKSTISYQNTLRGISGLLGKNGITISGLDVSKNVNSVNTMVQSFKQLSIASGQIEQIQVEMKALADDG
-421 FIGVDNALSPFLS
+421 IETSAVVDNLKKRFQQLTGINISNSSMKDSLQVIGDTAIA
-434 GVADV
+434 VADAIGRLQTSLRNNTNFANDEELQNFINQLQRLGDTSRQVGASLESSKYSTDTAAQETEKYLLSVYNATLKQRDWASTIVTTANQLMNLGLVFSSIQNLIQTWNNEDFTFGEKMVSTLTSIGMIAPQV
-439 IDGMGGLNGILLTT
+439 ISAIQLLNSAKTSYATITIAGTT
-453 ATLITSVYG
+453 AT
-462 DKIAQGMRDMAT
+462 
-474 NISIITGVEAKRAEI
+474 NEEI
-489 LRTNAI
+489 L
-495 STLQNLESTYA
+495 SQYA
-506 AGDAE
+506 ATTASKAHTTSKVVETKTVEGNTVAVIANTTAWYANPIFWIIATITAVVAAFSAYTSAVEENTKKQIENAKATAE
-511 AYRLNI
+511 A
-517 IYREAEVQQLY
+517 
-528 NQNYNSMTKQQRAS
+528 
-542 IQLEQQA
+542 
-549 LNILRD
+549 
-555 ENLVI
+555 
-560 ADSIQKLQKQ
+560 
-570 TTEGYNSIF
+570 
-579 INIPQGKDGWQ
+579 
-590 QQLQD
+590 
-595 QINNWNSKVG
+595 
-605 KNYRINLQ
+605 
-613 IGADTTVEKV
+613 
-623 FSDISKQLDQLTKKH
+623 
-638 ASLRLITNQFQNLDS
+638 
-653 SSERYEQNLREL
+653 
-665 IATYTNLDTSSKTV
+665 
-679 QQMESYLRGLG
+679 
-690 TRAENTES
+690 
-698 QIRELGN
+698 
-705 VLISLGANN
+705 
-714 TNITKYIEALIQL
+714 
-727 ELQLKRGEIT
+727 
-737 QEQYNAAVANLKT
+737 
-750 SIETASNAT
+750 
-759 KDWAARIVSVGNGI
+759 
-773 SSLLMAVN
+773 
-781 GLKSIGRVFSD
+781 
-792 EDMTSGERLIT
+792 
-803 ILTGLSM
+803 
-810 IIPSLTTVVGLLN
+810 
-823 KEKAAGVVIDGLS
+823 
-836 VTVTKSGM
+836 
-844 VADLAKA
+844 
-851 AVNKILAV
+851 
-859 SEGQVATATQVSNA
+859 
-873 AMAARLIMMAPYIIA
+873 
-888 IAAVAAGIY
+888 
-897 GLVKLYNADADA
+897 
-909 AKAAAEESEKLTKV
+909 
-923 HENLQNSYE
+923 
-932 ELTSTIA
+932 
-939 DYQEAVEGLQE
+939 
-950 LTKGTQEYED
+950 
-960 ALNSAN
+960 
-966 EAAEELVK
+966 
-974 NNSELQ
+974 
-980 SQARRNSEGLI
+980 
-991 VFNDLEGYQQQQ
+991 
-1003 ERITANSAIAD
+1003 
-1014 YVGQQRANNAQI
+1014 
-1026 KADTTEVRRSITYTT
+1026 
-1041 DTGASATINS
+1041 
-1051 TQLNQVLQV
+1051 
-1060 IQKTGG
+1060 
-1066 LIASDLDQFTNMTD
+1066 
-1080 GLKSSIMSH
+1080 
-1089 SDDLIKLANS
+1089 
-1099 MDQLTAANNFL
+1099 
-1110 AQEIVRNYAG
+1110 
-1120 ANNSN
+1120 
-1125 YQELDA
+1125 
-1131 AEQSAVDAAIAGIDT
+1131 
-1146 EQIKQDALDYY
+1146 
-1157 NSLTDE
+1157 
-1163 EVHKEYAEQ
+1163 
-1172 QGLIYDHNGNWF
+1172 
-1184 GNAGRGFFI
+1184 
-1193 DSEGNDVDF
+1193 
-1202 DDKYIRDYLAQQ
+1202 
-1214 KVLEEIA
+1214 
-1221 GEESDVADM
+1221 
-1230 AIEAVTKLQE
+1230 
-1240 IGDEFGEGLGNELLG
+1240 
-1255 FIQQQDTAFDN
+1255 
-1266 IGELSP
+1266 
-1272 EQVQNI
+1272 
-1278 LSNLESS
+1278 
-1285 LSGISEEEWATLGYE
+1285 
-1300 NAEDYANAV
+1300 
-1309 ARALNDYDPIG
+1309 
-1320 YYLGQASK
+1320 
-1328 SQANADD
+1328 SQANADAVKEERDNIASLYQEYIDLRSRIDESSQVKEDLKEKTEELCAALGIEWDALDKLQGKYDEVNKQIAEANRNAILESIDETNKAIEDTQYSIARQAAEYDSSMATSEGYEGLAYTVDFGAGFSGADEQEIKQLIEDTLVESGYDGIITTGANAGIQIHAENAEQVIQMYELISQAVSTAMEDLDENTRNESEVFQNAYEWVRNYSTEYDKIVQYQKDLANYAEQLAEAEAAVTGYDLADVTTYEEYSQYEDQYIQRLRESYEKAGILTNEMTEEYFRD
-1335 IGELLSAY
+1335 IARKYLSEYSNLADQTAEADVADAILEQVGEENRDKVQEIIDSGNYDLSILGNLQWDFIFNQEDVDAALEEQYNKVKARIDAANFEELLPQVNSIMSDLSEG
-1343 QNEQELDED
+1343 NDLTED
-1352 QLAYVDELIAKYDY
+1352 QITQLEALESEYTKLASIRDRGSAQYIQ
-1366 LGELRLTNTHD
+1366 
-1377 YLEALRDIQ
+1377 ALRDIREGMENVVSTNAMNELQDAWDQLAMISKEGSTRRNWIIGVDLDDADFQ
-1386 EQEESAATSS
+1386 ENMKAILDADYAVQVAIEADLKSDVDDVLDYASAVQQATS
-1396 LESAAEEQR
+1396 L
-1405 KQIQE
+1405 IQE
-1410 LEEEIANLQN
+1410 GFKVSYDDIDALTAVFPGILAGYTTTADGMIQLNSEIAQ
-1420 FQDGGG
+1420 
-1426 FLNSVLTDNPIFE
+1426 S
-1439 GILQRKI
+1439 
-1446 EELQEKL
+1446 
-1453 EELTSTEYKIQVSID
+1453 SI
-1468 EDLASDVD
+1468 DLASTQIAADRDAARQNIESYQQVLLAKAAAMRLIAEGLWELTQTSED
-1476 QAFGLANEIDQLRG
+1476 NADAQAKIDEGITNFKSACADEQNLISEGLAKSEIDDSNQIMAAN
-1490 YLEDGLE
+1490 EN
-1497 ITYDRAQEIIAA
+1497 AA
-1509 GYGAMLTNAQE
+1509 GTSANNWANAYDSM
-1520 TANSTILLN
+1520 AKNSA
-1529 KQVVNDFIDGKQ
+1529 
-1541 TEIEVDRQARIKQLE
+1541 EWARI
-1556 TERAALEAKR
+1556 
-1566 NSIDQGIAAL
+1566 
-1576 QAGLKSQDAATKA
+1576 
-1589 SALATAAAYKA
+1589 
-1600 EADSKEVAAEK
+1600 
-1611 EADAADQSNLE
+1611 
-1622 ISEDAAKLVDALGLM
+1622 
-1637 HETNAENAQQAYD
+1637 
-1650 DAEEAANQSAASQI
+1650 
-1664 NALNQIQLA
+1664 
-1673 AVRMSEAIANAP
+1673 AIANAN
-1685 DGSAVYNPVSFQGTN
+1685 AVAQAMKGAEEGRVVKPEVTSGGIASSYAGTTEDYVYSGTYESRGQD
-1700 NVEVG
+1700 NVDWFDYYE
-1705 ATGSQSG
+1705 SG
-1712 ENTYSIT
+1712 DYQAAY
-1719 EADIDT
+1719 EA
-1725 LTDDILEAAN
+1725 
-1735 NNTDILDEAI
+1735 AI
-1745 QQGLEQLELERNQI
+1745 QQAEGYEQ
-1759 NAQIGAIDAGIAALK
+1759 AAAALSGMLAK
-1774 SADLSLDKTQ
+1774 LDGAASTVDNLVNTVG
-1784 RELGTETSG
+1784 RDTSG
-1793 GDNEGTVYD
+1793 SDSNDEGTVYD

-1968 LDTIQEIRDSQ
+1968 LDTIQEIRDFQ
-1979 EEIARNIVDNRLSQ
+1979 EEIARNIADNRLSQ

-2005 EAKDAVLELT
+2005 EAKDAILELT
-2015 RDIAES
+2015 KDIAES

-2142 TQEGFDQLQKVG
+2142 TQEGFDQLQRVG

-2245 GQTVSGGVGLDLL
+2245 GQVVSGGVGLDLL

-2418 DMSLTDEE
+2418 DMTLTDEE

-2440 KIKDLENEKQVAIAD
+2440 KIQDLENEKQVAIAD

-2560 TVSSVADETGTNLDD
+2560 TVSSVADETGTSLDD

-2603 QIDAIQ
+2603 QISAIQ
-2609 DLSQYYLDLADSVY
+2609 DLSQYYLELADSVY

-2645 RTDDLPSATVPD
+2645 RTDDLPSATTPD

-2670 GSEGGGNQGS
+2670 DSEGGGNQGS

-2698 RGVYDNNPVRRKQVE
+2698 RGVYDNNPVRRQQVE

-2799 LGPEFIA
+2799 LEPEFIA

>member
-1 MDIGLGS
+1 MELKDYANRLIAIGPQG
-8 ITQQAR
+8 
-14 ELQTILSSAFN
+14 EEAFLRVAAAI
-25 QDTGKL
+25 GRA
-31 DLLTFSNSLEKS
+31 
-43 GKTLQDYGQTLS
+43 KTPLIRTS
-55 SLGPTGQEAFG
+55 SL
-66 QVVRAISMADAPLVR
+66 M
-81 TNKLFDQLWITM
+81 DQLWITM

-103 SALNSFIGSLETA
+103 SALQGFIGSLQTA

-128 NIRIVTENSAEWM
+128 NIRIVTERSAEDM
-141 ADFAKQANEAA
+141 ANFAKQANESA

-273 SANIVGTAFRTLFA
+273 SANTVGTAFRTLFA

-313 VGISIYD
+313 VGIDIFD
-320 VNGEIR
+320 VNGEIK
-326 SMDSLLDEM
+326 SMDTLLDEM
-335 GAKWETLSNDQQIAL
+335 GAKWNTLSNDQQIAL

-378 SAYGAEGSLQEQ
+378 SAYGSEGSLQEQ

-402 DRVRASAEDIYDSV
+402 DRVTAAAEDIYDSV
-416 INDDF
+416 FNPDLFIAIDDT
-421 FIGVDNALSPFLS
+421 ITPLLG
-434 GVADV
+434 GIADV
-439 IDGMGGLNGILLTT
+439 TDALGGLPGILN
-453 ATLITSVYG
+453 IVGSFMTSAFS
-462 DKIAQGMRDMAT
+462 DKISKSIRDMAY
-474 NISIITGVEAKRAEI
+474 NINLLRGNITKIQNDMRTDAGNIALSLARDSARAASSNINIATKQGYTIAKTQIQSEDIMLQNTLSSQARLMTEEQQKQLSAYKDIITQIKLIG
-489 LRTNAI
+489 
-495 STLQNLESTYA
+495 
-506 AGDAE
+506 
-511 AYRLNI
+511 
-517 IYREAEVQQLY
+517 
-528 NQNYNSMTKQQRAS
+528 
-542 IQLEQQA
+542 LEQARNAATEKDHSDVLSQQ
-549 LNILRD
+549 I
-555 ENLVI
+555 
-560 ADSIQKLQKQ
+560 IQQ
-570 TTEGYNSIF
+570 E
-579 INIPQGKDGWQ
+579 
-590 QQLQD
+590 
-595 QINNWNSKVG
+595 
-605 KNYRINLQ
+605 
-613 IGADTTVEKV
+613 
-623 FSDISKQLDQLTKKH
+623 QLTK
-638 ASLRLITNQFQNLDS
+638 STISYQNTLR
-653 SSERYEQNLREL
+653 
-665 IATYTNLDTSSKTV
+665 
-679 QQMESYLRGLG
+679 
-690 TRAENTES
+690 
-698 QIRELGN
+698 
-705 VLISLGANN
+705 
-714 TNITKYIEALIQL
+714 
-727 ELQLKRGEIT
+727 
-737 QEQYNAAVANLKT
+737 
-750 SIETASNAT
+750 
-759 KDWAARIVSVGNGI
+759 GI
-773 SSLLMAVN
+773 SSLLGKN
-781 GLKSIGRVFSD
+781 G
-792 EDMTSGERLIT
+792 IT
-803 ILTGLSM
+803 IPGLDVSKNVNSVNTMVQSFKQLSVASGQIEQIQVEMKALADDGIETSAVVDNLKKRFQQLTGINISNSSM
-810 IIPSLTTVVGLLN
+810 KDS
-823 KEKAAGVVIDGLS
+823 
-836 VTVTKSGM
+836 
-844 VADLAKA
+844 
-851 AVNKILAV
+851 
-859 SEGQVATATQVSNA
+859 
-873 AMAARLIMMAPYIIA
+873 
-888 IAAVAAGIY
+888 
-897 GLVKLYNADADA
+897 
-909 AKAAAEESEKLTKV
+909 
-923 HENLQNSYE
+923 
-932 ELTSTIA
+932 
-939 DYQEAVEGLQE
+939 
-950 LTKGTQEYED
+950 
-960 ALNSAN
+960 
-966 EAAEELVK
+966 
-974 NNSELQ
+974 
-980 SQARRNSEGLI
+980 
-991 VFNDLEGYQQQQ
+991 
-1003 ERITANSAIAD
+1003 
-1014 YVGQQRANNAQI
+1014 
-1026 KADTTEVRRSITYTT
+1026 
-1041 DTGASATINS
+1041 
-1051 TQLNQVLQV
+1051 LQV
-1060 IQKTGG
+1060 IGDT
-1066 LIASDLDQFTNMTD
+1066 
-1080 GLKSSIMSH
+1080 
-1089 SDDLIKLANS
+1089 
-1099 MDQLTAANNFL
+1099 
-1110 AQEIVRNYAG
+1110 
-1120 ANNSN
+1120 
-1125 YQELDA
+1125 
-1131 AEQSAVDAAIAGIDT
+1131 AIAVA
-1146 EQIKQDALDYY
+1146 DAIGRLQT
-1157 NSLTDE
+1157 SLRNNTNFANDE
-1163 EVHKEYAEQ
+1163 ELQ
-1172 QGLIYDHNGNWF
+1172 N
-1184 GNAGRGFFI
+1184 FI
-1193 DSEGNDVDF
+1193 N
-1202 DDKYIRDYLAQQ
+1202 Q
-1214 KVLEEIA
+1214 
-1221 GEESDVADM
+1221 
-1230 AIEAVTKLQE
+1230 LQRL
-1240 IGDEFGEGLGNELLG
+1240 GD
-1255 FIQQQDTAFDN
+1255 T
-1266 IGELSP
+1266 SR
-1272 EQVQNI
+1272 QVGA
-1278 LSNLESS
+1278 SLESS
-1285 LSGISEEEWATLGYE
+1285 KYSTDTAAQETEKYLLSVYNATLKQRDWASTIVTTANQLMNLGLVFSSIQNLVQTWNNEDFTFGEKMVSTLTSIGMIAPQVVSAIQLINSAKTSYATITIAGTTATNEEIISQYAATAASKAHTTSKVVETRTVEGNTVAVIANTTAWYANPVFWIIATITAVVAAFSAYTSAVEENTKKQIE
-1300 NAEDYANAV
+1300 NAKATAEA
-1309 ARALNDYDPIG
+1309 
-1320 YYLGQASK
+1320 
-1328 SQANADD
+1328 SQANADAVKEERDNIAALYQEYIDLRSRIDESSQVKEDLKEKTEELCKALGIEWDALDRLQGKYDEVNKQIAEANRNAILESIDETNKAIEDTQYSIARQAAEYDSSMATSEGYESLAYTVDFGAGFSRADEQEIKQLIEDTLVESGYDGIITTGANAGIQIHAENAEQVIQMYELISQAVSTAMEDLDENTRNESGVFQNAYEWVRNYSTEYDKIVQYQKDLANYAEQLAEAEAAVTGYDLADVTTYEEYSKYEDQYIQRLRESYEKAGILTNEMTEEYFRD
-1335 IGELLSAY
+1335 IARKYLSEYSNLADQTAEADVADAILQEVGEENRDKVQEIIDSGNYDLSILGNLQWDFIFNQEDVDAALEEQYNKVKAQIDAASFEELLPQVNSIMSDLSEG
-1343 QNEQELDED
+1343 NDLTED
-1352 QLAYVDELIAKYDY
+1352 QITQLEALESEYTKLASIRDRGSAQYIQ
-1366 LGELRLTNTHD
+1366 
-1377 YLEALRDIQ
+1377 ALRDIREGMENVISTNAMNELQDAWDQLAMISKEGSTRRNWIIGIDLDDADFQ
-1386 EQEESAATSS
+1386 ENMKAILDADYAVQVAIEADLKSDVDDVLDYASAVQQATS
-1396 LESAAEEQR
+1396 L
-1405 KQIQE
+1405 IQE
-1410 LEEEIANLQN
+1410 GFKVSYDDIDALTAVFPGILAGYTTTADGMIQLNSEIAQ
-1420 FQDGGG
+1420 
-1426 FLNSVLTDNPIFE
+1426 S
-1439 GILQRKI
+1439 
-1446 EELQEKL
+1446 
-1453 EELTSTEYKIQVSID
+1453 SI
-1468 EDLASDVD
+1468 DLASTQIAADRDAARQNIESYQQVLLAKAAAMRLIAEGLWELTQTSED
-1476 QAFGLANEIDQLRG
+1476 NADAQAKIDEGITNFKSACADEQNLISEGLAESEIDDSNQIMAAN
-1490 YLEDGLE
+1490 EN
-1497 ITYDRAQEIIAA
+1497 AA
-1509 GYGAMLTNAQE
+1509 GTSANNWANAYDSM
-1520 TANSTILLN
+1520 AKNSA
-1529 KQVVNDFIDGKQ
+1529 
-1541 TEIEVDRQARIKQLE
+1541 EWARI
-1556 TERAALEAKR
+1556 
-1566 NSIDQGIAAL
+1566 
-1576 QAGLKSQDAATKA
+1576 
-1589 SALATAAAYKA
+1589 
-1600 EADSKEVAAEK
+1600 
-1611 EADAADQSNLE
+1611 
-1622 ISEDAAKLVDALGLM
+1622 
-1637 HETNAENAQQAYD
+1637 
-1650 DAEEAANQSAASQI
+1650 
-1664 NALNQIQLA
+1664 
-1673 AVRMSEAIANAP
+1673 AIANAN
-1685 DGSAVYNPVSFQGTN
+1685 AVAKAMKGAEEGQVVRPEVTSGGIASSYAGTTEDYVYSGTYESRGQD
-1700 NVEVG
+1700 NVDWFDYYE
-1705 ATGSQSG
+1705 SG
-1712 ENTYSIT
+1712 DYQAAY
-1719 EADIDT
+1719 EA
-1725 LTDDILEAAN
+1725 
-1735 NNTDILDEAI
+1735 AI
-1745 QQGLEQLELERNQI
+1745 QQAEGYEQ
-1759 NAQIGAIDAGIAALK
+1759 AAAALSGMLAK
-1774 SADLSLDKTQ
+1774 LDGAASTVDNLVNTVG
-1784 RELGTETSG
+1784 RDTSG
-1793 GDNEGTVYD
+1793 SDSNNEGTVYD

-1919 NAFLAEFS
+1919 NTFLAEFS

-1979 EEIARNIVDNRLSQ
+1979 EEIARNIADNRLSQ

>member
-1 MDIGLGS
+1 MS
-8 ITQQAR
+8 AVNTN
-14 ELQTILSSAFN
+14 LSSDLFEAAKAAQQLN
-25 QDTGKL
+25 QFLLNATTSTGSL
-31 DLLTFSNSLEKS
+31 DLSKFNASLQQS
-43 GKTLQDYGQTLS
+43 GMELKDYANRLIAIGPQGEEAFLRVAAAIGRAETPLIRTS
-55 SLGPTGQEAFG
+55 SL
-66 QVVRAISMADAPLVR
+66 M
-81 TNKLFDQLWITM
+81 DQLWITM

-103 SALNSFIGSLETA
+103 SALQGFIGSLQTA

-128 NIRIVTENSAEWM
+128 NIRIVTENSQEDM
-141 ADFAKQANEAA
+141 AKFAKQANEAA
-152 KALSTTTTDY
+152 KALSTTTVDY

-177 EVIDR
+177 EVLDR

-273 SANIVGTAFRTLFA
+273 SANTVGTAFRTLFA

-313 VGISIYD
+313 VGIDIFD
-320 VNGEIR
+320 VNGEIKT
-326 SMDSLLDEM
+326 MDTLLNEM
-335 GAKWETLSNDQQIAL
+335 GAKWNTLSNDQQIAL

-402 DRVRASAEDIYDSV
+402 DRVTAAAEDIYDSV
-416 INDDF
+416 FNPDLFIAIDDTITPLLSGIADVTDALGGLPGILNVVGSFMTSAFSDKISKSIRDMAYNINLLRGNITKIQNDMRTDAGNIALSLARDSARAASSNSNIATEQGYTIAKTQIQSEDIMLQNTLSSQARLMTEEQQKQLSAYKDIITQIKLIGLEQARNAATEKEHSDILSQEIIQQEQLTKSTISYQNTLRGISGLLGKNGITIPGLDVSKNVNSVNTMVQSFKQLSIASGQIEQIQVEMKALADDG
-421 FIGVDNALSPFLS
+421 IETSAVVDNLKKRFQQLTGINISNSSMKDSLQVIGDTAIA
-434 GVADV
+434 VADAIGRLQTSLRNNTNFANDEELQNFINQLQRLGDTSRQV
-439 IDGMGGLNGILLTT
+439 GASLESSKYSTDTAAQETEKYLLSVYNATLKQRDWASTIVTTANQLMNLGLVFSSIQNLIQTWNNEDFTFGEKMISTLTSIGMIAPQVVSAIQLINQAKTSYATITVAGTT
-453 ATLITSVYG
+453 ATNEEI
-462 DKIAQGMRDMAT
+462 
-474 NISIITGVEAKRAEI
+474 IS
-489 LRTNAI
+489 
-495 STLQNLESTYA
+495 QYA
-506 AGDAE
+506 ATTASKAHTISKVVETKTVEGNTVAVIANTTAWYANPIFWIVATITAVVAAFSAYTSAVEENTKKQIENAKATAE
-511 AYRLNI
+511 A
-517 IYREAEVQQLY
+517 
-528 NQNYNSMTKQQRAS
+528 
-542 IQLEQQA
+542 
-549 LNILRD
+549 
-555 ENLVI
+555 
-560 ADSIQKLQKQ
+560 
-570 TTEGYNSIF
+570 
-579 INIPQGKDGWQ
+579 
-590 QQLQD
+590 
-595 QINNWNSKVG
+595 
-605 KNYRINLQ
+605 
-613 IGADTTVEKV
+613 
-623 FSDISKQLDQLTKKH
+623 
-638 ASLRLITNQFQNLDS
+638 
-653 SSERYEQNLREL
+653 
-665 IATYTNLDTSSKTV
+665 
-679 QQMESYLRGLG
+679 
-690 TRAENTES
+690 
-698 QIRELGN
+698 
-705 VLISLGANN
+705 
-714 TNITKYIEALIQL
+714 
-727 ELQLKRGEIT
+727 
-737 QEQYNAAVANLKT
+737 
-750 SIETASNAT
+750 
-759 KDWAARIVSVGNGI
+759 
-773 SSLLMAVN
+773 
-781 GLKSIGRVFSD
+781 
-792 EDMTSGERLIT
+792 
-803 ILTGLSM
+803 
-810 IIPSLTTVVGLLN
+810 
-823 KEKAAGVVIDGLS
+823 
-836 VTVTKSGM
+836 
-844 VADLAKA
+844 
-851 AVNKILAV
+851 
-859 SEGQVATATQVSNA
+859 
-873 AMAARLIMMAPYIIA
+873 
-888 IAAVAAGIY
+888 
-897 GLVKLYNADADA
+897 
-909 AKAAAEESEKLTKV
+909 
-923 HENLQNSYE
+923 
-932 ELTSTIA
+932 
-939 DYQEAVEGLQE
+939 
-950 LTKGTQEYED
+950 
-960 ALNSAN
+960 
-966 EAAEELVK
+966 
-974 NNSELQ
+974 
-980 SQARRNSEGLI
+980 
-991 VFNDLEGYQQQQ
+991 
-1003 ERITANSAIAD
+1003 
-1014 YVGQQRANNAQI
+1014 
-1026 KADTTEVRRSITYTT
+1026 
-1041 DTGASATINS
+1041 
-1051 TQLNQVLQV
+1051 
-1060 IQKTGG
+1060 
-1066 LIASDLDQFTNMTD
+1066 
-1080 GLKSSIMSH
+1080 
-1089 SDDLIKLANS
+1089 
-1099 MDQLTAANNFL
+1099 
-1110 AQEIVRNYAG
+1110 
-1120 ANNSN
+1120 
-1125 YQELDA
+1125 
-1131 AEQSAVDAAIAGIDT
+1131 
-1146 EQIKQDALDYY
+1146 
-1157 NSLTDE
+1157 
-1163 EVHKEYAEQ
+1163 
-1172 QGLIYDHNGNWF
+1172 
-1184 GNAGRGFFI
+1184 
-1193 DSEGNDVDF
+1193 
-1202 DDKYIRDYLAQQ
+1202 
-1214 KVLEEIA
+1214 
-1221 GEESDVADM
+1221 
-1230 AIEAVTKLQE
+1230 
-1240 IGDEFGEGLGNELLG
+1240 
-1255 FIQQQDTAFDN
+1255 
-1266 IGELSP
+1266 
-1272 EQVQNI
+1272 
-1278 LSNLESS
+1278 
-1285 LSGISEEEWATLGYE
+1285 
-1300 NAEDYANAV
+1300 
-1309 ARALNDYDPIG
+1309 
-1320 YYLGQASK
+1320 
-1328 SQANADD
+1328 SQANADAVKEERDNIASLYQEYIDLRSRIDESSQVKEDLKEKTEELCAALGIEWDALDKLQGKYDEVNKQIAEANRNAILESIEETNKAIEDTQYSIARQAAEYDSSMATTEGYEGLAYTVDFGAGFSGADEQEIKQLIEDTLVESGYDGIITTGANAGIQIHAENAEQVIQMYELISQAVSTAMEDLDENTRNESEVFQNAYEWVRNYSTEYDKIVQYQKDLANYAEQLAEAEAAVTGYDLADVTTYEEYSKYEDQYIQRLRESYEKAGILTNEMTEEYFRD
-1335 IGELLSAY
+1335 IARKYLSEYSNLADQTAEADVADAILQEVGEENRDKVQEIIDSGNYDLSILGNLQWDFIFNQEDVDAALEEQYNKVKAQIDAASFEELLPQINSIM
-1343 QNEQELDED
+1343 NDLSEGNDLTED
-1352 QLAYVDELIAKYDY
+1352 QITQLEALESEYTKLASIRDRGSAQYIQ
-1366 LGELRLTNTHD
+1366 
-1377 YLEALRDIQ
+1377 ALRDIREGMENVISTNAMNELQDAWDQLAMISKEGSTRRNWIIGVDLDDADFQ
-1386 EQEESAATSS
+1386 ENMKAILDADYAVQVAIEADLKSDVDDVLDYASAVQQATS
-1396 LESAAEEQR
+1396 L
-1405 KQIQE
+1405 IQE
-1410 LEEEIANLQN
+1410 GFKVSYDDIDALTAVFPGILAGYTTTADGMIQLNSEIAQ
-1420 FQDGGG
+1420 
-1426 FLNSVLTDNPIFE
+1426 S
-1439 GILQRKI
+1439 
-1446 EELQEKL
+1446 
-1453 EELTSTEYKIQVSID
+1453 SI
-1468 EDLASDVD
+1468 DLAST
-1476 QAFGLANEIDQLRG
+1476 Q
-1490 YLEDGLE
+1490 
-1497 ITYDRAQEIIAA
+1497 IAA
-1509 GYGAMLTNAQE
+1509 
-1520 TANSTILLN
+1520 
-1529 KQVVNDFIDGKQ
+1529 
-1541 TEIEVDRQARIKQLE
+1541 DR
-1556 TERAALEAKR
+1556 
-1566 NSIDQGIAAL
+1566 
-1576 QAGLKSQDAATKA
+1576 
-1589 SALATAAAYKA
+1589 
-1600 EADSKEVAAEK
+1600 
-1611 EADAADQSNLE
+1611 
-1622 ISEDAAKLVDALGLM
+1622 DAAKKNIESYQQVLLAKAAAMRLIAEGLWELTQTSEDNADAQAKIDEGITNFKSACADEQNLISEGLAESEIDDSNQIM
-1637 HETNAENAQQAYD
+1637 AANENAAGTSANNWANAYD
-1650 DAEEAANQSAASQI
+1650 SMAKNSAEWARI
-1664 NALNQIQLA
+1664 
-1673 AVRMSEAIANAP
+1673 AIANAN
-1685 DGSAVYNPVSFQGTN
+1685 AVATAMKGAEEGRVVKPEVTSGGIASSYTGTTEDYVYSGTYESRGQD
-1700 NVEVG
+1700 NVDWFDYYE
-1705 ATGSQSG
+1705 SG
-1712 ENTYSIT
+1712 DYQAAY
-1719 EADIDT
+1719 EA
-1725 LTDDILEAAN
+1725 
-1735 NNTDILDEAI
+1735 AI
-1745 QQGLEQLELERNQI
+1745 QQAEGYEQ
-1759 NAQIGAIDAGIAALK
+1759 AAAALSGMLAK
-1774 SADLSLDKTQ
+1774 LDGAASTVDNLVNTVG
-1784 RELGTETSG
+1784 RDTSG
-1793 GDNEGTVYD
+1793 SDSNDEGTVYD

-1844 RLQAYEKELQE
+1844 KLQAYEKELQE

-1877 RTNLQSLFGNSLTFD
+1877 KTNLQSLFGNSLTFD

-1979 EEIARNIVDNRLSQ
+1979 EEIARNIADNRLSQ

-2142 TQEGFDQLQKVG
+2142 TQEGFDQLQRVG

-2245 GQTVSGGVGLDLL
+2245 GQAVSGGVGLDLL

-2298 SKLRDQLKNLQE
+2298 SKLRDQLKSLQE

-2440 KIKDLENEKQVAIAD
+2440 KIQDLENEKQVAIAD

-2485 IQDIIANS
+2485 IQDMIANS

-2529 LANMTANAGNFED
+2529 LANMTANAGDFED

-2603 QIDAIQ
+2603 QIDAIH
-2609 DLSQYYLDLADSVY
+2609 DLSQYYLNLADSVY

-2631 LARETAQTMENEAN
+2631 LARETAQTMEDEAN

-2657 RTDTDDSSNTGGN
+2657 RTDTNDSSNTGGN
-2670 GSEGGGNQGS
+2670 GSEDGGNQGS

-2815 ALSAKGLMASRLG
+2815 VLSAKGLMASRLG

-2840 EQRVTIEHV
+2840 EQRVIIEHV

>member
-1 MDIGLGS
+1 MS
-8 ITQQAR
+8 AVNTN
-14 ELQTILSSAFN
+14 LSSDLFEAAKAAQQLN
-25 QDTGKL
+25 QFLLNATTSTGSL
-31 DLLTFSNSLEKS
+31 DLSKFNASLQQS
-43 GKTLQDYGQTLS
+43 GMELKDYANRLIAIGPQGEEAFLRVAAAIGRAETPLIRTS
-55 SLGPTGQEAFG
+55 SL
-66 QVVRAISMADAPLVR
+66 M
-81 TNKLFDQLWITM
+81 DQLWITM

-103 SALNSFIGSLETA
+103 SALQGFIGSLQTA

-128 NIRIVTENSAEWM
+128 NIRIVTERSAEDM
-141 ADFAKQANEAA
+141 ANFAKQANESA

-177 EVIDR
+177 EVLDR

-195 SAQTASDQLTAVWN
+195 SAQTVSDQLTAVWN

-273 SANIVGTAFRTLFA
+273 SANTVGTAFRTLFA

-313 VGISIYD
+313 VGIDIFD
-320 VNGEIR
+320 VNGEIKT
-326 SMDSLLDEM
+326 MDTLLNEM
-335 GAKWETLSNDQQIAL
+335 GAKWNTLSNDQQIAL

-402 DRVRASAEDIYDSV
+402 DRVTAAAEDIYDSV
-416 INDDF
+416 FNPDLFIAIDDTITPLLSGIADVTDALGGLPGILNVVGSFMTSAFSDKISKSIRDMAYNINLLRGNITKIQNDMRTDAGNIALSLARDSARAASSNSNIATEQGYTIAKTQIQSEDIMLQNTLSSQARLMTEEQQKQLSAYKDIITQIKLIGLEQARNAATEKDHSDVLSQQIIQQEQLTKSTISYQNTLRGISGLLGKNGITISGLDVSKNVSSVNTMVQSFKQLSIASGQIEQIQVEMKALADDG
-421 FIGVDNALSPFLS
+421 IETSAVVDNLKKRFQQLTGINISNSSMKDSLQVIGDTAIA
-434 GVADV
+434 VADAIGRLQTSLRNNTNFANDEELQNFINQLQRLGDTSRQVGASLESSKYSTDTAAQETEKYLLSVYNATLKQRDWASTIVTTANQLMNLGLVFSSIQNLIQTWNNEDFTFGEKMVSTLTSIGMIAPQV
-439 IDGMGGLNGILLTT
+439 ISAIQLLNSAKTSYATITIAGTT
-453 ATLITSVYG
+453 AT
-462 DKIAQGMRDMAT
+462 
-474 NISIITGVEAKRAEI
+474 NEEI
-489 LRTNAI
+489 L
-495 STLQNLESTYA
+495 SQYA
-506 AGDAE
+506 ATTASKAHTTSKVVETKTVEGNTVAVIANTTAWYANPIFWIIATITAVVAAFSAYTSAVEENTKKQIENAKATAE
-511 AYRLNI
+511 A
-517 IYREAEVQQLY
+517 
-528 NQNYNSMTKQQRAS
+528 
-542 IQLEQQA
+542 
-549 LNILRD
+549 
-555 ENLVI
+555 
-560 ADSIQKLQKQ
+560 
-570 TTEGYNSIF
+570 
-579 INIPQGKDGWQ
+579 
-590 QQLQD
+590 
-595 QINNWNSKVG
+595 
-605 KNYRINLQ
+605 
-613 IGADTTVEKV
+613 
-623 FSDISKQLDQLTKKH
+623 
-638 ASLRLITNQFQNLDS
+638 
-653 SSERYEQNLREL
+653 
-665 IATYTNLDTSSKTV
+665 
-679 QQMESYLRGLG
+679 
-690 TRAENTES
+690 
-698 QIRELGN
+698 
-705 VLISLGANN
+705 
-714 TNITKYIEALIQL
+714 
-727 ELQLKRGEIT
+727 
-737 QEQYNAAVANLKT
+737 
-750 SIETASNAT
+750 
-759 KDWAARIVSVGNGI
+759 
-773 SSLLMAVN
+773 
-781 GLKSIGRVFSD
+781 
-792 EDMTSGERLIT
+792 
-803 ILTGLSM
+803 
-810 IIPSLTTVVGLLN
+810 
-823 KEKAAGVVIDGLS
+823 
-836 VTVTKSGM
+836 
-844 VADLAKA
+844 
-851 AVNKILAV
+851 
-859 SEGQVATATQVSNA
+859 
-873 AMAARLIMMAPYIIA
+873 
-888 IAAVAAGIY
+888 
-897 GLVKLYNADADA
+897 
-909 AKAAAEESEKLTKV
+909 
-923 HENLQNSYE
+923 
-932 ELTSTIA
+932 
-939 DYQEAVEGLQE
+939 
-950 LTKGTQEYED
+950 
-960 ALNSAN
+960 
-966 EAAEELVK
+966 
-974 NNSELQ
+974 
-980 SQARRNSEGLI
+980 
-991 VFNDLEGYQQQQ
+991 
-1003 ERITANSAIAD
+1003 
-1014 YVGQQRANNAQI
+1014 
-1026 KADTTEVRRSITYTT
+1026 
-1041 DTGASATINS
+1041 
-1051 TQLNQVLQV
+1051 
-1060 IQKTGG
+1060 
-1066 LIASDLDQFTNMTD
+1066 
-1080 GLKSSIMSH
+1080 
-1089 SDDLIKLANS
+1089 
-1099 MDQLTAANNFL
+1099 
-1110 AQEIVRNYAG
+1110 
-1120 ANNSN
+1120 
-1125 YQELDA
+1125 
-1131 AEQSAVDAAIAGIDT
+1131 
-1146 EQIKQDALDYY
+1146 
-1157 NSLTDE
+1157 
-1163 EVHKEYAEQ
+1163 
-1172 QGLIYDHNGNWF
+1172 
-1184 GNAGRGFFI
+1184 
-1193 DSEGNDVDF
+1193 
-1202 DDKYIRDYLAQQ
+1202 
-1214 KVLEEIA
+1214 
-1221 GEESDVADM
+1221 
-1230 AIEAVTKLQE
+1230 
-1240 IGDEFGEGLGNELLG
+1240 
-1255 FIQQQDTAFDN
+1255 
-1266 IGELSP
+1266 
-1272 EQVQNI
+1272 
-1278 LSNLESS
+1278 
-1285 LSGISEEEWATLGYE
+1285 
-1300 NAEDYANAV
+1300 
-1309 ARALNDYDPIG
+1309 
-1320 YYLGQASK
+1320 
-1328 SQANADD
+1328 SQANADAVKEERDNIASLYQEYIDLRSRIDESSQVKEDLKEKTEELCAALGIEWDALDKLQGKYDEVNKQIAEANRNAILESIDETNKAIEDTQYSIARQAAEYDSSMATSEGYESLAYTVDFGAGFSGADEQEIKQLIEDTLVESGYDGIITTGANAGIQIHAENAEQVIQMYELISQAVSTAMEDLDENTRNESEVFQNAYEWVRNYSTEYDKIVQYQKDLANYAEQLAEAEAAVTGYDLADVTTYEEYSKYEDQYIQRLRESYEKAGILTNEMTEEYFRD
-1335 IGELLSAY
+1335 IARKYLSEYSNLADQTAEADVADAILEQVGEENRDKVQEIIDSGDYDLSILGNLQWDFIFSQEDVDAALEEQYNKVKAQIDAASFEELLPQVNSIMSDLSEG
-1343 QNEQELDED
+1343 NDLTED
-1352 QLAYVDELIAKYDY
+1352 QITQLEALESEYTKLASIRDRGSAQYIQ
-1366 LGELRLTNTHD
+1366 
-1377 YLEALRDIQ
+1377 ALRDIREGMENVISTNAMNELQDAWDQLAMISKEGSTRRNWIIGVDFDDADFQ
-1386 EQEESAATSS
+1386 ENMKAILDADYAVQVAIEADLKSDVDDVLDYASAVQQATS
-1396 LESAAEEQR
+1396 L
-1405 KQIQE
+1405 IQE
-1410 LEEEIANLQN
+1410 GFKVSYDDIDALTAVFPGILAGYTTTADGMIQLNSEIAQ
-1420 FQDGGG
+1420 
-1426 FLNSVLTDNPIFE
+1426 S
-1439 GILQRKI
+1439 
-1446 EELQEKL
+1446 
-1453 EELTSTEYKIQVSID
+1453 SI
-1468 EDLASDVD
+1468 DLASTQIAADRDAARQNIESYQQVLLAKAAAMRLIAEGLWELTQTSED
-1476 QAFGLANEIDQLRG
+1476 NADAQAKIDEGITNFKSACADEQNLISEGLAESEIDDSNQIMAAN
-1490 YLEDGLE
+1490 EN
-1497 ITYDRAQEIIAA
+1497 AA
-1509 GYGAMLTNAQE
+1509 GTSANNWANAYDSM
-1520 TANSTILLN
+1520 AKNSA
-1529 KQVVNDFIDGKQ
+1529 
-1541 TEIEVDRQARIKQLE
+1541 EWARI
-1556 TERAALEAKR
+1556 
-1566 NSIDQGIAAL
+1566 
-1576 QAGLKSQDAATKA
+1576 
-1589 SALATAAAYKA
+1589 
-1600 EADSKEVAAEK
+1600 
-1611 EADAADQSNLE
+1611 
-1622 ISEDAAKLVDALGLM
+1622 
-1637 HETNAENAQQAYD
+1637 
-1650 DAEEAANQSAASQI
+1650 
-1664 NALNQIQLA
+1664 
-1673 AVRMSEAIANAP
+1673 AIANAN
-1685 DGSAVYNPVSFQGTN
+1685 AVAKAMKGAEEGQVVKPEVTSGGIASSYAGTTEDYVYSGTYESRGQD
-1700 NVEVG
+1700 NVDWFDYYE
-1705 ATGSQSG
+1705 SG
-1712 ENTYSIT
+1712 DYQAAY
-1719 EADIDT
+1719 EA
-1725 LTDDILEAAN
+1725 
-1735 NNTDILDEAI
+1735 AI
-1745 QQGLEQLELERNQI
+1745 QQAEGYEQ
-1759 NAQIGAIDAGIAALK
+1759 AAAALSGMLAK
-1774 SADLSLDKTQ
+1774 LDGAASTVDNLVNTVG
-1784 RELGTETSG
+1784 RDTSG
-1793 GDNEGTVYD
+1793 SGSNDEGTVYD

-1877 RTNLQSLFGNSLTFD
+1877 KANLQSLFGNSLVFD

-1911 NNNFLADY
+1911 NNNFLVDY

-1979 EEIARNIVDNRLSQ
+1979 EEIARNIADNRLSQ

-2142 TQEGFDQLQKVG
+2142 TQEGFDQLQRVG

-2245 GQTVSGGVGLDLL
+2245 GQVVSGGVGLDLL

-2418 DMSLTDEE
+2418 DMTLTDEE

-2440 KIKDLENEKQVAIAD
+2440 KIQDLENEKQVAIAD

-2603 QIDAIQ
+2603 QISAIQ
-2609 DLSQYYLDLADSVY
+2609 DLSQYYLELADSVY

-2657 RTDTDDSSNTGGN
+2657 RTDTDDGSNTGGN

-2743 AWRKTIEKLVS
+2743 AWRQTIEKLVS

-2828 NNTQVAPANDTI
+2828 NNTQVAPTNDTI

>member
-1 MDIGLGS
+1 MR
-8 ITQQAR
+8 T
-14 ELQTILSSAFN
+14 AFN

-31 DLLTFSNSLEKS
+31 DLMAFDNSLKAS
-43 GKTLQDYGQTLS
+43 GKTLDNYAKSLMSIGADGQA
-55 SLGPTGQEAFG
+55 AFLNVATAI
-66 QVVRAISMADAPLVR
+66 QRAELPILR
-81 TNKLFDQLWITM
+81 TSKLFDQLWITM

-98 WQITS
+98 WQLTS
-103 SALNSFIGSLETA
+103 TALNSFVGTLETA

-128 NIRIVTENSAEWM
+128 NIRIVTENSAEEM
-141 ADFAKQANEAA
+141 ANFAKQANEAA

-177 EVIDR
+177 EVLDR

-195 SAQTASDQLTAVWN
+195 SAQTVSDQLTAVWN

-273 SANIVGTAFRTLFA
+273 SANTVGTAFRTLFA

-301 TTLNKYSQALEK
+301 TTLNKYSQALEN
-313 VGISIYD
+313 VGISIFD

-378 SAYGAEGSLQEQ
+378 SAYGSEGSLQEQ
-390 ADIYAESWEAAR
+390 ANIYAESWEAAR
-402 DRVRASAEDIYDSV
+402 DRVSAAAEDIYDSV
-416 INDDF
+416 INPDL
-421 FIGVDNALSPFLS
+421 FISADNVLTPFLS
-434 GVADV
+434 GIADVADA
-439 IDGMGGLNGILLTT
+439 IGGLNGILATASLLINNIYGNRIAESMRSMVQNVRVLAGLEQNRARQLQESAARLT
-453 ATLITSVYG
+453 S
-462 DKIAQGMRDMAT
+462 
-474 NISIITGVEAKRAEI
+474 
-489 LRTNAI
+489 
-495 STLQNLESTYA
+495 
-506 AGDAE
+506 
-511 AYRLNI
+511 
-517 IYREAEVQQLY
+517 QLGLTD
-528 NQNYNSMTKQQRAS
+528 SMTQAERNLFNIKVNEAN
-542 IQLEQQA
+542 IQGQINSAYDRMDANGRRLVQTEQLK
-549 LNILRD
+549 LNILQD
-555 ENLVI
+555 QLK
-560 ADSIQKLQKQ
+560 AYSQQQIQSQQ
-570 TTEGYNSIF
+570 NVTDYRNTIYMDIGIRE
-579 INIPQGKDGWQ
+579 GWQ
-590 QQLQD
+590 TKVKEEINRFNSQNKNNQIQLNIRANSNLDRVYNDVTNQLTNLIQQSTKLDTVYQEFKKLEGAGTATRDALRQLLSSVTGQEHNYAQVEWLTQQLEGLRNKSQD
-595 QINNWNSKVG
+595 A
-605 KNYRINLQ
+605 KN
-613 IGADTTVEKV
+613 
-623 FSDISKQLDQLTKKH
+623 
-638 ASLRLITNQFQNLDS
+638 
-653 SSERYEQNLREL
+653 
-665 IATYTNLDTSSKTV
+665 
-679 QQMESYLRGLG
+679 
-690 TRAENTES
+690 
-698 QIRELGN
+698 QIRELGR
-705 VLISLGANN
+705 VLQAMGADPKVVTSYINELTRLESITARTTEQEARYQELLAKFPGVIAKALIPTRDWATTLVQVGSSLSSLTMIINSLQNLGSIFTDEDMTTTERMVTLFTSLGMLLPAILSIYRTLN
-714 TNITKYIEALIQL
+714 TLTAAHAVAAAADAAATTVEALATEQL
-727 ELQLKRGEIT
+727 AAAKQKAAMASGILTAAIMVAIIAITAIVNAVNAYHEATLAAAQASIDAANAQKEEADANRELLQQTQSALATYKESGDNKEELDDLTRQLAEAYDLEGSALARLSGEYGDYESVLKSAQEAQRRELEETLRT
-737 QEQYNAAVANLKT
+737 QEQALNAYNTKILETAREGVGHVYFSGNYEGSFTGFNDFWNGTEEDDVSNYLLDNVDALYSSWNDDLIGGRRNLAFSINPDNPQDLIDFYNQLDQAINELNSSMTASELGASGIYNAAVEWRDKMSEVVSEYKETEDSVNAIKATLGEFNNQTIDEQDISSLSQYKTWVDEVTAALTDMGYEGEEISDIINNIVSSSTNPDLSGFKEIYDAILEVEELVNDDELRNNLDTIFTSDNYDSAVLGILNWGALTQETFQDAYDSAKRYTDAISSVQSATESLAAAQSALDTLGDGDLDQEGLETLSTAIDWGNQEQGIIEFNQFLSMTLVEQQSYLQRIINDSYQAVNNGLIDQISEAEQRIAEQQDILEQYSASELEQAQDIVYAWKQVQEAYNDYQGSLNGGEEFNLENYDIDWDLLGENFDWESFKNKT
-750 SIETASNAT
+750 GEEVASAFEYGTKEAQEKIDTVDLAEQLIGSLQEDIDSSKAQLQINAELNFENQLNQIENSV
-759 KDWAARIVSVGNGI
+759 DGIVSVFDAI
-773 SSLLMAVN
+773 SDGVTQTTNSAGEQVW
-781 GLKSIGRVFSD
+781 SFSR
-792 EDMTSGERLIT
+792 E
-803 ILTGLSM
+803 
-810 IIPSLTTVVGLLN
+810 
-823 KEKAAGVVIDGLS
+823 
-836 VTVTKSGM
+836 
-844 VADLAKA
+844 
-851 AVNKILAV
+851 
-859 SEGQVATATQVSNA
+859 
-873 AMAARLIMMAPYIIA
+873 
-888 IAAVAAGIY
+888 
-897 GLVKLYNADADA
+897 A
-909 AKAAAEESEKLTKV
+909 AKAIESIYPGFIANAELLRDGTFALTDDMYQAFLDSSQGQLAVDADTKSQM
-923 HENLQNSYE
+923 LQNIITMLEQKRDEAQASLE
-932 ELTSTIA
+932 IANQLAKGEITIDELSDEQKRTLLAGYVNAQNLANGEMLDDQVDSLTAQDQNQQTLWTNVSEYSDQGARNMSTN
-939 DYQEAVEGLQE
+939 V
-950 LTKGTQEYED
+950 
-960 ALNSAN
+960 ALNTQNVLANLEKIRDAAYATGIQVSQIGTDNVTKQDFDTSAVSFTGSGATTIDTSNPDDFLDSVTANLDTEPVTAEDLFVYGDAN
-966 EAAEELVK
+966 EALKAK
-974 NNSELQ
+974 Q
-980 SQARRNSEGLI
+980 SQAVGEAL
-991 VFNDLEGYQQQQ
+991 
-1003 ERITANSAIAD
+1003 SAI
-1014 YVGQQRANNAQI
+1014 
-1026 KADTTEVRRSITYTT
+1026 
-1041 DTGASATINS
+1041 
-1051 TQLNQVLQV
+1051 
-1060 IQKTGG
+1060 
-1066 LIASDLDQFTNMTD
+1066 
-1080 GLKSSIMSH
+1080 
-1089 SDDLIKLANS
+1089 
-1099 MDQLTAANNFL
+1099 
-1110 AQEIVRNYAG
+1110 
-1120 ANNSN
+1120 
-1125 YQELDA
+1125 YQ
-1131 AEQSAVDAAIAGIDT
+1131 G
-1146 EQIKQDALDYY
+1146 
-1157 NSLTDE
+1157 
-1163 EVHKEYAEQ
+1163 
-1172 QGLIYDHNGNWF
+1172 
-1184 GNAGRGFFI
+1184 
-1193 DSEGNDVDF
+1193 
-1202 DDKYIRDYLAQQ
+1202 
-1214 KVLEEIA
+1214 
-1221 GEESDVADM
+1221 
-1230 AIEAVTKLQE
+1230 
-1240 IGDEFGEGLGNELLG
+1240 
-1255 FIQQQDTAFDN
+1255 
-1266 IGELSP
+1266 
-1272 EQVQNI
+1272 
-1278 LSNLESS
+1278 
-1285 LSGISEEEWATLGYE
+1285 
-1300 NAEDYANAV
+1300 
-1309 ARALNDYDPIG
+1309 
-1320 YYLGQASK
+1320 
-1328 SQANADD
+1328 
-1335 IGELLSAY
+1335 
-1343 QNEQELDED
+1343 
-1352 QLAYVDELIAKYDY
+1352 
-1366 LGELRLTNTHD
+1366 
-1377 YLEALRDIQ
+1377 
-1386 EQEESAATSS
+1386 
-1396 LESAAEEQR
+1396 
-1405 KQIQE
+1405 
-1410 LEEEIANLQN
+1410 
-1420 FQDGGG
+1420 
-1426 FLNSVLTDNPIFE
+1426 
-1439 GILQRKI
+1439 
-1446 EELQEKL
+1446 
-1453 EELTSTEYKIQVSID
+1453 SID
-1468 EDLASDVD
+1468 
-1476 QAFGLANEIDQLRG
+1476 
-1490 YLEDGLE
+1490 
-1497 ITYDRAQEIIAA
+1497 
-1509 GYGAMLTNAQE
+1509 
-1520 TANSTILLN
+1520 
-1529 KQVVNDFIDGKQ
+1529 
-1541 TEIEVDRQARIKQLE
+1541 
-1556 TERAALEAKR
+1556 
-1566 NSIDQGIAAL
+1566 
-1576 QAGLKSQDAATKA
+1576 
-1589 SALATAAAYKA
+1589 AY
-1600 EADSKEVAAEK
+1600 
-1611 EADAADQSNLE
+1611 N
-1622 ISEDAAKLVDALGLM
+1622 
-1637 HETNAENAQQAYD
+1637 
-1650 DAEEAANQSAASQI
+1650 
-1664 NALNQIQLA
+1664 
-1673 AVRMSEAIANAP
+1673 EAIA
-1685 DGSAVYNPVSFQGTN
+1685 SAKI
-1700 NVEVG
+1700 
-1705 ATGSQSG
+1705 AQSKLLD
-1712 ENTYSIT
+1712 SI
-1719 EADIDT
+1719 
-1725 LTDDILEAAN
+1725 DD
-1735 NNTDILDEAI
+1735 AI
-1745 QQGLEQLELERNQI
+1745 EGVRDS
-1759 NAQIGAIDAGIAALK
+1759 GD
-1774 SADLSLDKTQ
+1774 
-1784 RELGTETSG
+1784 TSG

-1809 EDIEDRYHEI
+1809 KDIEDRYHEI

-1877 RTNLQSLFGNSLTFD
+1877 KANLQSLFGNSLVFD

-1960 ALAQYEDT
+1960 ALAQYEET

-1979 EEIARNIVDNRLSQ
+1979 EEIARNIADNRLSQ

-2405 WQECQSAIEEIYN
+2405 WQECQNAIEEIYN
-2418 DMSLTDEE
+2418 DMTLTDEE

-2440 KIKDLENEKQVAIAD
+2440 KIQDLENEKQVAIAD

-2560 TVSSVADETGTNLDD
+2560 TVSSVADETGTSLDD

-2603 QIDAIQ
+2603 QIDAIH

-2631 LARETAQTMENEAN
+2631 LARETAQTIENEAN
-2645 RTDDLPSATVPD
+2645 RDDDLPSAVTPPS
-2657 RTDTDDSSNTGGN
+2657 TSDDSGSGGTGGN
-2670 GSEGGGNQGS
+2670 GSGTGQTGGGNGIPEVGDEVTYL
-2680 GGGTISH
+2680 GGWYYHDSYGTDPAGKRGPGKKVRITRIVKGNPYPIHVQSNDSAYGWLKESQIS
-2687 SDMVQLVYDIG
+2687 
-2698 RGVYDNNPVRRKQVE
+2698 
-2713 AKYPGAY
+2713 
-2720 SQAQSILNRAIA
+2720 
-2732 QDEYNY
+2732 
-2738 RHNGT
+2738 
-2743 AWRKTIEKLVS
+2743 
-2754 AAGFDTGGYTGEFD
+2754 GFDTGGYTGEFD

>member
-1 MDIGLGS
+1 MS
-8 ITQQAR
+8 AVNTN
-14 ELQTILSSAFN
+14 LSSDLFEAAKAAQQLN
-25 QDTGKL
+25 QFLLNATTSTGSL
-31 DLLTFSNSLEKS
+31 DLSKFNASLQQS
-43 GKTLQDYGQTLS
+43 GMELKDYANRLIAIGPQGEEAFLRVAAAIGRAETPLIRTS
-55 SLGPTGQEAFG
+55 SL
-66 QVVRAISMADAPLVR
+66 M
-81 TNKLFDQLWITM
+81 DQLWITM

-103 SALNSFIGSLETA
+103 SALQGFIGSLQTA

-128 NIRIVTENSAEWM
+128 NIRIVTENSQEDM
-141 ADFAKQANEAA
+141 AKFAKQANEAA
-152 KALSTTTTDY
+152 KALSTTTVDY

-177 EVIDR
+177 EVLDR

-273 SANIVGTAFRTLFA
+273 SANTVGTAFRTLFA

-313 VGISIYD
+313 VGIDIFD
-320 VNGEIR
+320 VNGEIKT
-326 SMDSLLDEM
+326 MDTLLNEM
-335 GAKWETLSNDQQIAL
+335 GAKWNTLSNDQQIAL

-402 DRVRASAEDIYDSV
+402 DRVTAAAEDIYDSV
-416 INDDF
+416 FNPDLFIAIDDT
-421 FIGVDNALSPFLS
+421 ITPLLG
-434 GVADV
+434 GIADV
-439 IDGMGGLNGILLTT
+439 TDALGGLPGILNVVGSFM
-453 ATLITSVYG
+453 TSAFS
-462 DKIAQGMRDMAT
+462 DKISKSIRDMAY
-474 NISIITGVEAKRAEI
+474 NINLLRGNITKIQNDMRTDAGNIALSLARDSARAASSNSNIATEQGYTIAKTQIQSEDIMLQNTLSSQARLMTEEQQKQLSAYKDIITQIKLIG
-489 LRTNAI
+489 
-495 STLQNLESTYA
+495 
-506 AGDAE
+506 
-511 AYRLNI
+511 
-517 IYREAEVQQLY
+517 
-528 NQNYNSMTKQQRAS
+528 
-542 IQLEQQA
+542 LEQARNAATEKDHSDVLSQQ
-549 LNILRD
+549 I
-555 ENLVI
+555 
-560 ADSIQKLQKQ
+560 IQQ
-570 TTEGYNSIF
+570 E
-579 INIPQGKDGWQ
+579 
-590 QQLQD
+590 
-595 QINNWNSKVG
+595 
-605 KNYRINLQ
+605 
-613 IGADTTVEKV
+613 
-623 FSDISKQLDQLTKKH
+623 QLTK
-638 ASLRLITNQFQNLDS
+638 STISYQNTLR
-653 SSERYEQNLREL
+653 
-665 IATYTNLDTSSKTV
+665 
-679 QQMESYLRGLG
+679 
-690 TRAENTES
+690 
-698 QIRELGN
+698 
-705 VLISLGANN
+705 
-714 TNITKYIEALIQL
+714 
-727 ELQLKRGEIT
+727 
-737 QEQYNAAVANLKT
+737 
-750 SIETASNAT
+750 
-759 KDWAARIVSVGNGI
+759 GI
-773 SSLLMAVN
+773 SSLLGKNGITIPGLDVSKNVNSVNTMVQSFKQLSVASGQIEQIQIEMKALADDGIETSAVVDNLKKRFQQLTGINISNSSMKDSLQVIGDTAIAVADAIGRLQTSLRNNTNFANDEELQNFINQLQRLGDTSRQVGASLESSKYSTDTAAQETEKYLLSVYNATLKQRDWASTIVTTANQLMNLGLVFSSIQNLIQTWNNEDFTFGEKMVSTLTSIGMIAPQVISAIQLLNSAKTSYATITVAGTTATNEEILSQYAATTASKAHTTSKVVETKTVEGNTVAVIANTTAWYANPIFWIIATITAVVAAFSAYTSAVEENTKKQIENAKATAQASQENANSIKEERDNISLLYQEYVDLRSRIDESSQVKEDLKEKTEELCKALGIEWDALDKLQGKYDEVNKQIAEANRNAILESIDETNKAIEDTQYSIARQAAEYDSSMATSEGYEGLAYTVDFDAGFSGADEQEIKQLIEDTLVESGYDGIITTGANAGIQIHAENAEQVIQMYELISQAVSTAMEDLDENTRNESEVFQNAYEWVRNYSAEYDKIVQYQKDLANYAEQLAEAEAAVTGYDLADVTTYEEYSKYEDQYIQRLKESYEKAGILTNEMTEEYFRDIARKYLSEYSNLADQTAEADVADAILQEVGEENRDKVQEIIDSGDYDLSILGNLQWDFIFDQEDVDAALEEQYNKVKAQIDAASFEELLPQVN
-781 GLKSIGRVFSD
+781 SIMSDLSEGNDLTEDQITQLEALESEYTKLASIRDRGSAQYIQALRDIREGMENVISTNAMNELQDAWNQLAMISKEGSTRRNWIIGVDLDDADFQENMKAILDADYAVQVAIEADLKSDVDDVLDYASAVQQATSLIQEGFRVSYDDIDALTAVFP
-792 EDMTSGERLIT
+792 G
-803 ILTGLSM
+803 ILAGYTTTADGM
-810 IIPSLTTVVGLLN
+810 IQLN
-823 KEKAAGVVIDGLS
+823 SEIAQSSIDLASTQIAADRDAAKKNIESYQQVL
-836 VTVTKSGM
+836 
-844 VADLAKA
+844 LAKA
-851 AVNKILAV
+851 AAMRLIAEGLWELTQTSEDNADAQAKIDEGITNFKSACADEQNLI
-859 SEGQVATATQVSNA
+859 SEGLAESEIDDSNQIMAANENA
-873 AMAARLIMMAPYIIA
+873 AGTSANNWANAYDSMAKNSAEWARIA
-888 IAAVAAGIY
+888 IA
-897 GLVKLYNADADA
+897 N
-909 AKAAAEESEKLTKV
+909 
-923 HENLQNSYE
+923 
-932 ELTSTIA
+932 
-939 DYQEAVEGLQE
+939 
-950 LTKGTQEYED
+950 
-960 ALNSAN
+960 
-966 EAAEELVK
+966 
-974 NNSELQ
+974 
-980 SQARRNSEGLI
+980 
-991 VFNDLEGYQQQQ
+991 
-1003 ERITANSAIAD
+1003 
-1014 YVGQQRANNAQI
+1014 
-1026 KADTTEVRRSITYTT
+1026 
-1041 DTGASATINS
+1041 
-1051 TQLNQVLQV
+1051 
-1060 IQKTGG
+1060 
-1066 LIASDLDQFTNMTD
+1066 
-1080 GLKSSIMSH
+1080 
-1089 SDDLIKLANS
+1089 
-1099 MDQLTAANNFL
+1099 
-1110 AQEIVRNYAG
+1110 
-1120 ANNSN
+1120 
-1125 YQELDA
+1125 
-1131 AEQSAVDAAIAGIDT
+1131 
-1146 EQIKQDALDYY
+1146 
-1157 NSLTDE
+1157 
-1163 EVHKEYAEQ
+1163 
-1172 QGLIYDHNGNWF
+1172 
-1184 GNAGRGFFI
+1184 
-1193 DSEGNDVDF
+1193 
-1202 DDKYIRDYLAQQ
+1202 
-1214 KVLEEIA
+1214 
-1221 GEESDVADM
+1221 
-1230 AIEAVTKLQE
+1230 
-1240 IGDEFGEGLGNELLG
+1240 
-1255 FIQQQDTAFDN
+1255 
-1266 IGELSP
+1266 
-1272 EQVQNI
+1272 
-1278 LSNLESS
+1278 
-1285 LSGISEEEWATLGYE
+1285 
-1300 NAEDYANAV
+1300 ANAV
-1309 ARALNDYDPIG
+1309 A
-1320 YYLGQASK
+1320 QAMK
-1328 SQANADD
+1328 
-1335 IGELLSAY
+1335 G
-1343 QNEQELDED
+1343 
-1352 QLAYVDELIAKYDY
+1352 
-1366 LGELRLTNTHD
+1366 
-1377 YLEALRDIQ
+1377 
-1386 EQEESAATSS
+1386 
-1396 LESAAEEQR
+1396 AEEGR
-1405 KQIQE
+1405 VVKPE
-1410 LEEEIANLQN
+1410 
-1420 FQDGGG
+1420 
-1426 FLNSVLTDNPIFE
+1426 V
-1439 GILQRKI
+1439 
-1446 EELQEKL
+1446 
-1453 EELTSTEYKIQVSID
+1453 TS
-1468 EDLASDVD
+1468 
-1476 QAFGLANEIDQLRG
+1476 G
-1490 YLEDGLE
+1490 
-1497 ITYDRAQEIIAA
+1497 
-1509 GYGAMLTNAQE
+1509 
-1520 TANSTILLN
+1520 
-1529 KQVVNDFIDGKQ
+1529 
-1541 TEIEVDRQARIKQLE
+1541 
-1556 TERAALEAKR
+1556 
-1566 NSIDQGIAAL
+1566 GIASSY
-1576 QAGLKSQDAATKA
+1576 AGTTEDYVYSGTYESRGQDNVDWFDYYE
-1589 SALATAAAYKA
+1589 SGDYQAAY
-1600 EADSKEVAAEK
+1600 EA
-1611 EADAADQSNLE
+1611 
-1622 ISEDAAKLVDALGLM
+1622 
-1637 HETNAENAQQAYD
+1637 
-1650 DAEEAANQSAASQI
+1650 
-1664 NALNQIQLA
+1664 
-1673 AVRMSEAIANAP
+1673 
-1685 DGSAVYNPVSFQGTN
+1685 
-1700 NVEVG
+1700 
-1705 ATGSQSG
+1705 
-1712 ENTYSIT
+1712 
-1719 EADIDT
+1719 
-1725 LTDDILEAAN
+1725 
-1735 NNTDILDEAI
+1735 AI
-1745 QQGLEQLELERNQI
+1745 QQAEGYEQ
-1759 NAQIGAIDAGIAALK
+1759 AAAALSGMLAK
-1774 SADLSLDKTQ
+1774 LDGAASTVDNLVNTVG
-1784 RELGTETSG
+1784 RDTSG
-1793 GDNEGTVYD
+1793 SDSNDEGTVYD

-1844 RLQAYEKELQE
+1844 KLQAYEKELQE

-1877 RTNLQSLFGNSLTFD
+1877 KTNLQSLFGNSLTFD

-1927 ALTKAEQ
+1927 VLTKTEQ

-1979 EEIARNIVDNRLSQ
+1979 EEIARNIADNRLSQ

-2028 GIQSTNIGWEE
+2028 GIQSTNISWEE
-2039 ALGNMNVIDD
+2039 ALGNMNVIND
-2049 YYDALNSYQNELA
+2049 YYDAFNSYQNELA

-2114 QFTDQLEH
+2114 QFTNQLEH

-2142 TQEGFDQLQKVG
+2142 TQEGFDQLQRVG

-2245 GQTVSGGVGLDLL
+2245 GQVVSGGVGLDLL

-2298 SKLRDQLKNLQE
+2298 SATKERLKALQE
-2310 EIDLRRE
+2310 EIDIRRE

-2418 DMSLTDEE
+2418 DMTLTDEE

-2440 KIKDLENEKQVAIAD
+2440 KIQDLENEKQVAIAD

-2548 SEAEGAMTQYQD
+2548 SEAEGAMIQYQD
-2560 TVSSVADETGTNLDD
+2560 TVSSVADETGTSLDD

-2603 QIDAIQ
+2603 QIDAIH

-2645 RTDDLPSATVPD
+2645 RTDDLPSATTPD
-2657 RTDTDDSSNTGGN
+2657 RGDDNGSGGTGGN
-2670 GSEGGGNQGS
+2670 GSGTGGQTS

-2799 LGPEFIA
+2799 LGPEFIV

>member
-1 MDIGLGS
+1 MEIKDYANRLIAIGPQG
-8 ITQQAR
+8 
-14 ELQTILSSAFN
+14 EEAFLRVAAAI
-25 QDTGKL
+25 GRA
-31 DLLTFSNSLEKS
+31 
-43 GKTLQDYGQTLS
+43 KTPLIRTS
-55 SLGPTGQEAFG
+55 SL
-66 QVVRAISMADAPLVR
+66 M
-81 TNKLFDQLWITM
+81 DQLWITM

-103 SALNSFIGSLETA
+103 SALQGFIGSLQTA

-128 NIRIVTENSAEWM
+128 NIRIVTERSAEDM
-141 ADFAKQANEAA
+141 ANFAKQANESA

-273 SANIVGTAFRTLFA
+273 SANTVGTAFRTLFA

-313 VGISIYD
+313 VGIDIFD
-320 VNGEIR
+320 VNGEIK
-326 SMDSLLDEM
+326 SMDTLLDEM
-335 GAKWETLSNDQQIAL
+335 GAKWNTLSNDQQIAL

-378 SAYGAEGSLQEQ
+378 SAYGSEGSLQEQ

-402 DRVRASAEDIYDSV
+402 DRVTAAAEDIYDSV
-416 INDDF
+416 FNPDLFIAIDDT
-421 FIGVDNALSPFLS
+421 ITPLLG
-434 GVADV
+434 GIADV
-439 IDGMGGLNGILLTT
+439 TDALGGLPGILN
-453 ATLITSVYG
+453 IVGSFMTSAFS
-462 DKIAQGMRDMAT
+462 DKISKSIRDMAY
-474 NISIITGVEAKRAEI
+474 NINLLRGNITKIQNDMRTDAGNIALSLARDSARAASSNINIATKQGYTIAKTQIQSEDIMLQNTLSSQARLMTEEQQKQLSAYKDIITQIKLIG
-489 LRTNAI
+489 
-495 STLQNLESTYA
+495 
-506 AGDAE
+506 
-511 AYRLNI
+511 
-517 IYREAEVQQLY
+517 
-528 NQNYNSMTKQQRAS
+528 
-542 IQLEQQA
+542 LEQARNAATEKDHSDVLSQQ
-549 LNILRD
+549 I
-555 ENLVI
+555 
-560 ADSIQKLQKQ
+560 IQQ
-570 TTEGYNSIF
+570 E
-579 INIPQGKDGWQ
+579 
-590 QQLQD
+590 
-595 QINNWNSKVG
+595 
-605 KNYRINLQ
+605 
-613 IGADTTVEKV
+613 
-623 FSDISKQLDQLTKKH
+623 QLTK
-638 ASLRLITNQFQNLDS
+638 STISYQNTLR
-653 SSERYEQNLREL
+653 
-665 IATYTNLDTSSKTV
+665 
-679 QQMESYLRGLG
+679 
-690 TRAENTES
+690 
-698 QIRELGN
+698 
-705 VLISLGANN
+705 
-714 TNITKYIEALIQL
+714 
-727 ELQLKRGEIT
+727 
-737 QEQYNAAVANLKT
+737 
-750 SIETASNAT
+750 
-759 KDWAARIVSVGNGI
+759 GI
-773 SSLLMAVN
+773 SSLLGKNGITIPGLDVSKNVNSVNTMVQSFKQLSVASGQIEQIQVEMKALADDGIETSAVVDN
-781 GLKSIGRVFSD
+781 LKKRFQQLTGINISNSSMKDSLQVIGDTAIAVADAIGRLQTSLRNNTNFANDEELQNFINQLQRLGDTSRQVGASLESSKYSTDTAAQETEKYLLSVYNATLKQRDWASTIVTTANQLMNLGLVFSSIQNLIQTWNNEDFTFGEKMVSTLTSIGMIAPQVISAIQLLNSAKTSYATITIAGTTATNEEILSQYAATTASKAHTTSKVVETKTVEGNTVAVIANTTAWYANPIFWIIATITAVVAAFSAYTSAVEENTKKIRENAQATAESNRETAQQLKAEREEIVSLYQEYIDLRSRIDESGQVKEDLKQRTEELCEALGVEWNALDKLQGKYEEVNKEIAKANRDAILDSIDKTQQAITSTGISAILDNTSSTYTWEGAEGTNKSYRMVEDSGGWSSDDEQFVIDVVKQALLDIGLEEYDDYMGNPTGDFILSQYGLSLESQDAANDYDLDLDTFLTAYEGVKEALDTLAEDSSQADLSASELYQDLKTWVQNVETDYQDIINLREDLSEYAEQLAEAEAAVTGYDLADVTTYEEYSQYEDQYIQRLRESYEKAGILTNEMTEEYFRDIARKYLSEYSNLTDQTAEADVADAILEQVGEENRDKVQEIIDSGNYDLSILGNLQWDFIFNQEDVDTALEEQYNKVKARIDAANFEELLPQVNSIMSDLSEGNDLTEDQITQLEALESEYTKLASIRDRGSAQYIQALRDIREGMENVISTNAMNELQDAWDQLAMISKEGSTRRNWIIGIDLDDADFQENMKAILDADYAVQVAIEADLKSDVDDVLDYASAVQQATSLIQEGFKVSYDDIDALTAVFP
-792 EDMTSGERLIT
+792 G
-803 ILTGLSM
+803 ILAGYTTTADGM
-810 IIPSLTTVVGLLN
+810 IQLN
-823 KEKAAGVVIDGLS
+823 SEIAQSSIDLASTQIAADRDAARQNIESYQQVL
-836 VTVTKSGM
+836 
-844 VADLAKA
+844 LAKA
-851 AVNKILAV
+851 AAMRLIAEGLWELTQTSEDNADAQAKIDEGITNFKSACADEQNLI
-859 SEGQVATATQVSNA
+859 SEGLAESEIDDSNQIMAANENA
-873 AMAARLIMMAPYIIA
+873 AGTSANNWANAYDSMAKNSAEWARIA
-888 IAAVAAGIY
+888 IA
-897 GLVKLYNADADA
+897 N
-909 AKAAAEESEKLTKV
+909 
-923 HENLQNSYE
+923 
-932 ELTSTIA
+932 
-939 DYQEAVEGLQE
+939 
-950 LTKGTQEYED
+950 
-960 ALNSAN
+960 
-966 EAAEELVK
+966 
-974 NNSELQ
+974 
-980 SQARRNSEGLI
+980 
-991 VFNDLEGYQQQQ
+991 
-1003 ERITANSAIAD
+1003 
-1014 YVGQQRANNAQI
+1014 
-1026 KADTTEVRRSITYTT
+1026 
-1041 DTGASATINS
+1041 
-1051 TQLNQVLQV
+1051 
-1060 IQKTGG
+1060 
-1066 LIASDLDQFTNMTD
+1066 
-1080 GLKSSIMSH
+1080 
-1089 SDDLIKLANS
+1089 
-1099 MDQLTAANNFL
+1099 
-1110 AQEIVRNYAG
+1110 
-1120 ANNSN
+1120 
-1125 YQELDA
+1125 
-1131 AEQSAVDAAIAGIDT
+1131 
-1146 EQIKQDALDYY
+1146 
-1157 NSLTDE
+1157 
-1163 EVHKEYAEQ
+1163 
-1172 QGLIYDHNGNWF
+1172 
-1184 GNAGRGFFI
+1184 
-1193 DSEGNDVDF
+1193 
-1202 DDKYIRDYLAQQ
+1202 
-1214 KVLEEIA
+1214 
-1221 GEESDVADM
+1221 
-1230 AIEAVTKLQE
+1230 
-1240 IGDEFGEGLGNELLG
+1240 
-1255 FIQQQDTAFDN
+1255 
-1266 IGELSP
+1266 
-1272 EQVQNI
+1272 
-1278 LSNLESS
+1278 
-1285 LSGISEEEWATLGYE
+1285 
-1300 NAEDYANAV
+1300 ANAV
-1309 ARALNDYDPIG
+1309 AKAMKG
-1320 YYLGQASK
+1320 
-1328 SQANADD
+1328 
-1335 IGELLSAY
+1335 
-1343 QNEQELDED
+1343 
-1352 QLAYVDELIAKYDY
+1352 
-1366 LGELRLTNTHD
+1366 
-1377 YLEALRDIQ
+1377 
-1386 EQEESAATSS
+1386 
-1396 LESAAEEQR
+1396 AEE
-1405 KQIQE
+1405 
-1410 LEEEIANLQN
+1410 
-1420 FQDGGG
+1420 G
-1426 FLNSVLTDNPIFE
+1426 
-1439 GILQRKI
+1439 
-1446 EELQEKL
+1446 
-1453 EELTSTEYKIQVSID
+1453 
-1468 EDLASDVD
+1468 
-1476 QAFGLANEIDQLRG
+1476 
-1490 YLEDGLE
+1490 
-1497 ITYDRAQEIIAA
+1497 
-1509 GYGAMLTNAQE
+1509 
-1520 TANSTILLN
+1520 
-1529 KQVVNDFIDGKQ
+1529 QVVRP
-1541 TEIEVDRQARIKQLE
+1541 EV
-1556 TERAALEAKR
+1556 T
-1566 NSIDQGIAAL
+1566 SGGIASSY
-1576 QAGLKSQDAATKA
+1576 AGTTEDYVYSGTYESRGQDNVDWFDYYE
-1589 SALATAAAYKA
+1589 SGDYQAAY
-1600 EADSKEVAAEK
+1600 EA
-1611 EADAADQSNLE
+1611 
-1622 ISEDAAKLVDALGLM
+1622 
-1637 HETNAENAQQAYD
+1637 
-1650 DAEEAANQSAASQI
+1650 
-1664 NALNQIQLA
+1664 
-1673 AVRMSEAIANAP
+1673 
-1685 DGSAVYNPVSFQGTN
+1685 
-1700 NVEVG
+1700 
-1705 ATGSQSG
+1705 
-1712 ENTYSIT
+1712 
-1719 EADIDT
+1719 
-1725 LTDDILEAAN
+1725 
-1735 NNTDILDEAI
+1735 AI
-1745 QQGLEQLELERNQI
+1745 QQAEGYEQ
-1759 NAQIGAIDAGIAALK
+1759 AAAALSGMLAK
-1774 SADLSLDKTQ
+1774 LDGAASTVDNLVNTVG
-1784 RELGTETSG
+1784 RDTSG
-1793 GDNEGTVYD
+1793 SDSNNEGTVYD

-1919 NAFLAEFS
+1919 NTFLAEFS

-1979 EEIARNIVDNRLSQ
+1979 EEIARNIADNRLSQ

>member
-1 MDIGLGS
+1 MS
-8 ITQQAR
+8 AVNTN
-14 ELQTILSSAFN
+14 LSSDLFEAAKAAQQLN
-25 QDTGKL
+25 QFLLNATTSTGSL
-31 DLLTFSNSLEKS
+31 DLSKFNASLQQS
-43 GKTLQDYGQTLS
+43 GMELKDYANRLIAIGPQGEEAFLRVAAAIGRAETPLIRTS
-55 SLGPTGQEAFG
+55 SL
-66 QVVRAISMADAPLVR
+66 M
-81 TNKLFDQLWITM
+81 DQLWITM

-103 SALNSFIGSLETA
+103 SALQGFIGSLQTA

-128 NIRIVTENSAEWM
+128 NIRIVTERSAEDM
-141 ADFAKQANEAA
+141 VNFAKQANESA

-177 EVIDR
+177 EVLDR

-195 SAQTASDQLTAVWN
+195 SAQTVSDQLTAVWN

-273 SANIVGTAFRTLFA
+273 SANTVGTAFRTLFA

-313 VGISIYD
+313 VGIDIFD
-320 VNGEIR
+320 VNGEIKT
-326 SMDSLLDEM
+326 MDTLLDEM
-335 GAKWETLSNDQQIAL
+335 GAKWNTLSNDQQIAL

-402 DRVRASAEDIYDSV
+402 DRVTAAAEDIYDSV
-416 INDDF
+416 FNPDLFIAIDDTITPLLSGIADVTDALGGLPGILNVVGSFMTSAFSDKISKSIRDMAYNINLLRGNITKIQNDMRTDAGNIALSLARDSARAASSNSNIATEQGYTIAKTQIQSEDIMLQNTLSSQARLMTEEQQKQLSAYKDIITQIKLIGLEQARNAATEKEHSDILSQEISQQEQLIKNTISYQNTLRGISNLLGKNGITIPGLDVSKNVNSVNTMVQSFKQLSIASGQIEQIQVEMKALADDG
-421 FIGVDNALSPFLS
+421 IQTSAVVDNLKKRFQQLTGINISNSSMKDSLQVIGDTAIA
-434 GVADV
+434 VADAIGRLQTSLRNNTNFANDEELQNFINQLQRLGDTSRQV
-439 IDGMGGLNGILLTT
+439 GASLESSKYSTDTAAQETEKYLLSVYNATLKQRDWASTIVTTANQLMNLGLVFSSIQNLIQTWNNEDFTFGEKMISTLTSIGMIAPQIVSAIQLINQAKTSYATITVAGTT
-453 ATLITSVYG
+453 ATNEEI
-462 DKIAQGMRDMAT
+462 
-474 NISIITGVEAKRAEI
+474 IS
-489 LRTNAI
+489 
-495 STLQNLESTYA
+495 QYA
-506 AGDAE
+506 ATTASKAHTTSKVVETKTVEGNTVAVIANTTAWYANPIFWIIATITAVVAAFSAYTSAVEENTKKQIENAKATAE
-511 AYRLNI
+511 A
-517 IYREAEVQQLY
+517 
-528 NQNYNSMTKQQRAS
+528 
-542 IQLEQQA
+542 
-549 LNILRD
+549 
-555 ENLVI
+555 
-560 ADSIQKLQKQ
+560 
-570 TTEGYNSIF
+570 
-579 INIPQGKDGWQ
+579 
-590 QQLQD
+590 
-595 QINNWNSKVG
+595 
-605 KNYRINLQ
+605 
-613 IGADTTVEKV
+613 
-623 FSDISKQLDQLTKKH
+623 
-638 ASLRLITNQFQNLDS
+638 
-653 SSERYEQNLREL
+653 
-665 IATYTNLDTSSKTV
+665 
-679 QQMESYLRGLG
+679 
-690 TRAENTES
+690 
-698 QIRELGN
+698 
-705 VLISLGANN
+705 
-714 TNITKYIEALIQL
+714 
-727 ELQLKRGEIT
+727 
-737 QEQYNAAVANLKT
+737 
-750 SIETASNAT
+750 
-759 KDWAARIVSVGNGI
+759 
-773 SSLLMAVN
+773 
-781 GLKSIGRVFSD
+781 
-792 EDMTSGERLIT
+792 
-803 ILTGLSM
+803 
-810 IIPSLTTVVGLLN
+810 
-823 KEKAAGVVIDGLS
+823 
-836 VTVTKSGM
+836 
-844 VADLAKA
+844 
-851 AVNKILAV
+851 
-859 SEGQVATATQVSNA
+859 
-873 AMAARLIMMAPYIIA
+873 
-888 IAAVAAGIY
+888 
-897 GLVKLYNADADA
+897 
-909 AKAAAEESEKLTKV
+909 
-923 HENLQNSYE
+923 
-932 ELTSTIA
+932 
-939 DYQEAVEGLQE
+939 
-950 LTKGTQEYED
+950 
-960 ALNSAN
+960 
-966 EAAEELVK
+966 
-974 NNSELQ
+974 
-980 SQARRNSEGLI
+980 
-991 VFNDLEGYQQQQ
+991 
-1003 ERITANSAIAD
+1003 
-1014 YVGQQRANNAQI
+1014 
-1026 KADTTEVRRSITYTT
+1026 
-1041 DTGASATINS
+1041 
-1051 TQLNQVLQV
+1051 
-1060 IQKTGG
+1060 
-1066 LIASDLDQFTNMTD
+1066 
-1080 GLKSSIMSH
+1080 
-1089 SDDLIKLANS
+1089 
-1099 MDQLTAANNFL
+1099 
-1110 AQEIVRNYAG
+1110 
-1120 ANNSN
+1120 
-1125 YQELDA
+1125 
-1131 AEQSAVDAAIAGIDT
+1131 
-1146 EQIKQDALDYY
+1146 
-1157 NSLTDE
+1157 
-1163 EVHKEYAEQ
+1163 
-1172 QGLIYDHNGNWF
+1172 
-1184 GNAGRGFFI
+1184 
-1193 DSEGNDVDF
+1193 
-1202 DDKYIRDYLAQQ
+1202 
-1214 KVLEEIA
+1214 
-1221 GEESDVADM
+1221 
-1230 AIEAVTKLQE
+1230 
-1240 IGDEFGEGLGNELLG
+1240 
-1255 FIQQQDTAFDN
+1255 
-1266 IGELSP
+1266 
-1272 EQVQNI
+1272 
-1278 LSNLESS
+1278 
-1285 LSGISEEEWATLGYE
+1285 
-1300 NAEDYANAV
+1300 
-1309 ARALNDYDPIG
+1309 
-1320 YYLGQASK
+1320 
-1328 SQANADD
+1328 SQANADAVKEERDNIASLYQEYIDLRSRIDESSQVKEDLKEKTEELCAALGIEWDALDKLQGKYDEVNKQIAEANRNAILESIDETNKAIEDTQYSIARQAAEYDSSMATSEGYEGLAYTVDFGAGFSGADEQEIKQLIEDTLVESGYDGIITTGANAGIQIHAENAEQVIQMYELISQAVSTAMEDLDENTRNESEVFQNAYEWVRNYSTEYDKIVQYQKDLANYAEQLAEAEAAVTGYDLADVTTYEEYSQYEDQYIQRLRESYEEAGILTNEMTEEYFRD
-1335 IGELLSAY
+1335 IARKYLSEYSNLADQTAEADVADAILEQVGEENRDKVQEIIDSGDYDLSILGNLQWGFIFNQEDVDAALEEQYNKVKARIDAANFEELLPQVNSIMSDLSEG
-1343 QNEQELDED
+1343 NDLTED
-1352 QLAYVDELIAKYDY
+1352 QITQLEALESEYTKLASIRDRGSAQYIQ
-1366 LGELRLTNTHD
+1366 
-1377 YLEALRDIQ
+1377 ALRDIREGMENVVSTNAMNELQDAWDQLAMISKEGSTRRNWIIGVDLDDADFQ
-1386 EQEESAATSS
+1386 ENMKAILDADYAVQVAIEADLKSDVDDVLDYASAVQQATS
-1396 LESAAEEQR
+1396 L
-1405 KQIQE
+1405 IQE
-1410 LEEEIANLQN
+1410 GFKVSYDDIDALTAVFPGILAGYTTTADGMIQLNSEIAQ
-1420 FQDGGG
+1420 
-1426 FLNSVLTDNPIFE
+1426 S
-1439 GILQRKI
+1439 
-1446 EELQEKL
+1446 
-1453 EELTSTEYKIQVSID
+1453 SI
-1468 EDLASDVD
+1468 DLASTQIAADRDAARQNIESYQQVLLAKAAAMRLIAEGLWELTQTSED
-1476 QAFGLANEIDQLRG
+1476 NADAQAKIDEGITNFKSACADEQNLISEGLAESEIDDSNQIMAAN
-1490 YLEDGLE
+1490 EN
-1497 ITYDRAQEIIAA
+1497 AA
-1509 GYGAMLTNAQE
+1509 GTSANNWANAYDSM
-1520 TANSTILLN
+1520 AKNSA
-1529 KQVVNDFIDGKQ
+1529 
-1541 TEIEVDRQARIKQLE
+1541 EWARI
-1556 TERAALEAKR
+1556 
-1566 NSIDQGIAAL
+1566 
-1576 QAGLKSQDAATKA
+1576 
-1589 SALATAAAYKA
+1589 
-1600 EADSKEVAAEK
+1600 
-1611 EADAADQSNLE
+1611 
-1622 ISEDAAKLVDALGLM
+1622 
-1637 HETNAENAQQAYD
+1637 
-1650 DAEEAANQSAASQI
+1650 
-1664 NALNQIQLA
+1664 
-1673 AVRMSEAIANAP
+1673 AIANAN
-1685 DGSAVYNPVSFQGTN
+1685 AVAKAMKGAEEGQVVRPEVTSGGIASSYAGTTEDYVYSGTYESRGQD
-1700 NVEVG
+1700 NVDWFDYYE
-1705 ATGSQSG
+1705 SG
-1712 ENTYSIT
+1712 DYQAAY
-1719 EADIDT
+1719 EA
-1725 LTDDILEAAN
+1725 
-1735 NNTDILDEAI
+1735 AI
-1745 QQGLEQLELERNQI
+1745 QQAEGYEQ
-1759 NAQIGAIDAGIAALK
+1759 AAAALTGMLAK
-1774 SADLSLDKTQ
+1774 LDGAASTVDNLVNTVG
-1784 RELGTETSG
+1784 RDTSGSG

-1809 EDIEDRYHEI
+1809 KDIEDRYHEI

-1927 ALTKAEQ
+1927 ALTKTEQ

-1979 EEIARNIVDNRLSQ
+1979 EEIARNIADNRLSQ

-2073 MDNLADLQS
+2073 IDNLADLQS

-2142 TQEGFDQLQKVG
+2142 TQEGFDQLQRVG

-2298 SKLRDQLKNLQE
+2298 SKLKDQLKNLQE

-2440 KIKDLENEKQVAIAD
+2440 KIQDLENEKQVAIAD

-2560 TVSSVADETGTNLDD
+2560 TVSSVADETGTSLDD

-2603 QIDAIQ
+2603 QIDAIH

-2657 RTDTDDSSNTGGN
+2657 RTDIDDSSNAGGN
-2670 GSEGGGNQGS
+2670 GSEGGDNQGS

-2856 SDEIQDA
+2856 SDEIQEA
-2863 LRSLVDDAAQ
+2863 FRSLIDDAAQ

>member
-1 MDIGLGS
+1 MS
-8 ITQQAR
+8 AVNTN
-14 ELQTILSSAFN
+14 LSSDLFEAAKAAQQLN
-25 QDTGKL
+25 QFLLNATTSTGSL
-31 DLLTFSNSLEKS
+31 DLSKFNASLQQS
-43 GKTLQDYGQTLS
+43 GMELKDYANRLIAIGPQGEEAFLRVAAAIGRAETPLIRTS
-55 SLGPTGQEAFG
+55 SL
-66 QVVRAISMADAPLVR
+66 M
-81 TNKLFDQLWITM
+81 DQLWITM

-103 SALNSFIGSLETA
+103 SALQGFIGSLQTA

-128 NIRIVTENSAEWM
+128 NIRIVTENSQEDM
-141 ADFAKQANEAA
+141 AKFAKQANEAA
-152 KALSTTTTDY
+152 KALSTTTVDY

-177 EVIDR
+177 EVLDR

-273 SANIVGTAFRTLFA
+273 SANTVGTAFRTLFA

-313 VGISIYD
+313 VGIDIFD
-320 VNGEIR
+320 VNGEIK
-326 SMDSLLDEM
+326 SMDTLLDEM
-335 GAKWETLSNDQQIAL
+335 GAKWNTLSNDQQIAL

-378 SAYGAEGSLQEQ
+378 SAYGSEGSLQEQ

-402 DRVRASAEDIYDSV
+402 DRVTAAAEDIYDSV
-416 INDDF
+416 FNPDLFIAIDDTITPLLGGIADVTDALGGLPGILNIVGSFMTSAFSDKISKSIRDMAYNINLLRGNITKIQNDMRTDAGNIALSLARDSARAASSNSNIATEQGYTIAKTQIQSEDIMLQNTLSSQARLMTEEQQKQLSAYKDIITQIKLIGLEQARNAATEKDHSDVLSQQIIQQEQLTKSTISYQNTLRGISGLLGKNGITIPGLDVSKNVNSVNTMVQSFKQLSIASGQIEQIQVEMKALADDG
-421 FIGVDNALSPFLS
+421 IETSAVVDNLKKRFQQLTGINISNSSMKDSLQVIGDTAIA
-434 GVADV
+434 VADAIGRLQTSLRNNTNFANDEELQNFINQLQRLGDTSRQVGASLESSKYSTDTAAQETEKYLLSVYNATLKQRDWASTIVTTANQLMNLGLVFSSIQNLIQTWNNEDFTFGEKMVSTLTSIGMIAPQV
-439 IDGMGGLNGILLTT
+439 ISAIQLLNSAKTSYATITIAGTT
-453 ATLITSVYG
+453 ATNEEILSQYAATTASKAHTTSKVVETKTVEGNTVAVIANTTAWYANPIFWIIATITAVVAAFSAYTSAVEENT
-462 DKIAQGMRDMAT
+462 KKQIENAKATAQASQENANSIKEERD
-474 NISIITGVEAKRAEI
+474 NISLLYQEYVDLRSRIDESSQVKEDLKEKTEELCEALGIEWDALDKLQGKYDEVNKQIAEAN
-489 LRTNAI
+489 RNAI
-495 STLQNLESTYA
+495 LESIDDTNKAIEDTQYSIARQA
-506 AGDAE
+506 AEYDS
-511 AYRLNI
+511 
-517 IYREAEVQQLY
+517 
-528 NQNYNSMTKQQRAS
+528 SMA
-542 IQLEQQA
+542 
-549 LNILRD
+549 
-555 ENLVI
+555 
-560 ADSIQKLQKQ
+560 
-570 TTEGYNSIF
+570 TTEGYEGLAYTVDFGAGFSGADEQEIKQLIEDTLVESGYDGIITTGANAGIQIHAENAEQVIQMYELISQAVSTAMEDLDENTRNESEVFQNAYEWVRNYSTEYDKIVQYQKDLANYAEQLAEAEAAVTGYDLADVTTYEEYSKYEDQYIQRLRESYEKAGILTNEMTEEYFRDIARKYLSEYSNLADQTAEADVADAILQEVGEENRDKVQEIIDSGNYDLSIL
-579 INIPQGKDGWQ
+579 G
-590 QQLQD
+590 
-595 QINNWNSKVG
+595 
-605 KNYRINLQ
+605 NLQ
-613 IGADTTVEKV
+613 WDFI
-623 FSDISKQLDQLTKKH
+623 F
-638 ASLRLITNQFQNLDS
+638 NQEDVD
-653 SSERYEQNLREL
+653 
-665 IATYTNLDTSSKTV
+665 A
-679 QQMESYLRGLG
+679 
-690 TRAENTES
+690 
-698 QIRELGN
+698 
-705 VLISLGANN
+705 
-714 TNITKYIEALIQL
+714 AL
-727 ELQLKRGEIT
+727 E
-737 QEQYNAAVANLKT
+737 EQYNKIKAQIDAASFEELLPQVNSIMSDLSEGNDLTEDQITQLEALESEYTKLASIRDRGSAQYIQALRDIREGMENVISTNAMNELQDAWDQLAMISEEGSTRRNWIIGVDLDDADFQENMKAILDADYAVQVA
-750 SIETASNAT
+750 IEA
-759 KDWAARIVSVGNGI
+759 D
-773 SSLLMAVN
+773 
-781 GLKSIGRVFSD
+781 LKSDVDDVLDYASAVQQATSLIQEGFKVSYDDIDALTAVFP
-792 EDMTSGERLIT
+792 G
-803 ILTGLSM
+803 ILAGYTTTADGM
-810 IIPSLTTVVGLLN
+810 IQLN
-823 KEKAAGVVIDGLS
+823 SEIAQSSIDLASTQIAADRDAAKKNIESYQQVL
-836 VTVTKSGM
+836 
-844 VADLAKA
+844 LAKA
-851 AVNKILAV
+851 AAMRLIAEGLWELTQTSEDNADAQAKIDEGITNFKSACADEQNLI
-859 SEGQVATATQVSNA
+859 SEGLAESEIDDSNQIMAANENA
-873 AMAARLIMMAPYIIA
+873 AGTSANNWANAYDSMAKNSAEWARIA
-888 IAAVAAGIY
+888 IA
-897 GLVKLYNADADA
+897 N
-909 AKAAAEESEKLTKV
+909 
-923 HENLQNSYE
+923 
-932 ELTSTIA
+932 
-939 DYQEAVEGLQE
+939 
-950 LTKGTQEYED
+950 
-960 ALNSAN
+960 
-966 EAAEELVK
+966 
-974 NNSELQ
+974 
-980 SQARRNSEGLI
+980 
-991 VFNDLEGYQQQQ
+991 
-1003 ERITANSAIAD
+1003 
-1014 YVGQQRANNAQI
+1014 
-1026 KADTTEVRRSITYTT
+1026 
-1041 DTGASATINS
+1041 
-1051 TQLNQVLQV
+1051 
-1060 IQKTGG
+1060 
-1066 LIASDLDQFTNMTD
+1066 
-1080 GLKSSIMSH
+1080 
-1089 SDDLIKLANS
+1089 
-1099 MDQLTAANNFL
+1099 
-1110 AQEIVRNYAG
+1110 
-1120 ANNSN
+1120 
-1125 YQELDA
+1125 
-1131 AEQSAVDAAIAGIDT
+1131 
-1146 EQIKQDALDYY
+1146 
-1157 NSLTDE
+1157 
-1163 EVHKEYAEQ
+1163 
-1172 QGLIYDHNGNWF
+1172 
-1184 GNAGRGFFI
+1184 
-1193 DSEGNDVDF
+1193 
-1202 DDKYIRDYLAQQ
+1202 
-1214 KVLEEIA
+1214 
-1221 GEESDVADM
+1221 
-1230 AIEAVTKLQE
+1230 
-1240 IGDEFGEGLGNELLG
+1240 
-1255 FIQQQDTAFDN
+1255 
-1266 IGELSP
+1266 
-1272 EQVQNI
+1272 
-1278 LSNLESS
+1278 
-1285 LSGISEEEWATLGYE
+1285 
-1300 NAEDYANAV
+1300 ANAV
-1309 ARALNDYDPIG
+1309 AKAMKG
-1320 YYLGQASK
+1320 
-1328 SQANADD
+1328 
-1335 IGELLSAY
+1335 
-1343 QNEQELDED
+1343 
-1352 QLAYVDELIAKYDY
+1352 
-1366 LGELRLTNTHD
+1366 
-1377 YLEALRDIQ
+1377 
-1386 EQEESAATSS
+1386 
-1396 LESAAEEQR
+1396 AEEGR
-1405 KQIQE
+1405 VVKPE
-1410 LEEEIANLQN
+1410 
-1420 FQDGGG
+1420 
-1426 FLNSVLTDNPIFE
+1426 V
-1439 GILQRKI
+1439 
-1446 EELQEKL
+1446 
-1453 EELTSTEYKIQVSID
+1453 TS
-1468 EDLASDVD
+1468 
-1476 QAFGLANEIDQLRG
+1476 G
-1490 YLEDGLE
+1490 
-1497 ITYDRAQEIIAA
+1497 
-1509 GYGAMLTNAQE
+1509 
-1520 TANSTILLN
+1520 
-1529 KQVVNDFIDGKQ
+1529 
-1541 TEIEVDRQARIKQLE
+1541 
-1556 TERAALEAKR
+1556 
-1566 NSIDQGIAAL
+1566 GIASSY
-1576 QAGLKSQDAATKA
+1576 AGTTEDYVYSGTYESRGQDNVDWFDYYE
-1589 SALATAAAYKA
+1589 SGDYQAAY
-1600 EADSKEVAAEK
+1600 EA
-1611 EADAADQSNLE
+1611 
-1622 ISEDAAKLVDALGLM
+1622 
-1637 HETNAENAQQAYD
+1637 
-1650 DAEEAANQSAASQI
+1650 
-1664 NALNQIQLA
+1664 
-1673 AVRMSEAIANAP
+1673 
-1685 DGSAVYNPVSFQGTN
+1685 
-1700 NVEVG
+1700 
-1705 ATGSQSG
+1705 
-1712 ENTYSIT
+1712 
-1719 EADIDT
+1719 
-1725 LTDDILEAAN
+1725 
-1735 NNTDILDEAI
+1735 AI
-1745 QQGLEQLELERNQI
+1745 QQAEGYEQ
-1759 NAQIGAIDAGIAALK
+1759 AAAALSGMLAK
-1774 SADLSLDKTQ
+1774 LDGAASTVDNLVNTVG
-1784 RELGTETSG
+1784 RDTSG
-1793 GDNEGTVYD
+1793 SDSNDEGTVYD

-1844 RLQAYEKELQE
+1844 KLQAYEKELQE

-1877 RTNLQSLFGNSLTFD
+1877 KTNLQSLFGNSLVFD

-1979 EEIARNIVDNRLSQ
+1979 EEIARNIADNRLSQ

-2142 TQEGFDQLQKVG
+2142 TQEGFDQLQRVG

-2245 GQTVSGGVGLDLL
+2245 GQVVSGGIGLDLL

-2298 SKLRDQLKNLQE
+2298 SATKERLKALQE
-2310 EIDLRRE
+2310 EIDIRRE

-2418 DMSLTDEE
+2418 DMTLTDEE

-2440 KIKDLENEKQVAIAD
+2440 KIQDLENEKQVAIAD

-2560 TVSSVADETGTNLDD
+2560 TVSSVADETGTSLDD

-2603 QIDAIQ
+2603 QIDAIH

-2631 LARETAQTMENEAN
+2631 LARETAQTMEDEAN

-2670 GSEGGGNQGS
+2670 SSEGGGNQGS

-2743 AWRKTIEKLVS
+2743 AWRQTIEKLVS

-2828 NNTQVAPANDTI
+2828 NNTQVAPTNDTI

>member
-1 MDIGLGS
+1 MS
-8 ITQQAR
+8 AVNTN
-14 ELQTILSSAFN
+14 LSSDLFEAAKAAQQLN
-25 QDTGKL
+25 QFLLNATTSTGSL
-31 DLLTFSNSLEKS
+31 DLSKFNASLQQS
-43 GKTLQDYGQTLS
+43 GMELKDYANRLIAIGPQGEEAFLRVAAAIGRAETPLIRTS
-55 SLGPTGQEAFG
+55 SL
-66 QVVRAISMADAPLVR
+66 M
-81 TNKLFDQLWITM
+81 DQLWITM

-103 SALNSFIGSLETA
+103 SALQGFIGSLQTA

-128 NIRIVTENSAEWM
+128 NIRIVTERSAEDM
-141 ADFAKQANEAA
+141 ANFAKQANESA

-273 SANIVGTAFRTLFA
+273 SANTVGTAFRTLFA

-313 VGISIYD
+313 VGIDIFD
-320 VNGEIR
+320 VNGEIKT
-326 SMDSLLDEM
+326 MDTLLDEM
-335 GAKWETLSNDQQIAL
+335 GAKWNTLSNDQQIAL

-367 DNWDFFQENLA
+367 DNWSFFQENLA
-378 SAYGAEGSLQEQ
+378 SAYGSEGSLQEQ

-402 DRVRASAEDIYDSV
+402 DRVTAAAEDIYDSV
-416 INDDF
+416 FNPDLFIAIDDTITPLLGGIADVTDALGGLPGILNIVGSFMTSAFSDKISKSIRDMAYNINLLRGNITKIQNDMRTDAGNIALSLARDSARAASSNSNIATEQGYTIAKTQIQSEDIMLQNTLSSQARLMTEEQQKQLSAYKDIITQIKLIGLEQARNAATEKDHSDVLSQQIIQQEQLTKSTISYQNTLRGISGLLGKNGITIPGLDVSKNVNSVNTMVQSFKQLSVASGQIEQIQVEMKALADDG
-421 FIGVDNALSPFLS
+421 IETSAVVDNLKKRFQQLTGINISNSSMKDSLQVIGDTAIA
-434 GVADV
+434 VADAIGRLQTSLRNNTNFANDEELQNFINQLQRLGDTSRQV
-439 IDGMGGLNGILLTT
+439 GASLESSKYSTDTAAQETEKYLLSVYNATLKQRDWASTIVTTANQLMNLGLVFSSIQNLIQTWNNEDFTFGEKMVSTLTSIGMIAPQIVSAIQLINQAKTSYATITVAGTT
-453 ATLITSVYG
+453 ATNEEI
-462 DKIAQGMRDMAT
+462 
-474 NISIITGVEAKRAEI
+474 IS
-489 LRTNAI
+489 
-495 STLQNLESTYA
+495 QYA
-506 AGDAE
+506 ATAASKAHTTSKVVETKTVEGNTVAVIANTTAWYANPIFWIIATITAVVAAFSAYTSAVEENTKKQIENAKATAE
-511 AYRLNI
+511 A
-517 IYREAEVQQLY
+517 
-528 NQNYNSMTKQQRAS
+528 
-542 IQLEQQA
+542 
-549 LNILRD
+549 
-555 ENLVI
+555 
-560 ADSIQKLQKQ
+560 
-570 TTEGYNSIF
+570 
-579 INIPQGKDGWQ
+579 
-590 QQLQD
+590 
-595 QINNWNSKVG
+595 
-605 KNYRINLQ
+605 
-613 IGADTTVEKV
+613 
-623 FSDISKQLDQLTKKH
+623 
-638 ASLRLITNQFQNLDS
+638 
-653 SSERYEQNLREL
+653 
-665 IATYTNLDTSSKTV
+665 
-679 QQMESYLRGLG
+679 
-690 TRAENTES
+690 
-698 QIRELGN
+698 
-705 VLISLGANN
+705 
-714 TNITKYIEALIQL
+714 
-727 ELQLKRGEIT
+727 
-737 QEQYNAAVANLKT
+737 
-750 SIETASNAT
+750 
-759 KDWAARIVSVGNGI
+759 
-773 SSLLMAVN
+773 
-781 GLKSIGRVFSD
+781 
-792 EDMTSGERLIT
+792 
-803 ILTGLSM
+803 
-810 IIPSLTTVVGLLN
+810 
-823 KEKAAGVVIDGLS
+823 
-836 VTVTKSGM
+836 
-844 VADLAKA
+844 
-851 AVNKILAV
+851 
-859 SEGQVATATQVSNA
+859 
-873 AMAARLIMMAPYIIA
+873 
-888 IAAVAAGIY
+888 
-897 GLVKLYNADADA
+897 
-909 AKAAAEESEKLTKV
+909 
-923 HENLQNSYE
+923 
-932 ELTSTIA
+932 
-939 DYQEAVEGLQE
+939 
-950 LTKGTQEYED
+950 
-960 ALNSAN
+960 
-966 EAAEELVK
+966 
-974 NNSELQ
+974 
-980 SQARRNSEGLI
+980 
-991 VFNDLEGYQQQQ
+991 
-1003 ERITANSAIAD
+1003 
-1014 YVGQQRANNAQI
+1014 
-1026 KADTTEVRRSITYTT
+1026 
-1041 DTGASATINS
+1041 
-1051 TQLNQVLQV
+1051 
-1060 IQKTGG
+1060 
-1066 LIASDLDQFTNMTD
+1066 
-1080 GLKSSIMSH
+1080 
-1089 SDDLIKLANS
+1089 
-1099 MDQLTAANNFL
+1099 
-1110 AQEIVRNYAG
+1110 
-1120 ANNSN
+1120 
-1125 YQELDA
+1125 
-1131 AEQSAVDAAIAGIDT
+1131 
-1146 EQIKQDALDYY
+1146 
-1157 NSLTDE
+1157 
-1163 EVHKEYAEQ
+1163 
-1172 QGLIYDHNGNWF
+1172 
-1184 GNAGRGFFI
+1184 
-1193 DSEGNDVDF
+1193 
-1202 DDKYIRDYLAQQ
+1202 
-1214 KVLEEIA
+1214 
-1221 GEESDVADM
+1221 
-1230 AIEAVTKLQE
+1230 
-1240 IGDEFGEGLGNELLG
+1240 
-1255 FIQQQDTAFDN
+1255 
-1266 IGELSP
+1266 
-1272 EQVQNI
+1272 
-1278 LSNLESS
+1278 
-1285 LSGISEEEWATLGYE
+1285 
-1300 NAEDYANAV
+1300 
-1309 ARALNDYDPIG
+1309 
-1320 YYLGQASK
+1320 
-1328 SQANADD
+1328 SQANADAVKEERDNIASLYQEYIDLRSRIDESSQVKEDLKEKTEELCAALGIEWDALDKLQGKYDEVNKQIAEANRNAILESIDETNKAIEDTQYSIARQAAEYDSSMATSEGYEGLAYTVDFGAGFSGADEQEIKQLIEDTLVESGYDGIITTGANAGIQIHAENAEQVIQMYELISQAVSTAMEDLDENTRNESEVFQNAYEWVRNYSTEYDKIVQYQKDLANYAEQLAEAEAAVTGYDLADVTTYEEYSQYEDQYIQRLRESYEKAGILTNEMTEEYFRD
-1335 IGELLSAY
+1335 IARKYLSEYSNLADQTAEADVADAILEQVGEENRDKVQEIIDSGNYDLSILGNLQWDFIFNQEDVDAALEEQYNKVKARIDAANFEELLPQVNSIMSDLSEG
-1343 QNEQELDED
+1343 NNLTED
-1352 QLAYVDELIAKYDY
+1352 QITQLEALESEYTKLASIRDRGSAQYIQ
-1366 LGELRLTNTHD
+1366 
-1377 YLEALRDIQ
+1377 ALRDIREGMENVVSTNAMNELQDAWDQLAMISKEGSTRRNWIIGVDLDDADFQ
-1386 EQEESAATSS
+1386 ENMKAILDADYAVQVAIEADLKSDVDDVLDYASAVQQATS
-1396 LESAAEEQR
+1396 L
-1405 KQIQE
+1405 IQE
-1410 LEEEIANLQN
+1410 GFKVSYDDIDALTAVFPGILAGYTTTADGMIQLNSEIAQ
-1420 FQDGGG
+1420 
-1426 FLNSVLTDNPIFE
+1426 S
-1439 GILQRKI
+1439 
-1446 EELQEKL
+1446 
-1453 EELTSTEYKIQVSID
+1453 SI
-1468 EDLASDVD
+1468 DLASTQIAADRDAARQNIESYQQVLLAKAAAMRLIAEGLWELTQTSED
-1476 QAFGLANEIDQLRG
+1476 NADAQAKIDEGITNFKSACADEQNLISEGLAESEIDDSNQIMAAN
-1490 YLEDGLE
+1490 EN
-1497 ITYDRAQEIIAA
+1497 AA
-1509 GYGAMLTNAQE
+1509 GTSANNWANAYDSM
-1520 TANSTILLN
+1520 AKNSA
-1529 KQVVNDFIDGKQ
+1529 
-1541 TEIEVDRQARIKQLE
+1541 EWARI
-1556 TERAALEAKR
+1556 
-1566 NSIDQGIAAL
+1566 
-1576 QAGLKSQDAATKA
+1576 
-1589 SALATAAAYKA
+1589 
-1600 EADSKEVAAEK
+1600 
-1611 EADAADQSNLE
+1611 
-1622 ISEDAAKLVDALGLM
+1622 
-1637 HETNAENAQQAYD
+1637 
-1650 DAEEAANQSAASQI
+1650 
-1664 NALNQIQLA
+1664 
-1673 AVRMSEAIANAP
+1673 AIANAN
-1685 DGSAVYNPVSFQGTN
+1685 AVAQAMKGAEEGRVVKPEVTSGGIASSYAGTTEDYVYSGTYESRGQD
-1700 NVEVG
+1700 NVDWFDYYE
-1705 ATGSQSG
+1705 SG
-1712 ENTYSIT
+1712 DYQAAY
-1719 EADIDT
+1719 EA
-1725 LTDDILEAAN
+1725 
-1735 NNTDILDEAI
+1735 AI
-1745 QQGLEQLELERNQI
+1745 QQAEGYEQ
-1759 NAQIGAIDAGIAALK
+1759 AAAALSGMLAK
-1774 SADLSLDKTQ
+1774 LDGAASTVDNLVNTVG
-1784 RELGTETSG
+1784 RDTSG
-1793 GDNEGTVYD
+1793 SDSNDEGTVYD

-1979 EEIARNIVDNRLSQ
+1979 EEIARNIADNRLSQ

-2142 TQEGFDQLQKVG
+2142 TQEGFDQLQRVG
-2154 QETMEAQVAQAQ
+2154 QETIEAQVAQAQ

-2245 GQTVSGGVGLDLL
+2245 GQVVSGGVGLDLL

-2298 SKLRDQLKNLQE
+2298 SATKERLKALQE
-2310 EIDLRRE
+2310 EIDIRRE

-2418 DMSLTDEE
+2418 DMTLTDEE

-2440 KIKDLENEKQVAIAD
+2440 KIQDLENEKQVAIAD

-2603 QIDAIQ
+2603 QISAIQ
-2609 DLSQYYLDLADSVY
+2609 DLSQYYLELADSVY

-2657 RTDTDDSSNTGGN
+2657 RTDTDDGSNTGGN

-2743 AWRKTIEKLVS
+2743 AWRQTIEKLVS

-2828 NNTQVAPANDTI
+2828 NNTQVAPTNDTI

>member
-1 MDIGLGS
+1 MS
-8 ITQQAR
+8 AVNTN
-14 ELQTILSSAFN
+14 LSSDLFEAAKAAQQLN
-25 QDTGKL
+25 QFLLNATTSTGSL
-31 DLLTFSNSLEKS
+31 DLSKFNASLQQS
-43 GKTLQDYGQTLS
+43 GMELKDYANRLIAIGPQGEEAFLRVAAAIGRAETPLIRTS
-55 SLGPTGQEAFG
+55 SL
-66 QVVRAISMADAPLVR
+66 M
-81 TNKLFDQLWITM
+81 DQLWITM

-103 SALNSFIGSLETA
+103 SALQGFIGSLQTA

-128 NIRIVTENSAEWM
+128 NIRIVTERSAEDM
-141 ADFAKQANEAA
+141 ANFAKQANESA

-177 EVIDR
+177 EVLDR

-195 SAQTASDQLTAVWN
+195 SAQTVSDQLTAVWN

-273 SANIVGTAFRTLFA
+273 SANTVGTAFRTLFA

-313 VGISIYD
+313 VGIDIFD
-320 VNGEIR
+320 VNGEIKT
-326 SMDSLLDEM
+326 MDTLLNEM
-335 GAKWETLSNDQQIAL
+335 GAKWNTLSNDQQIAL

-402 DRVRASAEDIYDSV
+402 DRVTAAAEDIYDSV
-416 INDDF
+416 FNPDLFIAIDDTITPLLSGIADITDALGGLPGILNVVGSFMTSAFSDKISKSIRDMAYNINLLRGNITKIQNDMRTDAGNIALSLARDSARAASSNSNIATEQGYTIAKTQIQSEDIMLQNTLSSQARLMTEEQQKQLSAYKDIITQIKLIGLEQARNAATEKEHSDILSQEIGQQEQLTKNTISYQNTLRGISNLLGKNGITIPGLDVSKNVNSVNTMVQSFKQLSVASGQIEQIQVEMKALADDG
-421 FIGVDNALSPFLS
+421 IETSAVVDNLKKRFQQLTGINISNSSMKDSLQVIGDTAIA
-434 GVADV
+434 VADAIGRLQTSLRNNTNFANDEELQNFINQLQRLGDTSRQVGASLESSKYSTDTAAQETEKYLLSVYNATLKQRDWASTIVTTANQLMNLGLVFSSIQNLIQTWNNEDFTFGEKMVSTLTSIGMIAPQV
-439 IDGMGGLNGILLTT
+439 ISAIQLLNSAKTSYATITIAGTT
-453 ATLITSVYG
+453 AT
-462 DKIAQGMRDMAT
+462 
-474 NISIITGVEAKRAEI
+474 NEEI
-489 LRTNAI
+489 LSQYAATTASKAHTTSKVVETKTVEGNTVAVI
-495 STLQNLESTYA
+495 ANTTAWYANPIFWIIATITAVVAAFSTYTSA
-506 AGDAE
+506 VEENTKKQIENAKATAE
-511 AYRLNI
+511 A
-517 IYREAEVQQLY
+517 
-528 NQNYNSMTKQQRAS
+528 
-542 IQLEQQA
+542 
-549 LNILRD
+549 
-555 ENLVI
+555 
-560 ADSIQKLQKQ
+560 
-570 TTEGYNSIF
+570 
-579 INIPQGKDGWQ
+579 
-590 QQLQD
+590 
-595 QINNWNSKVG
+595 
-605 KNYRINLQ
+605 
-613 IGADTTVEKV
+613 
-623 FSDISKQLDQLTKKH
+623 
-638 ASLRLITNQFQNLDS
+638 
-653 SSERYEQNLREL
+653 
-665 IATYTNLDTSSKTV
+665 
-679 QQMESYLRGLG
+679 
-690 TRAENTES
+690 
-698 QIRELGN
+698 
-705 VLISLGANN
+705 
-714 TNITKYIEALIQL
+714 
-727 ELQLKRGEIT
+727 
-737 QEQYNAAVANLKT
+737 
-750 SIETASNAT
+750 
-759 KDWAARIVSVGNGI
+759 
-773 SSLLMAVN
+773 
-781 GLKSIGRVFSD
+781 
-792 EDMTSGERLIT
+792 
-803 ILTGLSM
+803 
-810 IIPSLTTVVGLLN
+810 
-823 KEKAAGVVIDGLS
+823 
-836 VTVTKSGM
+836 
-844 VADLAKA
+844 
-851 AVNKILAV
+851 
-859 SEGQVATATQVSNA
+859 
-873 AMAARLIMMAPYIIA
+873 
-888 IAAVAAGIY
+888 
-897 GLVKLYNADADA
+897 
-909 AKAAAEESEKLTKV
+909 
-923 HENLQNSYE
+923 
-932 ELTSTIA
+932 
-939 DYQEAVEGLQE
+939 
-950 LTKGTQEYED
+950 
-960 ALNSAN
+960 
-966 EAAEELVK
+966 
-974 NNSELQ
+974 
-980 SQARRNSEGLI
+980 
-991 VFNDLEGYQQQQ
+991 
-1003 ERITANSAIAD
+1003 
-1014 YVGQQRANNAQI
+1014 
-1026 KADTTEVRRSITYTT
+1026 
-1041 DTGASATINS
+1041 
-1051 TQLNQVLQV
+1051 
-1060 IQKTGG
+1060 
-1066 LIASDLDQFTNMTD
+1066 
-1080 GLKSSIMSH
+1080 
-1089 SDDLIKLANS
+1089 
-1099 MDQLTAANNFL
+1099 
-1110 AQEIVRNYAG
+1110 
-1120 ANNSN
+1120 
-1125 YQELDA
+1125 
-1131 AEQSAVDAAIAGIDT
+1131 
-1146 EQIKQDALDYY
+1146 
-1157 NSLTDE
+1157 
-1163 EVHKEYAEQ
+1163 
-1172 QGLIYDHNGNWF
+1172 
-1184 GNAGRGFFI
+1184 
-1193 DSEGNDVDF
+1193 
-1202 DDKYIRDYLAQQ
+1202 
-1214 KVLEEIA
+1214 
-1221 GEESDVADM
+1221 
-1230 AIEAVTKLQE
+1230 
-1240 IGDEFGEGLGNELLG
+1240 
-1255 FIQQQDTAFDN
+1255 
-1266 IGELSP
+1266 
-1272 EQVQNI
+1272 
-1278 LSNLESS
+1278 
-1285 LSGISEEEWATLGYE
+1285 
-1300 NAEDYANAV
+1300 
-1309 ARALNDYDPIG
+1309 
-1320 YYLGQASK
+1320 
-1328 SQANADD
+1328 SQANADAVKEERDNIASLYQEYIDLRSRIDESSQVKEDLKEKTEELCAALGIEWDALDKLQGKYDEVNKQIAEANRNAILESIDETNKAIEDTQYSIARQAAEYDSSMATSEGYESLAYTVDFGAGFSGADEQEIKQLIEDTLVESGYDGIITTGANAGIQIHAENAEQVIQMYELISQAVSTAMEDLDENTRNESEVFQNAYEWVRNYSTEYDKIVQYQKDLANYAEQLAEAEAAVTGYDLADVTTYEEYSKYEDQYIQRLRESYEKAGILTNEMTEEYFRD
-1335 IGELLSAY
+1335 IARKYLSEYSNLADQTAEADVADAILEQVGEENRDKVQEIIDSGDYDLSILGNLQWDFIFSQEDVDAALEEQYNKVKAQIDAASFEELLPQVNSIMSDLSEG
-1343 QNEQELDED
+1343 NDLTED
-1352 QLAYVDELIAKYDY
+1352 QITQLEALESEYTKLASIRDRGSAQYIQ
-1366 LGELRLTNTHD
+1366 
-1377 YLEALRDIQ
+1377 ALRDIREGMENVISTNAMNELQDAWNQLAMISKEGSTRRNWIIGVDLDDADFQ
-1386 EQEESAATSS
+1386 ENMKAILDADYAVQVAIEADLKSDVDDVLDYASAVQQATS
-1396 LESAAEEQR
+1396 L
-1405 KQIQE
+1405 IQE
-1410 LEEEIANLQN
+1410 GFKVSYDDIDALTAVFPGILAGYTTTADGMIQLNSEIAQ
-1420 FQDGGG
+1420 
-1426 FLNSVLTDNPIFE
+1426 S
-1439 GILQRKI
+1439 
-1446 EELQEKL
+1446 
-1453 EELTSTEYKIQVSID
+1453 SI
-1468 EDLASDVD
+1468 DLASTQIAADRDAARQNIESYQQVLLAKAAAMRLIAEGLWELTQTSED
-1476 QAFGLANEIDQLRG
+1476 NADAQAKIDEGITNFKSACADEQNLISEGLAESEIDDSNQIMAAN
-1490 YLEDGLE
+1490 EN
-1497 ITYDRAQEIIAA
+1497 AA
-1509 GYGAMLTNAQE
+1509 GTSANNWANAYDSM
-1520 TANSTILLN
+1520 AKNSA
-1529 KQVVNDFIDGKQ
+1529 
-1541 TEIEVDRQARIKQLE
+1541 EWARI
-1556 TERAALEAKR
+1556 
-1566 NSIDQGIAAL
+1566 
-1576 QAGLKSQDAATKA
+1576 
-1589 SALATAAAYKA
+1589 
-1600 EADSKEVAAEK
+1600 
-1611 EADAADQSNLE
+1611 
-1622 ISEDAAKLVDALGLM
+1622 
-1637 HETNAENAQQAYD
+1637 
-1650 DAEEAANQSAASQI
+1650 
-1664 NALNQIQLA
+1664 
-1673 AVRMSEAIANAP
+1673 AIANAN
-1685 DGSAVYNPVSFQGTN
+1685 AVAQAMKGAEEGQVVRPEVTSGGIASSYAGTTEDYVYSGTYESRGQD
-1700 NVEVG
+1700 NVDWFDYYE
-1705 ATGSQSG
+1705 SG
-1712 ENTYSIT
+1712 DYQAAY
-1719 EADIDT
+1719 EA
-1725 LTDDILEAAN
+1725 
-1735 NNTDILDEAI
+1735 AI
-1745 QQGLEQLELERNQI
+1745 QQAEGYEQ
-1759 NAQIGAIDAGIAALK
+1759 AAAALSGMLAK
-1774 SADLSLDKTQ
+1774 LDGAASTVDNLVNTVG
-1784 RELGTETSG
+1784 RDTSG
-1793 GDNEGTVYD
+1793 SEDDNEGTVYD

-1809 EDIEDRYHEI
+1809 KDIEDRYHEI

-1877 RTNLQSLFGNSLTFD
+1877 KTNLQSLFGNSLTFD

-1979 EEIARNIVDNRLSQ
+1979 EEIARNIADNRLSQ

-1999 VVLDVK
+1999 VVLDIK

-2142 TQEGFDQLQKVG
+2142 TQEGFDQLQRVG

-2245 GQTVSGGVGLDLL
+2245 GQVVSGGVGLDLL

-2298 SKLRDQLKNLQE
+2298 SATKERLKALQE
-2310 EIDLRRE
+2310 EIDIRRE

-2418 DMSLTDEE
+2418 DMTLTDEE

-2440 KIKDLENEKQVAIAD
+2440 KIQDLENEKQVAIAD

-2529 LANMTANAGNFED
+2529 LANMTANVGNFED

-2603 QIDAIQ
+2603 QISAIQ
-2609 DLSQYYLDLADSVY
+2609 DLSQYYLELADSVY

-2657 RTDTDDSSNTGGN
+2657 RTDTDDGSNTGGN

-2754 AAGFDTGGYTGEFD
+2754 AAGFNTGGYTGEFD

-2806 SIESALDNN
+2806 SIESVLDNN
-2815 ALSAKGLMASRLG
+2815 VLSAKGLMASRLG

-2840 EQRVTIEHV
+2840 EQRVTIEHI

>member
-1 MDIGLGS
+1 MS
-8 ITQQAR
+8 AVNTN
-14 ELQTILSSAFN
+14 LSSDLFEAAKAAQQLN
-25 QDTGKL
+25 QFLLNATTSTGSL
-31 DLLTFSNSLEKS
+31 DLSKFNASLQQS
-43 GKTLQDYGQTLS
+43 GMELKDYANRLIAIGPQGEEAFLRVAAAIGRAETPLIRTS
-55 SLGPTGQEAFG
+55 SL
-66 QVVRAISMADAPLVR
+66 M
-81 TNKLFDQLWITM
+81 DQLWITM

-103 SALNSFIGSLETA
+103 SALQGFIGSLQTA

-128 NIRIVTENSAEWM
+128 NIRIVTERSAEDM
-141 ADFAKQANEAA
+141 ANFAKQANESA

-177 EVIDR
+177 EVLDR

-195 SAQTASDQLTAVWN
+195 SAQTVSDQLTAVWN

-273 SANIVGTAFRTLFA
+273 SANTVGTAFRTLFA

-313 VGISIYD
+313 VGIDIFD
-320 VNGEIR
+320 VNGEIKT
-326 SMDSLLDEM
+326 MDTLLDEM
-335 GAKWETLSNDQQIAL
+335 GAKWNTLSNDQQIAL

-402 DRVRASAEDIYDSV
+402 DRVTAAAEDIYDSV
-416 INDDF
+416 FNPDLFIAIDDTITPLLSGIADVTDALGGLPGILNVVGSFMTSAFSDKISKSIRDMAYNINLLRGNITKIQNDMRTDAGNIALSLARDSARAASSNSNIATEQGYTIAKTQIQSEDIMLQNTLSSQARLMTEEQQKQLSAYKDIITQIKLIGLEQARNAATEKEHSDILSQEISQQEQLIKNTISYQNTLRGISNLLGKNGITIPGLDVSKNVNSVNTMVQSFKQLSIASGQIEQIQVEMKALADDG
-421 FIGVDNALSPFLS
+421 IQTSAVVDNLKKRFQQLTGINISNSSMKDSLQVIGDTAIA
-434 GVADV
+434 VADAIGRLQTSLRNNTNFANDEELQNFINQLQRLGDTSRQV
-439 IDGMGGLNGILLTT
+439 GASLESSKYSTDTAAQETEKYLLSVYNATLKQRDWASTIVTTANQLMNLGLVFSSIQNLIQTWNNEDFTFGEKMISTLTSIGMIAPQIVSAIQLINQAKTSYATITVAGTT
-453 ATLITSVYG
+453 ATNEEI
-462 DKIAQGMRDMAT
+462 
-474 NISIITGVEAKRAEI
+474 IS
-489 LRTNAI
+489 
-495 STLQNLESTYA
+495 QYA
-506 AGDAE
+506 ATTASKAHTTSKVVETKTVEGNTVAVIANTTAWYANPIFWIIATITAVVAAFSAYTSAVEENTKKQIENAKATAE
-511 AYRLNI
+511 A
-517 IYREAEVQQLY
+517 
-528 NQNYNSMTKQQRAS
+528 
-542 IQLEQQA
+542 
-549 LNILRD
+549 
-555 ENLVI
+555 
-560 ADSIQKLQKQ
+560 
-570 TTEGYNSIF
+570 
-579 INIPQGKDGWQ
+579 
-590 QQLQD
+590 
-595 QINNWNSKVG
+595 
-605 KNYRINLQ
+605 
-613 IGADTTVEKV
+613 
-623 FSDISKQLDQLTKKH
+623 
-638 ASLRLITNQFQNLDS
+638 
-653 SSERYEQNLREL
+653 
-665 IATYTNLDTSSKTV
+665 
-679 QQMESYLRGLG
+679 
-690 TRAENTES
+690 
-698 QIRELGN
+698 
-705 VLISLGANN
+705 
-714 TNITKYIEALIQL
+714 
-727 ELQLKRGEIT
+727 
-737 QEQYNAAVANLKT
+737 
-750 SIETASNAT
+750 
-759 KDWAARIVSVGNGI
+759 
-773 SSLLMAVN
+773 
-781 GLKSIGRVFSD
+781 
-792 EDMTSGERLIT
+792 
-803 ILTGLSM
+803 
-810 IIPSLTTVVGLLN
+810 
-823 KEKAAGVVIDGLS
+823 
-836 VTVTKSGM
+836 
-844 VADLAKA
+844 
-851 AVNKILAV
+851 
-859 SEGQVATATQVSNA
+859 
-873 AMAARLIMMAPYIIA
+873 
-888 IAAVAAGIY
+888 
-897 GLVKLYNADADA
+897 
-909 AKAAAEESEKLTKV
+909 
-923 HENLQNSYE
+923 
-932 ELTSTIA
+932 
-939 DYQEAVEGLQE
+939 
-950 LTKGTQEYED
+950 
-960 ALNSAN
+960 
-966 EAAEELVK
+966 
-974 NNSELQ
+974 
-980 SQARRNSEGLI
+980 
-991 VFNDLEGYQQQQ
+991 
-1003 ERITANSAIAD
+1003 
-1014 YVGQQRANNAQI
+1014 
-1026 KADTTEVRRSITYTT
+1026 
-1041 DTGASATINS
+1041 
-1051 TQLNQVLQV
+1051 
-1060 IQKTGG
+1060 
-1066 LIASDLDQFTNMTD
+1066 
-1080 GLKSSIMSH
+1080 
-1089 SDDLIKLANS
+1089 
-1099 MDQLTAANNFL
+1099 
-1110 AQEIVRNYAG
+1110 
-1120 ANNSN
+1120 
-1125 YQELDA
+1125 
-1131 AEQSAVDAAIAGIDT
+1131 
-1146 EQIKQDALDYY
+1146 
-1157 NSLTDE
+1157 
-1163 EVHKEYAEQ
+1163 
-1172 QGLIYDHNGNWF
+1172 
-1184 GNAGRGFFI
+1184 
-1193 DSEGNDVDF
+1193 
-1202 DDKYIRDYLAQQ
+1202 
-1214 KVLEEIA
+1214 
-1221 GEESDVADM
+1221 
-1230 AIEAVTKLQE
+1230 
-1240 IGDEFGEGLGNELLG
+1240 
-1255 FIQQQDTAFDN
+1255 
-1266 IGELSP
+1266 
-1272 EQVQNI
+1272 
-1278 LSNLESS
+1278 
-1285 LSGISEEEWATLGYE
+1285 
-1300 NAEDYANAV
+1300 
-1309 ARALNDYDPIG
+1309 
-1320 YYLGQASK
+1320 
-1328 SQANADD
+1328 SQANADAVKEERDNIASLYQEYIDLRSRIDESSQVKEDLKEKTEELCAALGIEWDALDKLQGKYDEVNKQIAEANRNAILESIDETNKAIEDTQYSIARQAAEYDSSMATSEGYEGLAYTVDFGAGFSGADEQEIKQLIEDTLVESGYDGIITTGANAGIQIHAENAEQVIQMYELISQAVSTAMEDLDENTRNESEVFQNAYEWVRNYSTEYDKIVQYQKDLANYAEQLAEAEAAVTGYDLADVTTYEEYSQYEDQYIQRLRESYEEAGILTNEMTEEYFRD
-1335 IGELLSAY
+1335 IARKYLSEYSNLADQTAEADVADAILEQVGEENRDKVQEIIDSGDYDLSILGNLQWGFIFNQEDVDAALEEQYNKVKARIDAANFEELLPQVNSIMSDLSEG
-1343 QNEQELDED
+1343 NDLTED
-1352 QLAYVDELIAKYDY
+1352 QITQLEALESEYTKLASIRDRGSAQYIQ
-1366 LGELRLTNTHD
+1366 
-1377 YLEALRDIQ
+1377 ALRDIREGMENVVSTNAMNELQDAWDQLAMISKEGSTRRNWIIGVDLDDADFQ
-1386 EQEESAATSS
+1386 ENMKAILDADYAVQVAIEADLKSDVDDVLDYASAVQQATS
-1396 LESAAEEQR
+1396 L
-1405 KQIQE
+1405 IQE
-1410 LEEEIANLQN
+1410 GFKVSYDDIDALTAVFPGILAGYTTTADGMIQLNSEIAQ
-1420 FQDGGG
+1420 
-1426 FLNSVLTDNPIFE
+1426 S
-1439 GILQRKI
+1439 
-1446 EELQEKL
+1446 
-1453 EELTSTEYKIQVSID
+1453 SI
-1468 EDLASDVD
+1468 DLASTQIAADRDAARQNIESYQQVLLAKAAAMRLIAEGLWELTQTSED
-1476 QAFGLANEIDQLRG
+1476 NADAQAKIDEGITNFKSACADEQNLISEGLAESEIDDSNQIMAAN
-1490 YLEDGLE
+1490 EN
-1497 ITYDRAQEIIAA
+1497 AA
-1509 GYGAMLTNAQE
+1509 GTSANNWANAYDSM
-1520 TANSTILLN
+1520 AKNSA
-1529 KQVVNDFIDGKQ
+1529 
-1541 TEIEVDRQARIKQLE
+1541 EWARI
-1556 TERAALEAKR
+1556 
-1566 NSIDQGIAAL
+1566 
-1576 QAGLKSQDAATKA
+1576 
-1589 SALATAAAYKA
+1589 
-1600 EADSKEVAAEK
+1600 
-1611 EADAADQSNLE
+1611 
-1622 ISEDAAKLVDALGLM
+1622 
-1637 HETNAENAQQAYD
+1637 
-1650 DAEEAANQSAASQI
+1650 
-1664 NALNQIQLA
+1664 
-1673 AVRMSEAIANAP
+1673 AIANAN
-1685 DGSAVYNPVSFQGTN
+1685 AVAQAMKGAEEGRVVKPEVTSGGIASSYAGTTEDYVYSGTYESRGQD
-1700 NVEVG
+1700 NVDWFDYYE
-1705 ATGSQSG
+1705 SG
-1712 ENTYSIT
+1712 DYQAAY
-1719 EADIDT
+1719 EA
-1725 LTDDILEAAN
+1725 
-1735 NNTDILDEAI
+1735 AI
-1745 QQGLEQLELERNQI
+1745 QQAEGYEQ
-1759 NAQIGAIDAGIAALK
+1759 AAAALSGMLAK
-1774 SADLSLDKTQ
+1774 LDGAASTVDNLVNTVG
-1784 RELGTETSG
+1784 RDTSG
-1793 GDNEGTVYD
+1793 SDSNNEGTVYD

-1844 RLQAYEKELQE
+1844 KLQAYEKELQE

-1877 RTNLQSLFGNSLTFD
+1877 KTNLQSLFGNSLTFD

-1948 TVADELFQKRQD
+1948 IVADELFQKRQD

-1979 EEIARNIVDNRLSQ
+1979 EEIARNIADNRLSQ

-2096 SLETLLPDALDDA
+2096 SLETLLPDALNDA

-2142 TQEGFDQLQKVG
+2142 TQEGFDQLQRVG

-2245 GQTVSGGVGLDLL
+2245 GQVVSGGVGLDLL

-2285 YNKLQEDIDKTTN
+2285 YNKLQQDIDKTTN
-2298 SKLRDQLKNLQE
+2298 SATKERLKALQE
-2310 EIDLRRE
+2310 EIDIRRE

-2418 DMSLTDEE
+2418 DMTLTDEE

-2440 KIKDLENEKQVAIAD
+2440 KIQDLENEKQVAIAD

-2560 TVSSVADETGTNLDD
+2560 TVSSVADETGTSLDD

-2603 QIDAIQ
+2603 QIDAIH

-2631 LARETAQTMENEAN
+2631 LARETAQTIENEAN
-2645 RTDDLPSATVPD
+2645 RTDDLPSATAPD
-2657 RTDTDDSSNTGGN
+2657 RGDDSGSGGTGGN
-2670 GSEGGGNQGS
+2670 GSGTGGQTS

-2815 ALSAKGLMASRLG
+2815 ALSAKGLMASRLC
-2828 NNTQVAPANDTI
+2828 NNTQVTPANDTI

-2873 WANRRKG
+2873 WANRRKD

>member
-1 MDIGLGS
+1 MS
-8 ITQQAR
+8 AVNTN
-14 ELQTILSSAFN
+14 LSSDLFEAAKAAQQLN
-25 QDTGKL
+25 QFLLNATTSTGSL
-31 DLLTFSNSLEKS
+31 DLSKFNASLQQS
-43 GKTLQDYGQTLS
+43 GMELKDYANRLIAIGPQGEEAFLRVAAAIGRAETPLIRTS
-55 SLGPTGQEAFG
+55 SL
-66 QVVRAISMADAPLVR
+66 M
-81 TNKLFDQLWITM
+81 DQLWITM

-103 SALNSFIGSLETA
+103 SALRGFIGSLQTA

-128 NIRIVTENSAEWM
+128 NIRIVTERSAEDM
-141 ADFAKQANEAA
+141 ANFAKQANESA

-273 SANIVGTAFRTLFA
+273 SANTVGTAFRTLFA

-313 VGISIYD
+313 VGIDIFD
-320 VNGEIR
+320 VNGEIKT
-326 SMDSLLDEM
+326 MDTLLDEM
-335 GAKWETLSNDQQIAL
+335 GAKWNTLSNDQQIAL

-378 SAYGAEGSLQEQ
+378 SAYGSEGSLQEQ

-402 DRVRASAEDIYDSV
+402 DRVTAAAEDIYDSV
-416 INDDF
+416 FNPDLFIAIDDTITPLLGGIADVTDALGGLPGILNIVGSFMTSAFSDKISKSIRDMAYNINLLRGNITKIQNDMRTDAGNIALSLARDSARAASSNSNIATEQGYTIAKTQIQSEDIMLQNTLSSQARLMTEEQQKQLSAYKDIITQIKLIGLEQARNAATEKDHSDVLSQQIIQQEQLTKSTISYQNTLRGISGLLGKNGITIPGLDVSKNVNSVNTMVQSFKQLSIASGQIEQIQVEMKALADDG
-421 FIGVDNALSPFLS
+421 IQTSAVVDNLKKRFQQLTGINISNSSMKDSLQVIGDTAIA
-434 GVADV
+434 VADAIGRLQTSLRNNTNFANDEELQNFINQLQRLGDTSRQV
-439 IDGMGGLNGILLTT
+439 GASLESSKYSTDTAAQETEKYLLSVYNATLKQRDWASTIVTTANQLMNLGLVFSSIQNLIQTWNNEDFTFGEKMISTLTSIGMIAPQVVSAIQLINQAKTSYATITVAGTT
-453 ATLITSVYG
+453 ATNEEI
-462 DKIAQGMRDMAT
+462 
-474 NISIITGVEAKRAEI
+474 IS
-489 LRTNAI
+489 
-495 STLQNLESTYA
+495 QYA
-506 AGDAE
+506 ATTASKAHTTSKVVETKTVEGNTVAVIANTTAWYANPIFWIIATITAVVAAFSAYTSAVEENTKKQIENAKATAE
-511 AYRLNI
+511 A
-517 IYREAEVQQLY
+517 
-528 NQNYNSMTKQQRAS
+528 
-542 IQLEQQA
+542 
-549 LNILRD
+549 
-555 ENLVI
+555 
-560 ADSIQKLQKQ
+560 
-570 TTEGYNSIF
+570 
-579 INIPQGKDGWQ
+579 
-590 QQLQD
+590 
-595 QINNWNSKVG
+595 
-605 KNYRINLQ
+605 
-613 IGADTTVEKV
+613 
-623 FSDISKQLDQLTKKH
+623 
-638 ASLRLITNQFQNLDS
+638 
-653 SSERYEQNLREL
+653 
-665 IATYTNLDTSSKTV
+665 
-679 QQMESYLRGLG
+679 
-690 TRAENTES
+690 
-698 QIRELGN
+698 
-705 VLISLGANN
+705 
-714 TNITKYIEALIQL
+714 
-727 ELQLKRGEIT
+727 
-737 QEQYNAAVANLKT
+737 
-750 SIETASNAT
+750 
-759 KDWAARIVSVGNGI
+759 
-773 SSLLMAVN
+773 
-781 GLKSIGRVFSD
+781 
-792 EDMTSGERLIT
+792 
-803 ILTGLSM
+803 
-810 IIPSLTTVVGLLN
+810 
-823 KEKAAGVVIDGLS
+823 
-836 VTVTKSGM
+836 
-844 VADLAKA
+844 
-851 AVNKILAV
+851 
-859 SEGQVATATQVSNA
+859 
-873 AMAARLIMMAPYIIA
+873 
-888 IAAVAAGIY
+888 
-897 GLVKLYNADADA
+897 
-909 AKAAAEESEKLTKV
+909 
-923 HENLQNSYE
+923 
-932 ELTSTIA
+932 
-939 DYQEAVEGLQE
+939 
-950 LTKGTQEYED
+950 
-960 ALNSAN
+960 
-966 EAAEELVK
+966 
-974 NNSELQ
+974 
-980 SQARRNSEGLI
+980 
-991 VFNDLEGYQQQQ
+991 
-1003 ERITANSAIAD
+1003 
-1014 YVGQQRANNAQI
+1014 
-1026 KADTTEVRRSITYTT
+1026 
-1041 DTGASATINS
+1041 
-1051 TQLNQVLQV
+1051 
-1060 IQKTGG
+1060 
-1066 LIASDLDQFTNMTD
+1066 
-1080 GLKSSIMSH
+1080 
-1089 SDDLIKLANS
+1089 
-1099 MDQLTAANNFL
+1099 
-1110 AQEIVRNYAG
+1110 
-1120 ANNSN
+1120 
-1125 YQELDA
+1125 
-1131 AEQSAVDAAIAGIDT
+1131 
-1146 EQIKQDALDYY
+1146 
-1157 NSLTDE
+1157 
-1163 EVHKEYAEQ
+1163 
-1172 QGLIYDHNGNWF
+1172 
-1184 GNAGRGFFI
+1184 
-1193 DSEGNDVDF
+1193 
-1202 DDKYIRDYLAQQ
+1202 
-1214 KVLEEIA
+1214 
-1221 GEESDVADM
+1221 
-1230 AIEAVTKLQE
+1230 
-1240 IGDEFGEGLGNELLG
+1240 
-1255 FIQQQDTAFDN
+1255 
-1266 IGELSP
+1266 
-1272 EQVQNI
+1272 
-1278 LSNLESS
+1278 
-1285 LSGISEEEWATLGYE
+1285 
-1300 NAEDYANAV
+1300 
-1309 ARALNDYDPIG
+1309 
-1320 YYLGQASK
+1320 
-1328 SQANADD
+1328 SQANADAVKEERD
-1335 IGELLSAY
+1335 NIASLYQEYIDLRSRIDESSQVKEDLKEKTEELCAALGIEWDALDKLQGKYDEVNKQIAEANRNAILESIDETNKAIEDTQYSIARQAAEYDSSMATSEGYEGLAYTVDFGAGFSGADEQEIKQLIEDTLVESGYDGIITTGANAGIQIHAENAEQVIQMYELISQAVSTAMEDLDENTRNESEVFQNAYEWVRNYSTEYDKIVQYQKDLANYAEQLAEAEAAVTGYDLADVTTYEEYSQYEDQYIQRLRESYEKAGILTNEMTEEYFRDIARKYLSEYSNLADQTAEADVADAILEQIGEENRDKVQEIIDSGNYDLSILGNLQWDFIFNQEDVDAALEEQYNKVKARIDAANFEELLPQVNSIMSDLSEG
-1343 QNEQELDED
+1343 NDLTED
-1352 QLAYVDELIAKYDY
+1352 QITQLEALESEYTKLASIRDRGSAQYIQ
-1366 LGELRLTNTHD
+1366 
-1377 YLEALRDIQ
+1377 ALRDIREGMENIVSTNAMNELQDAWDQLAMISKEGSTRRNWIIGVDLDDADFQ
-1386 EQEESAATSS
+1386 ENMKAILDADYAVQVAIEADLKSDVDDVLDYASAVQQATS
-1396 LESAAEEQR
+1396 L
-1405 KQIQE
+1405 IQE
-1410 LEEEIANLQN
+1410 GFKVSYDDIDALTAVFPGILAGYTTTADGMIQLNSEIAQ
-1420 FQDGGG
+1420 
-1426 FLNSVLTDNPIFE
+1426 S
-1439 GILQRKI
+1439 
-1446 EELQEKL
+1446 
-1453 EELTSTEYKIQVSID
+1453 SI
-1468 EDLASDVD
+1468 DLASTQIAADRDAARQNIESYQQVLLAKAAAMRLIAEGLWELTQTSED
-1476 QAFGLANEIDQLRG
+1476 NADAQAKIDEGITNFKSACADEQNLISEGLAESEIDDSNQIMAAN
-1490 YLEDGLE
+1490 EN
-1497 ITYDRAQEIIAA
+1497 AA
-1509 GYGAMLTNAQE
+1509 GTSANNWANAYDSM
-1520 TANSTILLN
+1520 AKNSA
-1529 KQVVNDFIDGKQ
+1529 
-1541 TEIEVDRQARIKQLE
+1541 EWARI
-1556 TERAALEAKR
+1556 
-1566 NSIDQGIAAL
+1566 
-1576 QAGLKSQDAATKA
+1576 
-1589 SALATAAAYKA
+1589 
-1600 EADSKEVAAEK
+1600 
-1611 EADAADQSNLE
+1611 
-1622 ISEDAAKLVDALGLM
+1622 
-1637 HETNAENAQQAYD
+1637 
-1650 DAEEAANQSAASQI
+1650 
-1664 NALNQIQLA
+1664 
-1673 AVRMSEAIANAP
+1673 AIANAN
-1685 DGSAVYNPVSFQGTN
+1685 AVAKAMKGAEEGQVVRPEVTSGGIASSYAGTTEDYVYSGTYESRGQD
-1700 NVEVG
+1700 NVDWFDYYE
-1705 ATGSQSG
+1705 SG
-1712 ENTYSIT
+1712 DYQAAY
-1719 EADIDT
+1719 EA
-1725 LTDDILEAAN
+1725 
-1735 NNTDILDEAI
+1735 AI
-1745 QQGLEQLELERNQI
+1745 QQAEGYEQ
-1759 NAQIGAIDAGIAALK
+1759 AAAALSGMLAK
-1774 SADLSLDKTQ
+1774 LDGAASTVDNLVNTVG
-1784 RELGTETSG
+1784 RDTSG
-1793 GDNEGTVYD
+1793 SDSNNEGTVYD

-1877 RTNLQSLFGNSLTFD
+1877 KANLQSLFGNSLVFD

-1979 EEIARNIVDNRLSQ
+1979 EEIARNIADNRLSQ

-2154 QETMEAQVAQAQ
+2154 QETMEAQVVQAQ

-2863 LRSLVDDAAQ
+2863 FRSLIDDAAQ

>member
-1 MDIGLGS
+1 MS
-8 ITQQAR
+8 AVNTN
-14 ELQTILSSAFN
+14 LSSDLFEAAKAAQQLN
-25 QDTGKL
+25 QFLLNATTSTGSL
-31 DLLTFSNSLEKS
+31 DLSKFNASLQQS
-43 GKTLQDYGQTLS
+43 GMELKDYANRLIAIGPQGEEAFLRVAAAIGRAETPLIRTS
-55 SLGPTGQEAFG
+55 SL
-66 QVVRAISMADAPLVR
+66 M
-81 TNKLFDQLWITM
+81 DQLWITM

-103 SALNSFIGSLETA
+103 SALQGFIGSLQTA

-128 NIRIVTENSAEWM
+128 NIRIVTERSAEDM
-141 ADFAKQANEAA
+141 ANFAKQANESA

-177 EVIDR
+177 EVLDR

-195 SAQTASDQLTAVWN
+195 SAQTVSDQLTAVWN

-273 SANIVGTAFRTLFA
+273 SANTVGTAFRTLFA

-313 VGISIYD
+313 VGIDIFD
-320 VNGEIR
+320 VNGEIKT
-326 SMDSLLDEM
+326 MDTLLNEM
-335 GAKWETLSNDQQIAL
+335 GAKWNTLSNDQQIAL

-402 DRVRASAEDIYDSV
+402 DRVTAAAEDIYDSV
-416 INDDF
+416 FNPDLFIAIDDT
-421 FIGVDNALSPFLS
+421 ITPLLS
-434 GVADV
+434 GIADV
-439 IDGMGGLNGILLTT
+439 TDALGGLPGILNVVGSFM
-453 ATLITSVYG
+453 TSAFS
-462 DKIAQGMRDMAT
+462 DKISKSIRDMAY
-474 NISIITGVEAKRAEI
+474 NINLLRGNITKIQNDMRTDAGNIALSLARDSARAASSNSNIATEQGYTIAKTQIQSEDIMLQNTLSSQARLMTEEQQKQLSAYKDIITQIKLIG
-489 LRTNAI
+489 
-495 STLQNLESTYA
+495 
-506 AGDAE
+506 
-511 AYRLNI
+511 
-517 IYREAEVQQLY
+517 
-528 NQNYNSMTKQQRAS
+528 
-542 IQLEQQA
+542 LEQA
-549 LNILRD
+549 RN
-555 ENLVI
+555 
-560 ADSIQKLQKQ
+560 AA
-570 TTEGYNSIF
+570 TE
-579 INIPQGKDGWQ
+579 K
-590 QQLQD
+590 
-595 QINNWNSKVG
+595 
-605 KNYRINLQ
+605 
-613 IGADTTVEKV
+613 EH
-623 FSDISKQLDQLTKKH
+623 SDILSQEIIQQEQLTKSTISYQNTLRGISGLLGKNGITIPGLDVSKNVNSVNTMVQSFKQLSI
-638 ASLRLITNQFQNLDS
+638 ASGQIEQIQIEMKALADDGIETSAVVDNLKKRFQQLTGINISNSSMKDSLQVIGDTAIAVADAIGRLQTSLR
-653 SSERYEQNLREL
+653 
-665 IATYTNLDTSSKTV
+665 
-679 QQMESYLRGLG
+679 
-690 TRAENTES
+690 
-698 QIRELGN
+698 
-705 VLISLGANN
+705 NN
-714 TNITKYIEALIQL
+714 TNFANDEELQNFINQLQRLGDTSRQVGASLESSKYSTDTAAQETEKYLLSVYNATLKQRDWASTIVTTANQLMNLGLVFSSIQNLIQTWNN
-727 ELQLKRGEIT
+727 EDFTFGEKMVST
-737 QEQYNAAVANLKT
+737 LT
-750 SIETASNAT
+750 SIGMIAPQ
-759 KDWAARIVSVGNGI
+759 VI
-773 SSLLMAVN
+773 S
-781 GLKSIGRVFSD
+781 
-792 EDMTSGERLIT
+792 
-803 ILTGLSM
+803 
-810 IIPSLTTVVGLLN
+810 
-823 KEKAAGVVIDGLS
+823 
-836 VTVTKSGM
+836 
-844 VADLAKA
+844 
-851 AVNKILAV
+851 
-859 SEGQVATATQVSNA
+859 
-873 AMAARLIMMAPYIIA
+873 A
-888 IAAVAAGIY
+888 IQ
-897 GLVKLYNADADA
+897 L
-909 AKAAAEESEKLTKV
+909 
-923 HENLQNSYE
+923 
-932 ELTSTIA
+932 
-939 DYQEAVEGLQE
+939 
-950 LTKGTQEYED
+950 
-960 ALNSAN
+960 LNSAKTSYATITIAGTMATN
-966 EAAEELVK
+966 EEILSQYAATTASKAHTTSKVVETKTV
-974 NNSELQ
+974 
-980 SQARRNSEGLI
+980 EGNTVAVI
-991 VFNDLEGYQQQQ
+991 ANTTAWYANPIFWIIAT
-1003 ERITANSAIAD
+1003 ITAVVAAFSA
-1014 YVGQQRANNAQI
+1014 
-1026 KADTTEVRRSITYTT
+1026 YT
-1041 DTGASATINS
+1041 
-1051 TQLNQVLQV
+1051 
-1060 IQKTGG
+1060 
-1066 LIASDLDQFTNMTD
+1066 
-1080 GLKSSIMSH
+1080 
-1089 SDDLIKLANS
+1089 
-1099 MDQLTAANNFL
+1099 
-1110 AQEIVRNYAG
+1110 
-1120 ANNSN
+1120 
-1125 YQELDA
+1125 
-1131 AEQSAVDAAIAGIDT
+1131 SAVEENT
-1146 EQIKQDALDYY
+1146 KKQI
-1157 NSLTDE
+1157 
-1163 EVHKEYAEQ
+1163 
-1172 QGLIYDHNGNWF
+1172 
-1184 GNAGRGFFI
+1184 
-1193 DSEGNDVDF
+1193 
-1202 DDKYIRDYLAQQ
+1202 
-1214 KVLEEIA
+1214 
-1221 GEESDVADM
+1221 
-1230 AIEAVTKLQE
+1230 
-1240 IGDEFGEGLGNELLG
+1240 
-1255 FIQQQDTAFDN
+1255 
-1266 IGELSP
+1266 
-1272 EQVQNI
+1272 
-1278 LSNLESS
+1278 
-1285 LSGISEEEWATLGYE
+1285 E
-1300 NAEDYANAV
+1300 NAKATAEA
-1309 ARALNDYDPIG
+1309 
-1320 YYLGQASK
+1320 
-1328 SQANADD
+1328 SQANADAVKEERDNIASLYQEYIDLRSRIDESSQVKEDLKEKTEELCAALGIEWDALDKLQGKYDEVNKQIAEANRNAILESIDETNKAIEDTQYSIARQAAEYDSSMATSEGYESLAYTVDFGAGFSGADEQEIKQLIEDTLVESGYDGIITTGANAGIQIHAENAEQVIQMYELISQAVSAAMEDLDENTRNESEVFQNAYEWVRNYSTEYDKIVQYQKDLANYAEQLAEAEAAVTGYDLADVTTYEEYSKYEDQYIQRLRESYEKAGILTNEMTEEYFRD
-1335 IGELLSAY
+1335 IARKYLSEYSNLADQTAEADVADAILEQVGEENRNKVQEIIDSGDYDLSILGNLQWDFIFSQEDVDAALEEQYNKVKAQIDAASFEELLPQVNSIMSDLSEG
-1343 QNEQELDED
+1343 NDLTED
-1352 QLAYVDELIAKYDY
+1352 QITQLEALESEYTKLASIRDRGSAQYIQ
-1366 LGELRLTNTHD
+1366 
-1377 YLEALRDIQ
+1377 ALRDIREGMENVISTNAMNELQDAWDQLAMISKEGSTRRNWIIGVDFDDADFQ
-1386 EQEESAATSS
+1386 ENMKAILDADYAVQVAIEADLKSDVDDVLDYASAVQQATS
-1396 LESAAEEQR
+1396 L
-1405 KQIQE
+1405 IQE
-1410 LEEEIANLQN
+1410 GFKVSYDDIDALTAVFPGILAGYTTTADGMIQLNSEIAQ
-1420 FQDGGG
+1420 
-1426 FLNSVLTDNPIFE
+1426 S
-1439 GILQRKI
+1439 
-1446 EELQEKL
+1446 
-1453 EELTSTEYKIQVSID
+1453 SI
-1468 EDLASDVD
+1468 DLASTQIAADRDAARKNIESYQQVLLAKAAAMRLIAEGLWELTQTSED
-1476 QAFGLANEIDQLRG
+1476 NADAQAKIDEGITNFKSACADEQNLISEGLAESEIDDSNQIMAAN
-1490 YLEDGLE
+1490 EN
-1497 ITYDRAQEIIAA
+1497 AA
-1509 GYGAMLTNAQE
+1509 GTSANNWANAYDSM
-1520 TANSTILLN
+1520 AKNSA
-1529 KQVVNDFIDGKQ
+1529 
-1541 TEIEVDRQARIKQLE
+1541 EWARI
-1556 TERAALEAKR
+1556 
-1566 NSIDQGIAAL
+1566 
-1576 QAGLKSQDAATKA
+1576 
-1589 SALATAAAYKA
+1589 
-1600 EADSKEVAAEK
+1600 
-1611 EADAADQSNLE
+1611 
-1622 ISEDAAKLVDALGLM
+1622 
-1637 HETNAENAQQAYD
+1637 
-1650 DAEEAANQSAASQI
+1650 
-1664 NALNQIQLA
+1664 
-1673 AVRMSEAIANAP
+1673 AIANAN
-1685 DGSAVYNPVSFQGTN
+1685 AVAQAMKGAEEGRVVKPEVTSGGIASSYAGTTEDYVYSGTYESRGQD
-1700 NVEVG
+1700 NVDWFDYYE
-1705 ATGSQSG
+1705 SG
-1712 ENTYSIT
+1712 DYQAAY
-1719 EADIDT
+1719 EA
-1725 LTDDILEAAN
+1725 
-1735 NNTDILDEAI
+1735 AI
-1745 QQGLEQLELERNQI
+1745 QQAEGYEQ
-1759 NAQIGAIDAGIAALK
+1759 AAAALSGMLAK
-1774 SADLSLDKTQ
+1774 LDGAASTVDNLVNTVG
-1784 RELGTETSG
+1784 RDTSRS
-1793 GDNEGTVYD
+1793 DSNNEGTVYD

-1844 RLQAYEKELQE
+1844 KLQAYEKELQE

-1877 RTNLQSLFGNSLTFD
+1877 KANLQSLFGNSLVFD

-1979 EEIARNIVDNRLSQ
+1979 EEIARNIADNRLSQ

-2245 GQTVSGGVGLDLL
+2245 GQVVSGGVGLDLL

-2298 SKLRDQLKNLQE
+2298 SATKERLKALQE
-2310 EIDLRRE
+2310 EIDIRRE

-2418 DMSLTDEE
+2418 DMTLTDEE

-2440 KIKDLENEKQVAIAD
+2440 KIQDLENEKQVAIVD

-2603 QIDAIQ
+2603 QISAIQ
-2609 DLSQYYLDLADSVY
+2609 DLSQYYLELADSVY

-2657 RTDTDDSSNTGGN
+2657 RTDTDDGSNTGGN

-2743 AWRKTIEKLVS
+2743 AWRQTIEKLVS

-2828 NNTQVAPANDTI
+2828 NNTQVAPTNDTI

>member
-1 MDIGLGS
+1 MS
-8 ITQQAR
+8 AVNTN
-14 ELQTILSSAFN
+14 LSSDLFEAAKAAQQLN
-25 QDTGKL
+25 QFLLNATTSTGSL
-31 DLLTFSNSLEKS
+31 DLSKFNASLQQS
-43 GKTLQDYGQTLS
+43 GMELKDYANRLIAIGPQGEEAFLRVAAAIGRAETPLIRTS
-55 SLGPTGQEAFG
+55 SL
-66 QVVRAISMADAPLVR
+66 M
-81 TNKLFDQLWITM
+81 DQLWITM

-103 SALNSFIGSLETA
+103 SALQGFIGSLQTA

-128 NIRIVTENSAEWM
+128 NIRIVTERSAEDM
-141 ADFAKQANEAA
+141 ANFAKQANESA

-177 EVIDR
+177 EVLDR

-195 SAQTASDQLTAVWN
+195 SAQTVSDQLTAVWN

-273 SANIVGTAFRTLFA
+273 SANTVGTAFRTLFA

-313 VGISIYD
+313 VGIDIFD
-320 VNGEIR
+320 VNGEIKT
-326 SMDSLLDEM
+326 MDTLLDEM
-335 GAKWETLSNDQQIAL
+335 GAKWNTLSNDQQIAL

-367 DNWDFFQENLA
+367 DNWGFFQENLA

-402 DRVRASAEDIYDSV
+402 DRVTAAAEDIYDSV
-416 INDDF
+416 FNPDLFIAIDDT
-421 FIGVDNALSPFLS
+421 ITPLLS
-434 GVADV
+434 GIADV
-439 IDGMGGLNGILLTT
+439 TDALGGLPGILNVVGSFM
-453 ATLITSVYG
+453 TSAFS
-462 DKIAQGMRDMAT
+462 DKISKSIRDMAYNINLLRG
-474 NISIITGVEAKRAEI
+474 NISQIQNNLRENAGNIALSLASDSARAASSNSKIAREQSYTIAKTQIQSEDIMLQNSLSAQARLMTEEQQKQLSAYKDIITQMKLIG
-489 LRTNAI
+489 
-495 STLQNLESTYA
+495 
-506 AGDAE
+506 
-511 AYRLNI
+511 
-517 IYREAEVQQLY
+517 
-528 NQNYNSMTKQQRAS
+528 
-542 IQLEQQA
+542 LEQQKLVDSKTQEVDKIQQSLEKQVSLTKESQNYAQAIRQIRNLLNNKNLNVQGLDLTNSTKSVSTMIAA
-549 LNILRD
+549 LRQLNT
-555 ENLVI
+555 VI
-560 ADSIQKLQKQ
+560 GSVSQIQ
-570 TTEGYNSIF
+570 TELKS
-579 INIPQGKDGWQ
+579 
-590 QQLQD
+590 
-595 QINNWNSKVG
+595 
-605 KNYRINLQ
+605 
-613 IGADTTVEKV
+613 IGAEG
-623 FSDISKQLDQLTKKH
+623 SK
-638 ASLRLITNQFQNLDS
+638 N
-653 SSERYEQNLREL
+653 SE
-665 IATYTNLDTSSKTV
+665 V
-679 QQMESYLRGLG
+679 
-690 TRAENTES
+690 
-698 QIRELGN
+698 
-705 VLISLGANN
+705 
-714 TNITKYIEALIQL
+714 
-727 ELQLKRGEIT
+727 
-737 QEQYNAAVANLKT
+737 
-750 SIETASNAT
+750 
-759 KDWAARIVSVGNGI
+759 
-773 SSLLMAVN
+773 VN
-781 GLKSIGRVFSD
+781 GLKRRF
-792 EDMTSGERLIT
+792 
-803 ILTGLSM
+803 
-810 IIPSLTTVVGLLN
+810 
-823 KEKAAGVVIDGLS
+823 
-836 VTVTKSGM
+836 
-844 VADLAKA
+844 
-851 AVNKILAV
+851 
-859 SEGQVATATQVSNA
+859 
-873 AMAARLIMMAPYIIA
+873 
-888 IAAVAAGIY
+888 
-897 GLVKLYNADADA
+897 
-909 AKAAAEESEKLTKV
+909 
-923 HENLQNSYE
+923 
-932 ELTSTIA
+932 
-939 DYQEAVEGLQE
+939 QE
-950 LTKGTQEYED
+950 LTGINIAGSTFDQSMTQIESTLRTLETSADHLFTTLKNNGASGQNLNPFIEGAQALGSSLESTAFITNSAAQETEKYLLSVYNATLKQRDWASTIVTTANQLMNLGLVFSSIQNLIQTWNNEDFTFGEKMISTLTSIGMIAPQVVSAIQLINSAKTSYATITVAGTTATNAEILSQYAATAASKAHTTSKVVETKTVEGNTVAVIANTTAWYANPIFWIVATITAVVAAFSAYTSAVEENTKKIRENAQATAESNRETAQQLKTEREEIASLYQEYIDLRSRIDESSQVKED
-960 ALNSAN
+960 LKQRT
-966 EAAEELVK
+966 EELCEALGVEWNALDKLQGKYEEVNKEIAKANREAILESIDETQRAITSTGVSAILNNTSSTYTWEGAEGTNKSYRMVEDSGGWSSDDEEFVIDAVK
-974 NNSELQ
+974 QALLDAGLEEYDDYMGNPTGDFILNQYGLSLQ
-980 SQARRNSEGLI
+980 SQDAANDYDLDLDTFLTAYEGVKSALDKLNEDASQAELTESELYQDLKQWI
-991 VFNDLEGYQQQQ
+991 QNVQSDYENIIDLRNDL
-1003 ERITANSAIAD
+1003 S
-1014 YVGQQRANNAQI
+1014 
-1026 KADTTEVRRSITYTT
+1026 
-1041 DTGASATINS
+1041 
-1051 TQLNQVLQV
+1051 
-1060 IQKTGG
+1060 
-1066 LIASDLDQFTNMTD
+1066 
-1080 GLKSSIMSH
+1080 
-1089 SDDLIKLANS
+1089 
-1099 MDQLTAANNFL
+1099 
-1110 AQEIVRNYAG
+1110 
-1120 ANNSN
+1120 
-1125 YQELDA
+1125 
-1131 AEQSAVDAAIAGIDT
+1131 
-1146 EQIKQDALDYY
+1146 
-1157 NSLTDE
+1157 
-1163 EVHKEYAEQ
+1163 EYAEQ
-1172 QGLIYDHNGNWF
+1172 
-1184 GNAGRGFFI
+1184 
-1193 DSEGNDVDF
+1193 
-1202 DDKYIRDYLAQQ
+1202 LA
-1214 KVLEEIA
+1214 EAEA
-1221 GEESDVADM
+1221 
-1230 AIEAVTKLQE
+1230 AVTGFDLANITTYEEYSQYEDQYIQRLKESYKQAGILT
-1240 IGDEFGEGLGNELLG
+1240 NEM
-1255 FIQQQDTAFDN
+1255 T
-1266 IGELSP
+1266 
-1272 EQVQNI
+1272 
-1278 LSNLESS
+1278 
-1285 LSGISEEEWATLGYE
+1285 EEYFRE
-1300 NAEDYANAV
+1300 V
-1309 ARALNDYDPIG
+1309 ARK
-1320 YYLGQASK
+1320 YLS
-1328 SQANADD
+1328 
-1335 IGELLSAY
+1335 
-1343 QNEQELDED
+1343 
-1352 QLAYVDELIAKYDY
+1352 
-1366 LGELRLTNTHD
+1366 
-1377 YLEALRDIQ
+1377 
-1386 EQEESAATSS
+1386 
-1396 LESAAEEQR
+1396 
-1405 KQIQE
+1405 
-1410 LEEEIANLQN
+1410 
-1420 FQDGGG
+1420 
-1426 FLNSVLTDNPIFE
+1426 
-1439 GILQRKI
+1439 
-1446 EELQEKL
+1446 
-1453 EELTSTEYKIQVSID
+1453 EYKN
-1468 EDLASDVD
+1468 LAD
-1476 QAFGLANEIDQLRG
+1476 Q
-1490 YLEDGLE
+1490 
-1497 ITYDRAQEIIAA
+1497 
-1509 GYGAMLTNAQE
+1509 
-1520 TANSTILLN
+1520 TA
-1529 KQVVNDFIDGKQ
+1529 
-1541 TEIEVDRQARIKQLE
+1541 
-1556 TERAALEAKR
+1556 
-1566 NSIDQGIAAL
+1566 
-1576 QAGLKSQDAATKA
+1576 
-1589 SALATAAAYKA
+1589 
-1600 EADSKEVAAEK
+1600 
-1611 EADAADQSNLE
+1611 EADAADAILQEVGAENRDKVQEIIDSGNYDLSILGNLE
-1622 ISEDAAKLVDALGLM
+1622 WDFIFSEDDVDAALEEQYNKVKTQIDAASFEELLPQVNSIMSDLSEGNDLTDDQITQLEALESEYSKLASIRDRGSSQYIQALRDIREGMENVIATNAMNELQDAWDQLQYITKEGTTRRNWIIGVDLDDADFQENMKAILDADYAVQVAIEADLKSDVDDVLDYASAVQQATSLIQEGFKVSYDDIDALTAVFPGILAGYTTTADGMIQLNSEIAQSSIDLASTQIAADRDAARKNIESYQQVLLAKAAAMRLIAEGLWELTQTSEDNADAQAKIDEGITNFKSACADEQNLISEGLAESEIDDSNQIMAA
-1637 HETNAENAQQAYD
+1637 NENAAGTSANNWANAYD
-1650 DAEEAANQSAASQI
+1650 SMAKNSAEWARI
-1664 NALNQIQLA
+1664 
-1673 AVRMSEAIANAP
+1673 AIANAN
-1685 DGSAVYNPVSFQGTN
+1685 AVAQAMKGAEEGRVVKPEVTSGGIASSYAGTTEDYVYSGTYESRGQD
-1700 NVEVG
+1700 NVDWFDYYE
-1705 ATGSQSG
+1705 SG
-1712 ENTYSIT
+1712 DYQAAY
-1719 EADIDT
+1719 EA
-1725 LTDDILEAAN
+1725 
-1735 NNTDILDEAI
+1735 AI
-1745 QQGLEQLELERNQI
+1745 QQAEGYEQ
-1759 NAQIGAIDAGIAALK
+1759 AAAALSGMLAK
-1774 SADLSLDKTQ
+1774 LDGAASTVDNLVNTVG
-1784 RELGTETSG
+1784 RDTSG
-1793 GDNEGTVYD
+1793 SDSNNEGTVYD

-1877 RTNLQSLFGNSLTFD
+1877 RTNLQSLFGNSLVFD

-1979 EEIARNIVDNRLSQ
+1979 EEIARNIADNRLSQ

-2122 NESVLGLIEELYA
+2122 NESILGLIEELYA

-2142 TQEGFDQLQKVG
+2142 TQEGFDQLQRVG

-2245 GQTVSGGVGLDLL
+2245 GQVVSGGVGLDLL

-2298 SKLRDQLKNLQE
+2298 SKLRDQLKNLQK

-2418 DMSLTDEE
+2418 DMTLTDEE

-2440 KIKDLENEKQVAIAD
+2440 KIQDLENEKQVAIAD

-2560 TVSSVADETGTNLDD
+2560 TVSSVADETGTSLDD

-2603 QIDAIQ
+2603 QIDAIH

-2631 LARETAQTMENEAN
+2631 LARETAQTIENEAN
-2645 RTDDLPSATVPD
+2645 RTDDLPSATAPD

-2743 AWRKTIEKLVS
+2743 VWRQTIEKLVS

>member
-1 MDIGLGS
+1 MELKDYANRLIAIGPQG
-8 ITQQAR
+8 
-14 ELQTILSSAFN
+14 EEAFLRVAAAI
-25 QDTGKL
+25 GRA
-31 DLLTFSNSLEKS
+31 
-43 GKTLQDYGQTLS
+43 KTPLIRTS
-55 SLGPTGQEAFG
+55 SL
-66 QVVRAISMADAPLVR
+66 M
-81 TNKLFDQLWITM
+81 DQLWITM

-98 WQITS
+98 WRITS
-103 SALNSFIGSLETA
+103 SALYGFIGSLQTA

-128 NIRIVTENSAEWM
+128 NIRIVTERSAEDM
-141 ADFAKQANEAA
+141 ANFAKQANESA

-273 SANIVGTAFRTLFA
+273 SANTVGTAFRTLFA

-313 VGISIYD
+313 VGIDIFD
-320 VNGEIR
+320 VNGEIK
-326 SMDSLLDEM
+326 SMDTLLDEM
-335 GAKWETLSNDQQIAL
+335 GAKWNTLSNDQQIAL

-378 SAYGAEGSLQEQ
+378 SAYGSEGSLQEQ

-402 DRVRASAEDIYDSV
+402 DRVTAAAEDIYDSV
-416 INDDF
+416 FNPDLFIAIDDT
-421 FIGVDNALSPFLS
+421 ITPLLG
-434 GVADV
+434 GIADV
-439 IDGMGGLNGILLTT
+439 TDALGGLPGILN
-453 ATLITSVYG
+453 IVGSFMTSAFS
-462 DKIAQGMRDMAT
+462 DKISKSIRDMAY
-474 NISIITGVEAKRAEI
+474 NINLLRGNITKIQNDMRTDAGNIALSLARDSARAASSNINIATKQGYTIAKTQIQSEDIMLQNTLSSQARLMTEEQQKQLSAYKDIITQIKLIG
-489 LRTNAI
+489 
-495 STLQNLESTYA
+495 
-506 AGDAE
+506 
-511 AYRLNI
+511 
-517 IYREAEVQQLY
+517 
-528 NQNYNSMTKQQRAS
+528 
-542 IQLEQQA
+542 LEQARNAATEKDHSDVLSQQ
-549 LNILRD
+549 I
-555 ENLVI
+555 
-560 ADSIQKLQKQ
+560 IQQ
-570 TTEGYNSIF
+570 E
-579 INIPQGKDGWQ
+579 
-590 QQLQD
+590 
-595 QINNWNSKVG
+595 
-605 KNYRINLQ
+605 
-613 IGADTTVEKV
+613 
-623 FSDISKQLDQLTKKH
+623 QLTK
-638 ASLRLITNQFQNLDS
+638 STISYQNTLR
-653 SSERYEQNLREL
+653 
-665 IATYTNLDTSSKTV
+665 
-679 QQMESYLRGLG
+679 
-690 TRAENTES
+690 
-698 QIRELGN
+698 
-705 VLISLGANN
+705 
-714 TNITKYIEALIQL
+714 
-727 ELQLKRGEIT
+727 
-737 QEQYNAAVANLKT
+737 
-750 SIETASNAT
+750 
-759 KDWAARIVSVGNGI
+759 GI
-773 SSLLMAVN
+773 SSLLGKN
-781 GLKSIGRVFSD
+781 G
-792 EDMTSGERLIT
+792 IT
-803 ILTGLSM
+803 IPGLDVSKNVNSVNTMVQSFKQLSVASGQIEQIQVEMKALADDGIETSAVVDNLKKRFQQLTGINISNSSM
-810 IIPSLTTVVGLLN
+810 KDS
-823 KEKAAGVVIDGLS
+823 
-836 VTVTKSGM
+836 
-844 VADLAKA
+844 
-851 AVNKILAV
+851 
-859 SEGQVATATQVSNA
+859 
-873 AMAARLIMMAPYIIA
+873 
-888 IAAVAAGIY
+888 
-897 GLVKLYNADADA
+897 
-909 AKAAAEESEKLTKV
+909 
-923 HENLQNSYE
+923 
-932 ELTSTIA
+932 
-939 DYQEAVEGLQE
+939 
-950 LTKGTQEYED
+950 
-960 ALNSAN
+960 
-966 EAAEELVK
+966 
-974 NNSELQ
+974 
-980 SQARRNSEGLI
+980 
-991 VFNDLEGYQQQQ
+991 
-1003 ERITANSAIAD
+1003 
-1014 YVGQQRANNAQI
+1014 
-1026 KADTTEVRRSITYTT
+1026 
-1041 DTGASATINS
+1041 
-1051 TQLNQVLQV
+1051 LQV
-1060 IQKTGG
+1060 IGDT
-1066 LIASDLDQFTNMTD
+1066 
-1080 GLKSSIMSH
+1080 
-1089 SDDLIKLANS
+1089 
-1099 MDQLTAANNFL
+1099 
-1110 AQEIVRNYAG
+1110 
-1120 ANNSN
+1120 
-1125 YQELDA
+1125 
-1131 AEQSAVDAAIAGIDT
+1131 AIAVA
-1146 EQIKQDALDYY
+1146 DAIGRLQT
-1157 NSLTDE
+1157 SLRNNTNFANDE
-1163 EVHKEYAEQ
+1163 ELQ
-1172 QGLIYDHNGNWF
+1172 N
-1184 GNAGRGFFI
+1184 FI
-1193 DSEGNDVDF
+1193 N
-1202 DDKYIRDYLAQQ
+1202 Q
-1214 KVLEEIA
+1214 
-1221 GEESDVADM
+1221 
-1230 AIEAVTKLQE
+1230 LQRL
-1240 IGDEFGEGLGNELLG
+1240 GD
-1255 FIQQQDTAFDN
+1255 T
-1266 IGELSP
+1266 SR
-1272 EQVQNI
+1272 QVGA
-1278 LSNLESS
+1278 SLESS
-1285 LSGISEEEWATLGYE
+1285 KYSTDTAAQETEKYLLSVYNATLKQRDWASTIVTTANQLMNLGLVFSSIQNLVRTWNNEDFTFGEKMVSTLTSIGMIAPQVVSAIQLINSAKTSYATITIAGTTATNEEIISQYAATAASKAHTTSKVVETRTVEGNTVAVIANTTAWYANPVFWIIATITAVVAAFSAYTSAVEENTKKQIE
-1300 NAEDYANAV
+1300 NAKATAEA
-1309 ARALNDYDPIG
+1309 
-1320 YYLGQASK
+1320 
-1328 SQANADD
+1328 SQANADAVKEERDNIAALYQEYIDLRSRIDESSQVKEDLKEKTEELCKALGIEWDALDRLQGKYDEVNKIAEANRNAILESIDETNKAIEDTQYSIARQAAEYDSSMATSEGYESLAYTVDFGAGFSRADEQEIKQLIEDTLVESGYDGIITTGANAGIQIHAENAEQVIQMYELISQAVSTAMEDLDENTRNESEVFQNAYEWVRNYSTEYDKIVQYQKDLANYAEQLAEAEAAVTGYDLADVTTYEEYSKYEDQYIQRLRESYEKAGILTNEMTEEYFRD
-1335 IGELLSAY
+1335 IARKYLSEYSNLADQTAEADVADAILQEVGEENRDKVQEIIDSGNYDLSILGNLQWDFIFNQEDVDAALEEQYNKVKAQIDAASFEELLPQVNSIMSDLSEG
-1343 QNEQELDED
+1343 NDLTED
-1352 QLAYVDELIAKYDY
+1352 QITQLEALESEYTKLASIRDRGSAQYIQ
-1366 LGELRLTNTHD
+1366 
-1377 YLEALRDIQ
+1377 ALRDIREGMENVISTNAMNELQDAWDQLAMISKEGSTRRNWIIGIDLDDADFQ
-1386 EQEESAATSS
+1386 ENMKAILDADYAVQVAIEADLKSDVDDVLDYASAVQQATS
-1396 LESAAEEQR
+1396 L
-1405 KQIQE
+1405 IQE
-1410 LEEEIANLQN
+1410 GFKVSYDDIDALTAVFPGILAGYTTTADGMIQLNSEIAQ
-1420 FQDGGG
+1420 
-1426 FLNSVLTDNPIFE
+1426 S
-1439 GILQRKI
+1439 
-1446 EELQEKL
+1446 
-1453 EELTSTEYKIQVSID
+1453 SI
-1468 EDLASDVD
+1468 DLASTQIAADRDAARQNIESYQQVLLAKAAAMRLIAEGLWELTQTSED
-1476 QAFGLANEIDQLRG
+1476 NADAQAKIDEGITNFKSACADEQNLISEGLAESEIDDSNQIMAAN
-1490 YLEDGLE
+1490 EN
-1497 ITYDRAQEIIAA
+1497 AA
-1509 GYGAMLTNAQE
+1509 GTSANNWANAYDSM
-1520 TANSTILLN
+1520 AKNSA
-1529 KQVVNDFIDGKQ
+1529 
-1541 TEIEVDRQARIKQLE
+1541 EWARI
-1556 TERAALEAKR
+1556 
-1566 NSIDQGIAAL
+1566 
-1576 QAGLKSQDAATKA
+1576 
-1589 SALATAAAYKA
+1589 
-1600 EADSKEVAAEK
+1600 
-1611 EADAADQSNLE
+1611 
-1622 ISEDAAKLVDALGLM
+1622 
-1637 HETNAENAQQAYD
+1637 
-1650 DAEEAANQSAASQI
+1650 
-1664 NALNQIQLA
+1664 
-1673 AVRMSEAIANAP
+1673 AIANAN
-1685 DGSAVYNPVSFQGTN
+1685 AVAKAMKGAEEGQVVRPEVTSGGIASSYAGTTEDYVYSGTYESRGQD
-1700 NVEVG
+1700 NVDWFDYYE
-1705 ATGSQSG
+1705 SG
-1712 ENTYSIT
+1712 DYQAAY
-1719 EADIDT
+1719 EA
-1725 LTDDILEAAN
+1725 
-1735 NNTDILDEAI
+1735 AI
-1745 QQGLEQLELERNQI
+1745 QQAEGYEQ
-1759 NAQIGAIDAGIAALK
+1759 AAAALSGMLAK
-1774 SADLSLDKTQ
+1774 LDGAASTVDNLVNTVG
-1784 RELGTETSG
+1784 RDTSG
-1793 GDNEGTVYD
+1793 SDSNNEGTVYD

-1919 NAFLAEFS
+1919 NTFLAEFS

-1979 EEIARNIVDNRLSQ
+1979 EEIARNIADNRLSQ

>member
-1 MDIGLGS
+1 MSSVKTNISSDLFEAAKAA
-8 ITQQAR
+8 QQ
-14 ELQTILSSAFN
+14 LN
-25 QDTGKL
+25 QFLLNAATSTGGL
-31 DLLTFSNSLEKS
+31 DLSKFNASLQQS
-43 GKTLQDYGQTLS
+43 GMELKDYANRLIAIGPQGEEAFLRVAAAIGRAETPLIRTS
-55 SLGPTGQEAFG
+55 SL
-66 QVVRAISMADAPLVR
+66 M
-81 TNKLFDQLWITM
+81 DQLWITM

-103 SALNSFIGSLETA
+103 SALQGFIGSLQTA

-128 NIRIVTENSAEWM
+128 NIRIVTERSAEDM
-141 ADFAKQANEAA
+141 ANFAKQANESA

-273 SANIVGTAFRTLFA
+273 SADIVGTAFRTLFA

-313 VGISIYD
+313 VGIDIFD
-320 VNGEIR
+320 VNGEIKT
-326 SMDSLLDEM
+326 MDTLLDEM
-335 GAKWETLSNDQQIAL
+335 GAKWNTLSNDQQIAL

-378 SAYGAEGSLQEQ
+378 SAYGSEGSLQEQ

-402 DRVRASAEDIYDSV
+402 DRVTAAAEDIYDSV
-416 INDDF
+416 FNPDLFIAIDDT
-421 FIGVDNALSPFLS
+421 ITPLLG
-434 GVADV
+434 GIADV
-439 IDGMGGLNGILLTT
+439 TDALGGLPGILN
-453 ATLITSVYG
+453 IVGSFMTSAFS
-462 DKIAQGMRDMAT
+462 DKISKSIRDMA
-474 NISIITGVEAKRAEI
+474 
-489 LRTNAI
+489 
-495 STLQNLESTYA
+495 
-506 AGDAE
+506 
-511 AYRLNI
+511 
-517 IYREAEVQQLY
+517 Y
-528 NQNYNSMTKQQRAS
+528 N
-542 IQLEQQA
+542 
-549 LNILRD
+549 
-555 ENLVI
+555 
-560 ADSIQKLQKQ
+560 
-570 TTEGYNSIF
+570 
-579 INIPQGKDGWQ
+579 
-590 QQLQD
+590 
-595 QINNWNSKVG
+595 
-605 KNYRINLQ
+605 INL
-613 IGADTTVEKV
+613 
-623 FSDISKQLDQLTKKH
+623 
-638 ASLRLITNQFQNLDS
+638 
-653 SSERYEQNLREL
+653 
-665 IATYTNLDTSSKTV
+665 
-679 QQMESYLRGLG
+679 LRG
-690 TRAENTES
+690 
-698 QIRELGN
+698 
-705 VLISLGANN
+705 
-714 TNITKYIEALIQL
+714 NITKIQNDMRTDAGNIALSLARDSARAASSNSNIATEQGYTIAKTQIQSEDIMLQNTLSSQARLMTEEQQKQLSAYKDIIAQIKLIGL
-727 ELQLKRGEIT
+727 EQARNAATEKDHSDVLSQQIIQ
-737 QEQYNAAVANLKT
+737 QEQLIKSTISYQNTL
-750 SIETASNAT
+750 
-759 KDWAARIVSVGNGI
+759 RGI
-773 SSLLMAVN
+773 SSLLEKNGIIIPGLDVSKNISSVNTMVQSFKQLSVASGQIEQIQVEMKALADDGIKTSAVVDNLKKRFQQLTGINISNSSMKDSLQVIGDTAIAVADAIGRLQTSLRNNTNFANDEELQNFINRLQQLGDTARQVGASLESSKYSTDTAAQETEKYLLSVYNATLKQRDWAFTIVTTANQLMNLGLVFSSIQNLVQTLNNEDLTFGEKMISILTSIGMIAPQVVSAIQLINQAKTSYATITVAGITATDAEILSQYAATAASNAHAKSKVVETKAVEGNTVAVIANTTALKANPIFWIIATITAVVAAFSAYTSAVEENTKKQIENAKATAEASQADADAVKEERDNIASLYQEYIDLRSRIDESSQVKEDLKEKTEELCAALDVEWDALDKLQGKYDEVNKEIAEANRRTILESIDETNEAIKDTQYSIARQAAEYDSSMATSEGYEGLAYTVDFGAGFSGADEQEIKQLIEDTLVESGYDGIITTGANAGIQIHAENAEQIIQMYELISQAVN
-781 GLKSIGRVFSD
+781 TVMEDLDENTRNESEVFQNAYEWVRNYSTEYDKIVQYQKDLANYAEQLAEAEAAVTGYDLADVTTYEEYSQYEDQYIQRLRESYEKAGILTNEMTEEYFRDIARKYLSEYSNLADQIAEADVADAILQEVGEENRDKVQEIIDSGNYDLSILGNLQWSFIFNQEDVDIALEEQYNKVKARIDAANFEELLPQVNSIMSDLSEGNDLTEDQITQLGALESEYIKLASIRDRGSAQYIQALRDIREGMENVISTNAMNELQDAWDQLAMISKEGSTRRNQIIGVDLDDADFQENMKAILDADYAVQVAIEADLKSDVDDVLDYASAIQQATSLIQEGFKVSYDDIDALTAVFP
-792 EDMTSGERLIT
+792 G
-803 ILTGLSM
+803 ILAGYTTTADGM
-810 IIPSLTTVVGLLN
+810 IQLN
-823 KEKAAGVVIDGLS
+823 SEIAQSSIDLASTQIAADRDAARQNIESYQQVL
-836 VTVTKSGM
+836 
-844 VADLAKA
+844 LAKA
-851 AVNKILAV
+851 AAMRLIAEGLWELTQTSEDNADAQAKIDEGITNFKSACADEQNLISKGLAE
-859 SEGQVATATQVSNA
+859 SEIDDSNQIMAANENA
-873 AMAARLIMMAPYIIA
+873 AGTSANNWANAYDSMAKNSAEWARIA
-888 IAAVAAGIY
+888 IA
-897 GLVKLYNADADA
+897 N
-909 AKAAAEESEKLTKV
+909 
-923 HENLQNSYE
+923 
-932 ELTSTIA
+932 
-939 DYQEAVEGLQE
+939 
-950 LTKGTQEYED
+950 
-960 ALNSAN
+960 
-966 EAAEELVK
+966 
-974 NNSELQ
+974 
-980 SQARRNSEGLI
+980 
-991 VFNDLEGYQQQQ
+991 
-1003 ERITANSAIAD
+1003 
-1014 YVGQQRANNAQI
+1014 
-1026 KADTTEVRRSITYTT
+1026 
-1041 DTGASATINS
+1041 
-1051 TQLNQVLQV
+1051 
-1060 IQKTGG
+1060 
-1066 LIASDLDQFTNMTD
+1066 
-1080 GLKSSIMSH
+1080 
-1089 SDDLIKLANS
+1089 
-1099 MDQLTAANNFL
+1099 
-1110 AQEIVRNYAG
+1110 
-1120 ANNSN
+1120 
-1125 YQELDA
+1125 
-1131 AEQSAVDAAIAGIDT
+1131 
-1146 EQIKQDALDYY
+1146 
-1157 NSLTDE
+1157 
-1163 EVHKEYAEQ
+1163 
-1172 QGLIYDHNGNWF
+1172 
-1184 GNAGRGFFI
+1184 
-1193 DSEGNDVDF
+1193 
-1202 DDKYIRDYLAQQ
+1202 
-1214 KVLEEIA
+1214 
-1221 GEESDVADM
+1221 
-1230 AIEAVTKLQE
+1230 
-1240 IGDEFGEGLGNELLG
+1240 
-1255 FIQQQDTAFDN
+1255 
-1266 IGELSP
+1266 
-1272 EQVQNI
+1272 
-1278 LSNLESS
+1278 
-1285 LSGISEEEWATLGYE
+1285 
-1300 NAEDYANAV
+1300 ANAV
-1309 ARALNDYDPIG
+1309 AKAMKG
-1320 YYLGQASK
+1320 
-1328 SQANADD
+1328 
-1335 IGELLSAY
+1335 
-1343 QNEQELDED
+1343 
-1352 QLAYVDELIAKYDY
+1352 
-1366 LGELRLTNTHD
+1366 
-1377 YLEALRDIQ
+1377 
-1386 EQEESAATSS
+1386 
-1396 LESAAEEQR
+1396 AEEGR
-1405 KQIQE
+1405 VVKPE
-1410 LEEEIANLQN
+1410 VTSGGIASSYAGTTEDYVYSGTYESRG
-1420 FQDGGG
+1420 QD
-1426 FLNSVLTDNPIFE
+1426 N
-1439 GILQRKI
+1439 
-1446 EELQEKL
+1446 
-1453 EELTSTEYKIQVSID
+1453 
-1468 EDLASDVD
+1468 VD
-1476 QAFGLANEIDQLRG
+1476 WFDYYESGD
-1490 YLEDGLE
+1490 Y
-1497 ITYDRAQEIIAA
+1497 
-1509 GYGAMLTNAQE
+1509 
-1520 TANSTILLN
+1520 
-1529 KQVVNDFIDGKQ
+1529 
-1541 TEIEVDRQARIKQLE
+1541 
-1556 TERAALEAKR
+1556 RAAYEA
-1566 NSIDQGIAAL
+1566 
-1576 QAGLKSQDAATKA
+1576 
-1589 SALATAAAYKA
+1589 
-1600 EADSKEVAAEK
+1600 
-1611 EADAADQSNLE
+1611 
-1622 ISEDAAKLVDALGLM
+1622 
-1637 HETNAENAQQAYD
+1637 
-1650 DAEEAANQSAASQI
+1650 
-1664 NALNQIQLA
+1664 
-1673 AVRMSEAIANAP
+1673 
-1685 DGSAVYNPVSFQGTN
+1685 
-1700 NVEVG
+1700 
-1705 ATGSQSG
+1705 
-1712 ENTYSIT
+1712 
-1719 EADIDT
+1719 
-1725 LTDDILEAAN
+1725 
-1735 NNTDILDEAI
+1735 AI
-1745 QQGLEQLELERNQI
+1745 QQAEGYEQAAATLSGML
-1759 NAQIGAIDAGIAALK
+1759 AKLDGAASTVDNLVNTVGR
-1774 SADLSLDKTQ
+1774 D
-1784 RELGTETSG
+1784 TSG
-1793 GDNEGTVYD
+1793 SDSNDEGTVYD

-1877 RTNLQSLFGNSLTFD
+1877 RTNLQSLFGNSLIFD
-1892 ENGEIQ
+1892 KNGEIQ

-1927 ALTKAEQ
+1927 TLTKAEQ

-1979 EEIARNIVDNRLSQ
+1979 EEIARNIADNRLSQ

-2142 TQEGFDQLQKVG
+2142 TQEGFDQLQRVG
-2154 QETMEAQVAQAQ
+2154 KETMEAQVAQAQ

-2232 MYTQAIERAVYEF
+2232 IYTQAIERAVYEF

-2440 KIKDLENEKQVAIAD
+2440 KIQDLENEKQVAIAD

-2603 QIDAIQ
+2603 QIDAIH
-2609 DLSQYYLDLADSVY
+2609 DLSQYYLNLADSIY

-2645 RTDDLPSATVPD
+2645 RTDDLPSATIPD
-2657 RTDTDDSSNTGGN
+2657 RGDDSGSGGTGGN
-2670 GSEGGGNQGS
+2670 GSGIGQTGGGNGIPEVGDEVTYL
-2680 GGGTISH
+2680 GGWYYHDSYGTDPAGKRGPGKKVRITRIVKGNPYPIHVQSDDSAYGWLKESQIS
-2687 SDMVQLVYDIG
+2687 
-2698 RGVYDNNPVRRKQVE
+2698 
-2713 AKYPGAY
+2713 
-2720 SQAQSILNRAIA
+2720 
-2732 QDEYNY
+2732 
-2738 RHNGT
+2738 
-2743 AWRKTIEKLVS
+2743 
-2754 AAGFDTGGYTGEFD
+2754 GFDTGGYTGEFD

>member
-1 MDIGLGS
+1 MS
-8 ITQQAR
+8 AVNTN
-14 ELQTILSSAFN
+14 LSSDLFEAAKAAQQLN
-25 QDTGKL
+25 QFLLNATTSTGSL
-31 DLLTFSNSLEKS
+31 DLSKFNASLQQS
-43 GKTLQDYGQTLS
+43 GMELKDYANRLIAIGPQGEEAFLRVAAAIGRAETPLIRTS
-55 SLGPTGQEAFG
+55 SL
-66 QVVRAISMADAPLVR
+66 M
-81 TNKLFDQLWITM
+81 DQLWITM

-103 SALNSFIGSLETA
+103 SALQGFIGSLQTA

-128 NIRIVTENSAEWM
+128 NIRIVTERSAEDM
-141 ADFAKQANEAA
+141 ANFAKQANESA

-177 EVIDR
+177 EVLDR

-195 SAQTASDQLTAVWN
+195 SAQTVSDQLTAVWN

-273 SANIVGTAFRTLFA
+273 SANTVGTAFRTLFA

-313 VGISIYD
+313 VGIDIFD
-320 VNGEIR
+320 VNGEIKT
-326 SMDSLLDEM
+326 MDTLLDEM
-335 GAKWETLSNDQQIAL
+335 GAKWNTLSNDQQIAL

-402 DRVRASAEDIYDSV
+402 DRVTAAAEDIYDSV
-416 INDDF
+416 FNPDLFIAIDDTITPLLSGIADVTDALGGLPGILNVVGSFMTSAFSDKISKSIRDMAYNINLLRGNITKIQNDMRTDAGNIALSLARDSARAASSNSNIATEQGYTIAKTQIQSEDIMLQNTLSSQARLMTEEQQKQLSAYKDIITQIKLIGLEQARNAATEKEHSDILSQEISQQEQLIKNTISYQNTLRGISNLLGKNGITIPGLDVSKNVNSVNTMVQSFKQLSIASGQIEQIQVEMKALADDG
-421 FIGVDNALSPFLS
+421 IQTSAVVDNLKKRFQQLTGINISNSSMKDSLQVIGDTAIA
-434 GVADV
+434 VADAIGRLQTSLRNNTNFANDEELQNFINQLQRLGDTSRQV
-439 IDGMGGLNGILLTT
+439 GASLESSKYSTDTAAQETEKYLLSVYNATLKQRDWASTIVTTANQLMNLGLVFSSIQNLIQTWNNEDFTFGEKMISTLTSIGMIAPQIVSAIQLINQAKTSYATITVAGTT
-453 ATLITSVYG
+453 ATNEEI
-462 DKIAQGMRDMAT
+462 
-474 NISIITGVEAKRAEI
+474 IS
-489 LRTNAI
+489 
-495 STLQNLESTYA
+495 QYA
-506 AGDAE
+506 ATTASKAHTTSKVVETKTVEGNTVAVIANTTAWYANPIFWIIATITAVVAAFSAYTSAVEENTKKQIENAKATAE
-511 AYRLNI
+511 A
-517 IYREAEVQQLY
+517 
-528 NQNYNSMTKQQRAS
+528 
-542 IQLEQQA
+542 
-549 LNILRD
+549 
-555 ENLVI
+555 
-560 ADSIQKLQKQ
+560 
-570 TTEGYNSIF
+570 
-579 INIPQGKDGWQ
+579 
-590 QQLQD
+590 
-595 QINNWNSKVG
+595 
-605 KNYRINLQ
+605 
-613 IGADTTVEKV
+613 
-623 FSDISKQLDQLTKKH
+623 
-638 ASLRLITNQFQNLDS
+638 
-653 SSERYEQNLREL
+653 
-665 IATYTNLDTSSKTV
+665 
-679 QQMESYLRGLG
+679 
-690 TRAENTES
+690 
-698 QIRELGN
+698 
-705 VLISLGANN
+705 
-714 TNITKYIEALIQL
+714 
-727 ELQLKRGEIT
+727 
-737 QEQYNAAVANLKT
+737 
-750 SIETASNAT
+750 
-759 KDWAARIVSVGNGI
+759 
-773 SSLLMAVN
+773 
-781 GLKSIGRVFSD
+781 
-792 EDMTSGERLIT
+792 
-803 ILTGLSM
+803 
-810 IIPSLTTVVGLLN
+810 
-823 KEKAAGVVIDGLS
+823 
-836 VTVTKSGM
+836 
-844 VADLAKA
+844 
-851 AVNKILAV
+851 
-859 SEGQVATATQVSNA
+859 
-873 AMAARLIMMAPYIIA
+873 
-888 IAAVAAGIY
+888 
-897 GLVKLYNADADA
+897 
-909 AKAAAEESEKLTKV
+909 
-923 HENLQNSYE
+923 
-932 ELTSTIA
+932 
-939 DYQEAVEGLQE
+939 
-950 LTKGTQEYED
+950 
-960 ALNSAN
+960 
-966 EAAEELVK
+966 
-974 NNSELQ
+974 
-980 SQARRNSEGLI
+980 
-991 VFNDLEGYQQQQ
+991 
-1003 ERITANSAIAD
+1003 
-1014 YVGQQRANNAQI
+1014 
-1026 KADTTEVRRSITYTT
+1026 
-1041 DTGASATINS
+1041 
-1051 TQLNQVLQV
+1051 
-1060 IQKTGG
+1060 
-1066 LIASDLDQFTNMTD
+1066 
-1080 GLKSSIMSH
+1080 
-1089 SDDLIKLANS
+1089 
-1099 MDQLTAANNFL
+1099 
-1110 AQEIVRNYAG
+1110 
-1120 ANNSN
+1120 
-1125 YQELDA
+1125 
-1131 AEQSAVDAAIAGIDT
+1131 
-1146 EQIKQDALDYY
+1146 
-1157 NSLTDE
+1157 
-1163 EVHKEYAEQ
+1163 
-1172 QGLIYDHNGNWF
+1172 
-1184 GNAGRGFFI
+1184 
-1193 DSEGNDVDF
+1193 
-1202 DDKYIRDYLAQQ
+1202 
-1214 KVLEEIA
+1214 
-1221 GEESDVADM
+1221 
-1230 AIEAVTKLQE
+1230 
-1240 IGDEFGEGLGNELLG
+1240 
-1255 FIQQQDTAFDN
+1255 
-1266 IGELSP
+1266 
-1272 EQVQNI
+1272 
-1278 LSNLESS
+1278 
-1285 LSGISEEEWATLGYE
+1285 
-1300 NAEDYANAV
+1300 
-1309 ARALNDYDPIG
+1309 
-1320 YYLGQASK
+1320 
-1328 SQANADD
+1328 SQANADAVKEERDNIASLYQEYIDLRSRIDESSQVKEDLKEKTEELCAALGIEWDALDKLQGKYDEVNKQIAEANRNAILESIDETNKAIEDTQYSIARQAAEYDSSMATSEGYEGLAYTVDFGAGFSGADEQEIKQLIEDTLVESGYDGIITTGANAGIQIHAENAEQVIQMYELISQAVSTAMEDLDENTRNESEVFQNAYEWVRNYSTEYDKIVQYQKDLANYAEQLAEAEAAVTGYDLADVTTYEEYSQYEDQYIQRLRESYEEAGILTNEMTEEYFRD
-1335 IGELLSAY
+1335 IARKYLSEYSNLADQTAEADVADAILEQVGEENRDKVQEIIDSGDYDLSILGNLQWGFIFNQEDVDAALEEQYNKVKARIDAANFEELLPQVNSIMSDLSEG
-1343 QNEQELDED
+1343 NDLTED
-1352 QLAYVDELIAKYDY
+1352 QITQLEALESEYTKLASIRDRGSAQYIQ
-1366 LGELRLTNTHD
+1366 
-1377 YLEALRDIQ
+1377 ALRDIREGMENVVSTNAMNELQDAWDQLAMISKEGSTRRNWIIGVDLDDADFQ
-1386 EQEESAATSS
+1386 ENMKAILDADYAVQVAIEADLKSDVDDVLDYASAVQQATS
-1396 LESAAEEQR
+1396 L
-1405 KQIQE
+1405 IQE
-1410 LEEEIANLQN
+1410 GFKVSYDDIDALTAVFPGILAGYTTTADGMIQLNSEIAQ
-1420 FQDGGG
+1420 
-1426 FLNSVLTDNPIFE
+1426 S
-1439 GILQRKI
+1439 
-1446 EELQEKL
+1446 
-1453 EELTSTEYKIQVSID
+1453 SI
-1468 EDLASDVD
+1468 DLASTQIAADRDAARQNIESYQQVLLAKAAAMRLIAEGLWELTQTSED
-1476 QAFGLANEIDQLRG
+1476 NADAQAKIDEGITNFKSACADEQNLISEGLAESEIDDSNQIMAAN
-1490 YLEDGLE
+1490 EN
-1497 ITYDRAQEIIAA
+1497 AA
-1509 GYGAMLTNAQE
+1509 GTSANNWANAYDSM
-1520 TANSTILLN
+1520 AKNSA
-1529 KQVVNDFIDGKQ
+1529 
-1541 TEIEVDRQARIKQLE
+1541 EWARI
-1556 TERAALEAKR
+1556 
-1566 NSIDQGIAAL
+1566 
-1576 QAGLKSQDAATKA
+1576 
-1589 SALATAAAYKA
+1589 
-1600 EADSKEVAAEK
+1600 
-1611 EADAADQSNLE
+1611 
-1622 ISEDAAKLVDALGLM
+1622 
-1637 HETNAENAQQAYD
+1637 
-1650 DAEEAANQSAASQI
+1650 
-1664 NALNQIQLA
+1664 
-1673 AVRMSEAIANAP
+1673 AIANAN
-1685 DGSAVYNPVSFQGTN
+1685 AVAKAMKGAEEGQVVRPEVTSGGIASSYAGTTEDYVYSGTYESRGQD
-1700 NVEVG
+1700 NVDWFDYYE
-1705 ATGSQSG
+1705 SG
-1712 ENTYSIT
+1712 DYQAAY
-1719 EADIDT
+1719 EA
-1725 LTDDILEAAN
+1725 
-1735 NNTDILDEAI
+1735 AI
-1745 QQGLEQLELERNQI
+1745 QQAEGYEQ
-1759 NAQIGAIDAGIAALK
+1759 AAAALTGMLAK
-1774 SADLSLDKTQ
+1774 LDGAASTVDNLVNTVG
-1784 RELGTETSG
+1784 RDTSGSG

-1877 RTNLQSLFGNSLTFD
+1877 KTNLQSLFGNSLVFD

-1979 EEIARNIVDNRLSQ
+1979 EEIARNIADNRLSQ

-2096 SLETLLPDALDDA
+2096 GLETLLPDALDDA

-2245 GQTVSGGVGLDLL
+2245 GQVISGGVGLDLL

-2418 DMSLTDEE
+2418 DMTLTDEE

-2440 KIKDLENEKQVAIAD
+2440 KIQDLENEKQVAIAD

-2560 TVSSVADETGTNLDD
+2560 TVSSVADETGTSLDD

-2603 QIDAIQ
+2603 QISAIQ
-2609 DLSQYYLDLADSVY
+2609 DLSQYYLELADSVY

-2631 LARETAQTMENEAN
+2631 LARETAQTIEDEAN

>member
-1 MDIGLGS
+1 MS
-8 ITQQAR
+8 SVNTN
-14 ELQTILSSAFN
+14 LSSDLFEAAKAAQQLN
-25 QDTGKL
+25 QFLLNATTSTGSL
-31 DLLTFSNSLEKS
+31 DLSKFNASLQQS
-43 GKTLQDYGQTLS
+43 GMELKDYANRLIAIGPQGEEAFLRVAAAIGRAETPLIRTS
-55 SLGPTGQEAFG
+55 SL
-66 QVVRAISMADAPLVR
+66 M
-81 TNKLFDQLWITM
+81 DQLWITM

-103 SALNSFIGSLETA
+103 SALQGFIGSLQTA

-128 NIRIVTENSAEWM
+128 NIRIVTENSQEDM
-141 ADFAKQANEAA
+141 AKFAKQANEAA
-152 KALSTTTTDY
+152 KALSTTTVDY

-177 EVIDR
+177 EVLDR

-273 SANIVGTAFRTLFA
+273 SANTVGTAFRTLFA

-313 VGISIYD
+313 VGIDIFD
-320 VNGEIR
+320 VNGEIKT
-326 SMDSLLDEM
+326 MDTLLDEM
-335 GAKWETLSNDQQIAL
+335 GAKWNTLSNDQQIAL

-378 SAYGAEGSLQEQ
+378 SAYGSEGSLQEQ

-402 DRVRASAEDIYDSV
+402 DRVTAAAEDIYDSV
-416 INDDF
+416 FNPDLFIAIDDT
-421 FIGVDNALSPFLS
+421 ITPLLG
-434 GVADV
+434 GIADV
-439 IDGMGGLNGILLTT
+439 TDALGGLPGILN
-453 ATLITSVYG
+453 IVGSFMTSAFS
-462 DKIAQGMRDMAT
+462 DKISKSIRDMAY
-474 NISIITGVEAKRAEI
+474 NINLLRGNITKIQNDMRTDAGNIALSLARDSARAASSNSNIATEQGYTIAKTQIQSEDIMLQNTLSSQARLMTEEQQKQLSAYKDIITQIKLIG
-489 LRTNAI
+489 
-495 STLQNLESTYA
+495 
-506 AGDAE
+506 
-511 AYRLNI
+511 
-517 IYREAEVQQLY
+517 
-528 NQNYNSMTKQQRAS
+528 
-542 IQLEQQA
+542 LEQARNAATEKDHSDVLSQQ
-549 LNILRD
+549 I
-555 ENLVI
+555 
-560 ADSIQKLQKQ
+560 IQQ
-570 TTEGYNSIF
+570 E
-579 INIPQGKDGWQ
+579 
-590 QQLQD
+590 
-595 QINNWNSKVG
+595 
-605 KNYRINLQ
+605 
-613 IGADTTVEKV
+613 
-623 FSDISKQLDQLTKKH
+623 QLTK
-638 ASLRLITNQFQNLDS
+638 STISYQNTLR
-653 SSERYEQNLREL
+653 
-665 IATYTNLDTSSKTV
+665 
-679 QQMESYLRGLG
+679 
-690 TRAENTES
+690 
-698 QIRELGN
+698 
-705 VLISLGANN
+705 
-714 TNITKYIEALIQL
+714 
-727 ELQLKRGEIT
+727 
-737 QEQYNAAVANLKT
+737 
-750 SIETASNAT
+750 
-759 KDWAARIVSVGNGI
+759 GI
-773 SSLLMAVN
+773 SSLLGKNGITIPGLDVSKNVNSVNTMVQSFKQLSVASGQIEQIQVEMKALADDGIETSAVVDNLKKRFQQLTGINISNSSMKDSLQVIGDTAIAVADAIGRLQTSLRNNTNFANDEELQNFINQLQRLGDTSRQVGASLESSKYSTDTASQETEKYLLSVYNATLKQRDWASTIVTTANQLMNLGLVFSSIQNLVQTLNNEDLTFGEKMISILTSIGMIAPQVVSAIQLINSAKTSYATITVAGTTATNAEILSQYAAIAASNAHTKSKVVETGTVEGNTVAVIANTIALKANPIFWIITIITGVIAAFSAYTSAVEENTKKQIENAKATAQASQENANSIKEERDNISLLYQEYVDLRARRDESSQVKEDLKGKTEELCKALGIEWDALDKLQGKYDEVNKQIAEANRNAILESIDETNKAIEDTQYSIARQAAEYDSSMATSERYEDLAYTVDFGAGSPGEDEQEIKQLIEDTLVESGYDGRITTGAGAGIKIHAENAEQVIQMYELISQAVSTAMEDLDENTRNESEVFQDAYEWVRNYSTEYDKIVQYQKDLANYAEQLAEAEAAVTGYDLADVTTYEEYSQYEDQYIQRLRESYEKAGILTNEMTEEYFRDIARKYLSEYSNLADQTAEADVADAILEQVGEENRDKVQEIIDSGNYDLSILGNLQWDFIFNQEDVDAALEEQYNKVKARIDAANFEELLPQVN
-781 GLKSIGRVFSD
+781 SIMSDLSEGNDLTEDQITQLEALESEYTKLASIRDRGSAQYIQALRDIREGMENVISTNAMNELQDAWDQLAMITKEGSTRRNWIIGVDLDDADFQENMKAILDADYAVQVAIEADLKSDVDDVLDYASAVRQATSLIQEGFKVSYDDIDALTAVFP
-792 EDMTSGERLIT
+792 G
-803 ILTGLSM
+803 ILAGYTTTADGM
-810 IIPSLTTVVGLLN
+810 IQLN
-823 KEKAAGVVIDGLS
+823 SEIAQSSIDLASTQIAADRDAARQNIESYQQVL
-836 VTVTKSGM
+836 
-844 VADLAKA
+844 LAKA
-851 AVNKILAV
+851 AAMRLIAEGLWELTQTSEDNADAQAKIDEGITNFKSACADEQNLI
-859 SEGQVATATQVSNA
+859 SEGLAESEIDDSNQIMAANENA
-873 AMAARLIMMAPYIIA
+873 AGTSANNWANAYDSMAKNSAEWARIA
-888 IAAVAAGIY
+888 IA
-897 GLVKLYNADADA
+897 N
-909 AKAAAEESEKLTKV
+909 
-923 HENLQNSYE
+923 
-932 ELTSTIA
+932 
-939 DYQEAVEGLQE
+939 
-950 LTKGTQEYED
+950 
-960 ALNSAN
+960 
-966 EAAEELVK
+966 
-974 NNSELQ
+974 
-980 SQARRNSEGLI
+980 
-991 VFNDLEGYQQQQ
+991 
-1003 ERITANSAIAD
+1003 
-1014 YVGQQRANNAQI
+1014 
-1026 KADTTEVRRSITYTT
+1026 
-1041 DTGASATINS
+1041 
-1051 TQLNQVLQV
+1051 
-1060 IQKTGG
+1060 
-1066 LIASDLDQFTNMTD
+1066 
-1080 GLKSSIMSH
+1080 
-1089 SDDLIKLANS
+1089 
-1099 MDQLTAANNFL
+1099 
-1110 AQEIVRNYAG
+1110 
-1120 ANNSN
+1120 
-1125 YQELDA
+1125 
-1131 AEQSAVDAAIAGIDT
+1131 
-1146 EQIKQDALDYY
+1146 
-1157 NSLTDE
+1157 
-1163 EVHKEYAEQ
+1163 
-1172 QGLIYDHNGNWF
+1172 
-1184 GNAGRGFFI
+1184 
-1193 DSEGNDVDF
+1193 
-1202 DDKYIRDYLAQQ
+1202 
-1214 KVLEEIA
+1214 
-1221 GEESDVADM
+1221 
-1230 AIEAVTKLQE
+1230 
-1240 IGDEFGEGLGNELLG
+1240 
-1255 FIQQQDTAFDN
+1255 
-1266 IGELSP
+1266 
-1272 EQVQNI
+1272 
-1278 LSNLESS
+1278 
-1285 LSGISEEEWATLGYE
+1285 
-1300 NAEDYANAV
+1300 ANAV
-1309 ARALNDYDPIG
+1309 ATAMKG
-1320 YYLGQASK
+1320 
-1328 SQANADD
+1328 
-1335 IGELLSAY
+1335 
-1343 QNEQELDED
+1343 
-1352 QLAYVDELIAKYDY
+1352 
-1366 LGELRLTNTHD
+1366 
-1377 YLEALRDIQ
+1377 
-1386 EQEESAATSS
+1386 
-1396 LESAAEEQR
+1396 AEEGR
-1405 KQIQE
+1405 VVKPE
-1410 LEEEIANLQN
+1410 
-1420 FQDGGG
+1420 
-1426 FLNSVLTDNPIFE
+1426 V
-1439 GILQRKI
+1439 
-1446 EELQEKL
+1446 
-1453 EELTSTEYKIQVSID
+1453 TS
-1468 EDLASDVD
+1468 
-1476 QAFGLANEIDQLRG
+1476 G
-1490 YLEDGLE
+1490 
-1497 ITYDRAQEIIAA
+1497 
-1509 GYGAMLTNAQE
+1509 
-1520 TANSTILLN
+1520 
-1529 KQVVNDFIDGKQ
+1529 
-1541 TEIEVDRQARIKQLE
+1541 
-1556 TERAALEAKR
+1556 
-1566 NSIDQGIAAL
+1566 GIASSY
-1576 QAGLKSQDAATKA
+1576 AGTTEDYVYSGTYESRGQDNVDWFDYYE
-1589 SALATAAAYKA
+1589 SGDYQAAY
-1600 EADSKEVAAEK
+1600 EA
-1611 EADAADQSNLE
+1611 
-1622 ISEDAAKLVDALGLM
+1622 
-1637 HETNAENAQQAYD
+1637 
-1650 DAEEAANQSAASQI
+1650 
-1664 NALNQIQLA
+1664 
-1673 AVRMSEAIANAP
+1673 
-1685 DGSAVYNPVSFQGTN
+1685 
-1700 NVEVG
+1700 
-1705 ATGSQSG
+1705 
-1712 ENTYSIT
+1712 
-1719 EADIDT
+1719 
-1725 LTDDILEAAN
+1725 
-1735 NNTDILDEAI
+1735 AI
-1745 QQGLEQLELERNQI
+1745 QQAEGYEQ
-1759 NAQIGAIDAGIAALK
+1759 AAAALSGMLAK
-1774 SADLSLDKTQ
+1774 LDGAASTVDNLVNTVG
-1784 RELGTETSG
+1784 RDTSG
-1793 GDNEGTVYD
+1793 SDSNDEGTVYD

-1927 ALTKAEQ
+1927 ALTKDEQ

-1960 ALAQYEDT
+1960 ALTQYEDT

-1979 EEIARNIVDNRLSQ
+1979 EEIARNIADNRLSQ

-2142 TQEGFDQLQKVG
+2142 TQEGFDQLQRVG

-2418 DMSLTDEE
+2418 DMTLTDEE

-2440 KIKDLENEKQVAIAD
+2440 KIQDLENEKQVAIAD